1 MSDGSVVIEISLDDK
16 KADKQLDAFE
26 KDLAKAGTNAGAA
39 LDKAYREAVSDIAS
53 QSKRLKD
60 TFVNAFKSMGSAGSN
75 ALKASLNFMRELP
88 SNVQA
93 ALSKLASTVKTGFV
107 NAAKA
112 SITAI
117 KELGTS
123 IKNTAVNIKNGFF
136 SIAKTVQSSIVSAVK
151 VSINVIKSI
160 PSAIKSAGISIKSA
174 LVSSLQAAKSAAIS
188 FAQTTVKVIRSIPSA
203 AKTAAVAVKD
213 SFVVAY
219 KAAVVAAYMSV
230 KGTISAVKAIPSAT
244 KSAALAVSSAMKTA
258 FSAVASAA
266 KTTGT
271 TVKSALKTGFS
282 AVKSGAKAAGQAGIS
297 ALKGLGNIAKSTG
310 SLIKSGLVSGFNAAK
325 AAAKGA
331 GAGMR
336 EALKNSV
343 EKPAEQARFSVLKLA
358 AALGLIA
365 ATKNVVG
372 SAIGR
377 VDTIDTATKSLTVL
391 TGSAKDAQLVM
402 TDLTAAIDG
411 TPIALDAV
419 ALGAK
424 KMVAAGMKAANVK
437 PVFTAIADAAY
448 GVGNGSESIDQMT
461 DAISA
466 LQASG
471 VAYAD
476 DINRLVD
483 AGVPAWQ
490 ILANSTGKSVG
501 EMKKYVSEGSL
512 ESTKAIA
519 MLTKGIEEGT
529 TGMAGNTA
537 KMAGLAKTAGNTISG
552 SFANMKTAAVKS
564 LANIAEN
571 LKGPIIQALDVAKN
585 TFKQFAA
592 VTASPEFQ
600 KKLSDMIQKIKEL
613 IPVMVKLAPTILKVV
628 SAMLALQAVSSVYV
642 AFSNIGK
649 MFVPLKNGLFVIATG
664 FMKLAKT
671 IRHPITAI
679 KNLAFA
685 IKYFIV
691 TSGAVIAI
699 VGAVIAVLYGMYAAF
714 KENTA
719 NIKGFLSGMFDAVK
733 NSFGKIVDVFKQI
746 VSALKPV
753 GSGFKDVLKYI
764 GVGVWVAFGIVLA
777 TVVDIIQVLARI
789 VLVAIKGLQGLY
801 YAIKA
806 AFQALSGDLKGAKKS
821 LEQSKEAF
829 VDAGSAIKDAF
840 NKDNYALTGT
850 VEAFKQM
857 GGEAENTAKKTETS
871 GKKIKETLKL
881 VETTA
886 KQTET
891 TVSKSNQAIDTM
903 LSGGVDQY
911 GNKLSE
917 KTKSFLNAAKDL
929 YGQYQESSKKSQ
941 DKYSAAMEKA
951 QDLEGDKRKKAI
963 ADANAT
969 LVAEIDKNNGTLL
982 TLQADYAK
990 LLKENKWVDGTELT
1004 AQQKKFL
1011 QQQTADI
1018 QAELAKQ
1025 NQLYVEGNLLK
1036 LSNGKTLNEKERST
1050 SIEVQKSLYADRKKA
1065 VETGEKELADLKK
1078 KKSDATTETE
1088 KANYQIQIDE
1098 QTKKNKTLAENLQKW
1113 ASEMNTII
1121 ANGGT
1126 LNAETFAKGL
1136 SEMGNISDEQLSAV
1150 WQDFVKVSGSID
1162 NTLAGL
1168 GAIMSQRG
1176 GEGVQAFVTALQS
1189 GDYTTAALNINND
1202 VMNTLSTLPN
1212 GMFQNGQSGK
1222 DQFIAAIKSGDFQ
1235 GAGKFLLDGVKLGAS
1250 PLPGEMNNI
1259 GKQGGNANADGLKST
1274 AEANKSAGAELKNNA
1289 KNGAF
1294 DPNLFK
1300 MTGANN
1306 ASGFNGGI
1314 LDGKG
1319 NAFSAGS
1326 GIGNSAKSGAASV
1339 DSSGV
1344 GSDFASGYA
1353 QGIASGGMMVAGAA
1367 SALANKALAAVQK
1380 KQDSH
1385 SPSKESKKLGGDF
1398 GTGYSLGIADKNK
1411 AVTKAANNLVA
1422 SALGTESQ
1430 IKKLSSTLKDKISSA
1445 IDAGLHSKNKSVGQL
1460 KQAKALS
1467 SIEGYIGQQTNKLAA
1482 TAKKRDKVVAQ
1493 LKAANT
1499 KMADLTKQSKE
1510 YAASITEKM
1519 QSYGSI
1525 SNVDPENP
1533 QSIQAEMQK
1542 RLKEIKAFQ
1551 ANVEKLRK
1559 KGVSKDIISDILES
1573 GVENGSSYAQALA
1586 KSDAK
1591 TIKAINSTQNQINS
1605 ASKSMGNTAANAMYS
1620 AGINAAKGL
1629 INGLNSQKKQLEN
1642 TAKSIANTI
1651 TNSVKK
1657 ALRIHSPSRVAIEL
1671 GKFFT
1676 GGLGNGVLAG
1686 AKGAVQSTNKMV
1698 DKVVNAASN
1707 MTVPAITL
1715 PKISAEKALGLKS
1728 VDLNRTITVK
1738 TIIDNKTKESSN
1750 ADLIKAIKESG
1761 AKPVILN
1768 LDGEVLAN
1776 NSNNR
1781 IGSMTDLGLYGGG
1794 LL

>member
-1 MSDGSVVIEISLDDK
+1 
-16 KADKQLDAFE
+16 
-26 KDLAKAGTNAGAA
+26 
-39 LDKAYREAVSDIAS
+39 YREAVSDIAS

-60 TFVNAFKSMGSAGSN
+60 TFVNVFKSMGNAGSN
-75 ALKASLNFMRELP
+75 ALKASLNFIRELP

-112 SITAI
+112 SITAV
-117 KELGTS
+117 KNLGTS

-160 PSAIKSAGISIKSA
+160 PSAIKSAGSSIKSA
-174 LVSSLQAAKSAAIS
+174 LVSSLQAAKMAAIS
-188 FAQTTVKVIRSIPSA
+188 FAQTSVNVIKSIPGA

-219 KAAVVAAYMSV
+219 KAVVVAAYMSV

-343 EKPAEQARFSVLKLA
+343 EKPAEQARFSVLRLA
-358 AALGLIA
+358 AAFGLIA

-585 TFKQFAA
+585 AFKQFAA

-600 KKLSDMIQKIKEL
+600 KKLSDLIQKIKEF
-613 IPVMVKLAPTILKVV
+613 IPVLIEWAPVLAKVAAGFV
-628 SAMLALQAVSSVYV
+628 AFNIISSVYSKV
-642 AFSNIGK
+642 AGLVMAFRGLASSGTLLGGIVNTVKGS
-649 MFVPLKNGLFVIATG
+649 FLALKVALGSAAAAFGVI
-664 FMKLAKT
+664 
-671 IRHPITAI
+671 I
-679 KNLAFA
+679 
-685 IKYFIV
+685 
-691 TSGAVIAI
+691 AVI
-699 VGAVIAVLYGMYAAF
+699 GAVIAVAYGMYVSF

-719 NIKGFLSGMFDAVK
+719 NIKGFLSTMWDGVK

-746 VSALKPV
+746 VAALKPV
-753 GSGFKDVLKYI
+753 GSGFKDVLKY
-764 GVGVWVAFGIVLA
+764 VGVAIWASLGLVLA
-777 TVVDIIQVLARI
+777 AVVDIIQVLARI
-789 VLVAIKGLQGLY
+789 VLVAIKALQGLY
-801 YAIKA
+801 YAIKS

-821 LEQSKEAF
+821 LEQSKDAF
-829 VDAGSAIKDAF
+829 VEAGSAIKDAF

-871 GKKIKETLKL
+871 GKKIKDTLKL

-929 YGQYQESSKKSQ
+929 YGQYQESAKKSQ

-990 LLKENKWVDGTELT
+990 LLKGNKWVDGTELT

-1025 NQLYVEGNLLK
+1025 NQLYIEGNLLK

-1202 VMNTLSTLPN
+1202 VLSTISSLPN
-1212 GMFQNGQSGK
+1212 GMFLNGESGK
-1222 DQFIAAIKSGDFQ
+1222 NQFLTAIKSGDFQ
-1235 GAGKFLLDGVKLGAS
+1235 GAGKYLVDGVKMGTDS
-1250 PLPGEMNNI
+1250 IDSEMKTK
-1259 GKQGGNANADGLKST
+1259 GQTGGQNFADGVKGKED
-1274 AEANKSAGAELKNNA
+1274 AAKSAGSAVKNKA
-1289 KNGAF
+1289 KEGAT
-1294 DPNLFK
+1294 DPNAFK
-1300 MTGANN
+1300 AVGSKDSA
-1306 ASGFNGGI
+1306 GFNNGVMG
-1314 LDGKG
+1314 GKG
-1319 NAFSAGS
+1319 GAYSAGS
-1326 GIGNSAKSGAASV
+1326 NVGNSAKSGAASV

-1344 GSDFASGYA
+1344 GSDFSSGYVN
-1353 QGIASGGMMVAGAA
+1353 GILSGMGAVGEAAA
-1367 SALANKALAAVQK
+1367 SLASKALAAVQK

-1385 SPSKESKKLGGDF
+1385 SPAKKSKKLGGDF
-1398 GTGYSLGIADKNK
+1398 GSGYSLGIASKTKAVNK
-1411 AVTKAANNLVA
+1411 AASNLVA
-1422 SALGTESQ
+1422 GALGTESQ

-1445 IDAGLHSKNKSVGQL
+1445 IDAGLHSKNKSRGQL
-1460 KQAKALS
+1460 KQAKALN
-1467 SIEGYIGQQTNKLAA
+1467 SIEGYIVQQTNRLAA

-1519 QSYGSI
+1519 KSYGSI

-1533 QSIQAEMQK
+1533 KSIQAEMQK

-1559 KGVSKDIISDILES
+1559 KGVSKDIINNILES

-1605 ASKSMGNTAANAMYS
+1605 ASKAMGNTAANAMYS

-1629 INGLNSQKKQLEN
+1629 INGLNSQKKQLEK

-1657 ALRIHSPSRVAIEL
+1657 ALKIHSPSRVAIEL

-1707 MTVPAITL
+1707 MTVPTINL

-1750 ADLIKAIKESG
+1750 ADLIKAIQESG
-1761 AKPVILN
+1761 DRPINFYV
-1768 LDGEVLAN
+1768 DGKDIADNTNNHLGSSTSLAFY
-1776 NSNNR
+1776 
-1781 IGSMTDLGLYGGG
+1781 GKGL
-1794 LL
+1794 

>member
-1 MSDGSVVIEISLDDK
+1 MSDGSVVIEISLDDT
-16 KADKQLDAFE
+16 KADKQLDTFE

-60 TFVNAFKSMGSAGSN
+60 TFVNAFKSMGNAGSN
-75 ALKASLNFMRELP
+75 ALKASLSFMRELP
-88 SNVQA
+88 ANVGS

-112 SITAI
+112 SITAV
-117 KELGTS
+117 KNLGTS

-151 VSINVIKSI
+151 TSINVIKSI
-160 PSAIKSAGISIKSA
+160 PGAIKSAGSSIKSA
-174 LVSSLQAAKSAAIS
+174 LVSSLHAAKTAAIS
-188 FAQTTVKVIRSIPSA
+188 FAQTTVKVIKSIPGA
-203 AKTAAVAVKD
+203 AKTAATAVKN

-219 KAAVVAAYMSV
+219 KAVVVAAYMSV

-258 FSAVASAA
+258 FSAVVSAA

-271 TVKSALKTGFS
+271 TVKTALTNGFS
-282 AVKSGAKAAGQAGIS
+282 AIKSGAKTAGQVGIS
-297 ALKGLGNIAKSTG
+297 ALKGLGNAAKSTG
-310 SLIKSGLVSGFNAAK
+310 SLIKNGLVSGFNAAK
-325 AAAKGA
+325 SAAKGA

-343 EKPAEQARFSVLKLA
+343 EKPAEQARFSILRLA
-358 AALGLIA
+358 AAFGLIA

-424 KMVAAGMKAANVK
+424 KMVAAGMQAANVK

-471 VAYAD
+471 VAYSD

-585 TFKQFAA
+585 AFKQFAS

-613 IPVMVKLAPTILKVV
+613 IPVLIELAPILAKV
-628 SAMLALQAVSSVYV
+628 AAGFIAFNIISSVYSKIAGLVGAIKGLASSGSLLGSIINTVRGSFLALKV
-642 AFSNIGK
+642 ALGSATAAFG
-649 MFVPLKNGLFVIATG
+649 VIA
-664 FMKLAKT
+664 
-671 IRHPITAI
+671 
-679 KNLAFA
+679 
-685 IKYFIV
+685 
-691 TSGAVIAI
+691 AVI
-699 VGAVIAVLYGMYAAF
+699 GAVIAVLYGMYAAF

-753 GSGFKDVLKYI
+753 GSGFKDILKYV

-789 VLVAIKGLQGLY
+789 VLVAIKALQGLY
-801 YAIKA
+801 YALKA
-806 AFQALSGDLKGAKKS
+806 ANQAAHWDLKGAKKS
-821 LEQSKEAF
+821 IEQSKDAF

-850 VEAFKQM
+850 IESLKEM
-857 GGEAENTAKKTETS
+857 GGEAEKTGTKAETS
-871 GKKIKETLKL
+871 NKKISSSLKL
-881 VETTA
+881 VESTA
-886 KQTET
+886 KQTEA

-911 GNKLSE
+911 GNKLNE
-917 KTKSFLNAAKDL
+917 KTKSFLNAAKEL
-929 YGQYQESSKKSQ
+929 YSNYQESAQKSQ
-941 DKYSAAMEKA
+941 DKYTAAMEKA
-951 QDLEGDKRKKAI
+951 QSLEGEKRKKVI

-990 LLKENKWVDGTELT
+990 LLKGNKWVDGTELT

-1036 LSNGKTLNEKERST
+1036 LANGKTLNEKERAT
-1050 SIEVQKSLYADRKKA
+1050 SIEVQKSLYGDRKKA
-1065 VETGEKELADLKK
+1065 VETGEKELADLKR

-1098 QTKKNKTLAENLQKW
+1098 QTKKNKTLAGNLQKW
-1113 ASEMNTII
+1113 ASEMNAII

-1136 SEMGNISDEQLSAV
+1136 SEMGNISDEQLGAV

-1168 GAIMSQRG
+1168 AAVMSQRG
-1176 GEGVQAFVTALQS
+1176 GEGVQAFVTALQI
-1189 GDYTTAALNINND
+1189 GDYTTAALKINDD
-1202 VMNTLSTLPN
+1202 VLNTISGLPN
-1212 GMFQNGQSGK
+1212 SMFLNGQSGK
-1222 DQFIAAIKSGDFQ
+1222 DQFLLAIKSGDFQ
-1235 GAGKFLLDGVKLGAS
+1235 GAGKFLLDGVKMGAD
-1250 PLPGEMNNI
+1250 PLPGEMEKN
-1259 GKQGGNANADGLKST
+1259 GKKSGDAQAKGVKST
-1274 AEANKSAGAELKNNA
+1274 AEANKSAGKEIKNNA
-1289 KNGAF
+1289 KSGAF

-1300 MTGANN
+1300 MTGSKNS
-1306 ASGFNGGI
+1306 SGFNNGI
-1314 LDGKG
+1314 LGGKDG
-1319 NAFSAGS
+1319 AFSAGTS
-1326 GIGNSAKSGAASV
+1326 VGGSAKSGAASV

-1344 GSDFASGYA
+1344 GSDFAAGFANGIRSG
-1353 QGIASGGMMVAGAA
+1353 AGAVGEAAA
-1367 SALANKALAAVQK
+1367 SIAAKALAAVQK

-1385 SPSKESKKLGGDF
+1385 SPSKKSKKLGGDF
-1398 GTGYSLGIADKNK
+1398 GSGYSLGIASKTK
-1411 AVTKAANNLVA
+1411 AVTKAASNLVA
-1422 SALGTESQ
+1422 GALGTEKQ
-1430 IKKLSSTLKDKISSA
+1430 IKKLSSTLKDKVSSA
-1445 IDAGLHSKNKSVGQL
+1445 IDAGLHSKNKSRGQL
-1460 KQAKALS
+1460 KQAKALN
-1467 SIEGYIGQQTNKLAA
+1467 SIEGYIAQQTNKLTA

-1525 SNVDPENP
+1525 SNVDAENP
-1533 QSIQAEMQK
+1533 QSIQQEMQK

-1629 INGLNSQKKQLEN
+1629 INGLNSQKKQLEK

-1657 ALRIHSPSRVAIEL
+1657 ALRIHSPSRVAVEL

-1686 AKGAVQSTNKMV
+1686 AKGAVKSTNKMV
-1698 DKVVNAASN
+1698 DSVVNAASN
-1707 MTVPAITL
+1707 LTAPKITL
-1715 PKISAEKALGLKS
+1715 PHVSAEKALGLKS
-1728 VDLNRTITVK
+1728 SDLNRTITVK
-1738 TIIDNKTKESSN
+1738 AIVENES
-1750 ADLIKAIKESG
+1750 K
-1761 AKPVILN
+1761 
-1768 LDGEVLAN
+1768 N
-1776 NSNNR
+1776 NSN
-1781 IGSMTDLGLYGGG
+1781 SDLINAIEKSGGRPIILNVDGKVIADNTNNHLGNSTSLAFYGKGL
-1794 LL
+1794 

>member
-1 MSDGSVVIEISLDDK
+1 MSDGSVVIEISLDNK

-60 TFVNAFKSMGSAGSN
+60 TFVNVFKSMGNAGSN
-75 ALKASLNFMRELP
+75 ALKASLNFIRELP

-112 SITAI
+112 SITAV
-117 KELGTS
+117 KNLGTS

-151 VSINVIKSI
+151 ISINVIKSI
-160 PSAIKSAGISIKSA
+160 PGAIKSAGITIKSA

-188 FAQTTVKVIRSIPSA
+188 FAQTTVKVIKSIPGA
-203 AKTAAVAVKD
+203 AKTAATAVKN

-219 KAAVVAAYMSV
+219 KAVVVAAYMSV

-343 EKPAEQARFSVLKLA
+343 EKPAEQARFSVLRLA
-358 AALGLIA
+358 AAFGLIA

-471 VAYAD
+471 VAYSD

-585 TFKQFAA
+585 AFKQFAA

-600 KKLSDMIQKIKEL
+600 KKLSDLIQKIKEF
-613 IPVMVKLAPTILKVV
+613 IPVLIEWAPVLAKVAAGFV
-628 SAMLALQAVSSVYV
+628 AFNIISSVYSKV
-642 AFSNIGK
+642 AGLVMAFRGLASSGTLLGGIVNTVKGS
-649 MFVPLKNGLFVIATG
+649 FLALKVALGSAAAAFGVI
-664 FMKLAKT
+664 
-671 IRHPITAI
+671 I
-679 KNLAFA
+679 
-685 IKYFIV
+685 
-691 TSGAVIAI
+691 AVI
-699 VGAVIAVLYGMYAAF
+699 GAVIAVAYGMYVSF

-719 NIKGFLSGMFDAVK
+719 NIKGFLSTMWDGVK

-746 VSALKPV
+746 VAALKPV
-753 GSGFKDVLKYI
+753 GSGFKDVLKY
-764 GVGVWVAFGIVLA
+764 VGVAIWASLGLVLA
-777 TVVDIIQVLARI
+777 AVVDIIQVLARI
-789 VLVAIKGLQGLY
+789 VLVAIKALQGLY
-801 YAIKA
+801 YAIKS

-821 LEQSKEAF
+821 LEQSKDAF
-829 VDAGSAIKDAF
+829 VEAGSAIKDAF

-871 GKKIKETLKL
+871 GKKIKDTLKL

-929 YGQYQESSKKSQ
+929 YGQYQESAKKSQ

-990 LLKENKWVDGTELT
+990 LLKGNKWVDGTELT

-1025 NQLYVEGNLLK
+1025 NQLYIEGNLLK

-1126 LNAETFAKGL
+1126 LNAQTFATGL
-1136 SEMGNISDEQLSAV
+1136 SQLGNISDEQLSAL
-1150 WQDFVKVSGSID
+1150 WQNFVSTSTSID

-1168 GAIMSQRG
+1168 AGIMGQRG
-1176 GEGVQAFVTALQS
+1176 GQGVQAFVTALQS

-1202 VMNTLSTLPN
+1202 VLSTISSLPN
-1212 GMFQNGQSGK
+1212 GMFLNGESGK
-1222 DQFIAAIKSGDFQ
+1222 NQFLTAIKSGDFQ
-1235 GAGKFLLDGVKLGAS
+1235 GAGKYLVDGVKMGTDS
-1250 PLPGEMNNI
+1250 IDSEMKTK
-1259 GKQGGNANADGLKST
+1259 GQTGGQNFADGVKGKEG
-1274 AEANKSAGAELKNNA
+1274 AAKSAGSAVKNKA
-1289 KNGAF
+1289 KEGAT
-1294 DPNLFK
+1294 DPNAFK
-1300 MTGANN
+1300 AVGSKDSA
-1306 ASGFNGGI
+1306 GFNNGVMG
-1314 LDGKG
+1314 GKG
-1319 NAFSAGS
+1319 GAYSAGS
-1326 GIGNSAKSGAASV
+1326 NVGNSAKSGAASV

-1344 GSDFASGYA
+1344 GSDFSSGYVN
-1353 QGIASGGMMVAGAA
+1353 GILSGMGAVGEAAA
-1367 SALANKALAAVQK
+1367 SLASKALAAVQK

-1445 IDAGLHSKNKSVGQL
+1445 IDAGLHSKNKSRGQL
-1460 KQAKALS
+1460 KQAKALN
-1467 SIEGYIGQQTNKLAA
+1467 SIEGYIVQQTNRLAA

-1519 QSYGSI
+1519 KSYGSI

-1533 QSIQAEMQK
+1533 KSIQAEMQK

-1559 KGVSKDIISDILES
+1559 KGVSKDIINDILES

-1605 ASKSMGNTAANAMYS
+1605 ASKAMGNTAANAMYS

-1629 INGLNSQKKQLEN
+1629 INGLNSQKKQLEK

-1657 ALRIHSPSRVAIEL
+1657 ALKIHSPSRVAIEL

-1707 MTVPAITL
+1707 MTVPTINL

-1750 ADLIKAIKESG
+1750 ADLIKAIQESG
-1761 AKPVILN
+1761 DRPINFYV
-1768 LDGEVLAN
+1768 DGKDIADNTNNHLGSSTSLAFY
-1776 NSNNR
+1776 
-1781 IGSMTDLGLYGGG
+1781 GKGL
-1794 LL
+1794 

>member
-26 KDLAKAGTNAGAA
+26 KDLEKAGTNAGAA

-112 SITAI
+112 SITVI

-188 FAQTTVKVIRSIPSA
+188 FAQTTVKVIKSIPVA
-203 AKTAAVAVKD
+203 AKTAATAVKN

-219 KAAVVAAYMSV
+219 KAVVVAAYMSV

-343 EKPAEQARFSVLKLA
+343 EKPAEQARFSLLKLA

-424 KMVAAGMKAANVK
+424 KMVAAGMKAADVK

-512 ESTKAIA
+512 ESTRAIA

-564 LANIAEN
+564 LANIVEN

-585 TFKQFAA
+585 AFKQFAA

-600 KKLSDMIQKIKEL
+600 KKLSDLIQKIKEF
-613 IPVMVKLAPTILKVV
+613 IPVLIEWAPVLAKVAAGFV
-628 SAMLALQAVSSVYV
+628 AFNIISSVYSKV
-642 AFSNIGK
+642 AGLVMAFRGLASSGTLLGGIVNTVKGS
-649 MFVPLKNGLFVIATG
+649 FLALKVALGSAAAAFGVI
-664 FMKLAKT
+664 
-671 IRHPITAI
+671 I
-679 KNLAFA
+679 
-685 IKYFIV
+685 
-691 TSGAVIAI
+691 AVI
-699 VGAVIAVLYGMYAAF
+699 GAVIAVAYGMYVSF

-719 NIKGFLSGMFDAVK
+719 NIKGFLSTMWDGVK

-746 VSALKPV
+746 VAALKPV
-753 GSGFKDVLKYI
+753 GSGFKDVLKY
-764 GVGVWVAFGIVLA
+764 VGVAIWASLGLVLA
-777 TVVDIIQVLARI
+777 AVVDIIQVLARI
-789 VLVAIKGLQGLY
+789 VLVAIKALQGLY

-806 AFQALSGDLKGAKKS
+806 AFQALHWDLKGAKKS
-821 LEQSKEAF
+821 LEQSKDAF
-829 VDAGSAIKDAF
+829 VEAGSAIKDAF

-857 GGEAENTAKKTETS
+857 GGEAEKTAKKTETS

-911 GNKLSE
+911 GKKLSE
-917 KTKSFLNAAKDL
+917 KTESFLNAAKDL
-929 YGQYQESSKKSQ
+929 YEQYQEATIKSQ
-941 DKYSAAMEKA
+941 DKYSVAMEKA
-951 QDLEGDKRKKAI
+951 QSLEGDKRKKAI

-990 LLKENKWVDGTELT
+990 LLKGNKWVDGTELT

-1113 ASEMNTII
+1113 ASEMNAII

-1168 GAIMSQRG
+1168 AAVMSKRG

-1319 NAFSAGS
+1319 NAFSAGT

-1344 GSDFASGYA
+1344 GSDFASGYVN
-1353 QGIASGGMMVAGAA
+1353 GILSGMGAVGEAAG
-1367 SALANKALAAVQK
+1367 SLANKALQAVKDAQK
-1380 KQDSH
+1380 SK
-1385 SPSKESKKLGGDF
+1385 SPSKKAKKLGGDF
-1398 GTGYSLGIADKNK
+1398 GSGYSLGIASKTKAVNK
-1411 AVTKAANNLVA
+1411 AASNLVA
-1422 SALGTESQ
+1422 GALGTESQ

-1445 IDAGLHSKNKSVGQL
+1445 IDAGLHSKNKSAGQL
-1460 KQAKALS
+1460 KQAKALN

-1533 QSIQAEMQK
+1533 QSIQQEMQK

-1750 ADLIKAIKESG
+1750 ADLIKAIQQSG
-1761 AKPVILN
+1761 DRPIIFNVDGKN
-1768 LDGEVLAN
+1768 LAENA
-1776 NSNNR
+1776 NNR
-1781 IGSMTDLGLYGGG
+1781 IGTMGNLGLYGGG

>member
-1 MSDGSVVIEISLDDK
+1 MSDGSVVIEISLDDT
-16 KADKQLDAFE
+16 KADKQLDTFE

-60 TFVNAFKSMGSAGSN
+60 TFVNAFKSMGNAGSN
-75 ALKASLNFMRELP
+75 ALKASLSFMRELP
-88 SNVQA
+88 ANVGS

-112 SITAI
+112 SITAV
-117 KELGTS
+117 KNLGTS

-151 VSINVIKSI
+151 TSINVIKSI
-160 PSAIKSAGISIKSA
+160 PGAIKSAGSSIKSA
-174 LVSSLQAAKSAAIS
+174 LVSSLHAAKTAAIS
-188 FAQTTVKVIRSIPSA
+188 FAQTTVKVIKSIPGA
-203 AKTAAVAVKD
+203 AKTAATAVKN

-219 KAAVVAAYMSV
+219 KAVVVAAYMSV

-258 FSAVASAA
+258 FSAVVSAA

-271 TVKSALKTGFS
+271 TVKTALTNGFS
-282 AVKSGAKAAGQAGIS
+282 AIKSGAKTAGQVGIS
-297 ALKGLGNIAKSTG
+297 ALKGLGNAAKSTG
-310 SLIKSGLVSGFNAAK
+310 SLIKNGLVSGFNAAK
-325 AAAKGA
+325 SAAKGA

-343 EKPAEQARFSVLKLA
+343 EKPAEQARFSILRLA
-358 AALGLIA
+358 AAFGLIA

-424 KMVAAGMKAANVK
+424 KMVAAGMQAANVK

-471 VAYAD
+471 VAYSD

-585 TFKQFAA
+585 AFKQFAS

-613 IPVMVKLAPTILKVV
+613 IPVLIELAPILAKV
-628 SAMLALQAVSSVYV
+628 AAGFIAFNIISSVYSKIAGLVGAIKGLASSGSLLGSIINTVRGSFLALKV
-642 AFSNIGK
+642 ALGSATAAFG
-649 MFVPLKNGLFVIATG
+649 VIA
-664 FMKLAKT
+664 
-671 IRHPITAI
+671 
-679 KNLAFA
+679 
-685 IKYFIV
+685 
-691 TSGAVIAI
+691 AVI
-699 VGAVIAVLYGMYAAF
+699 GAVIAVLYGMYAAF

-753 GSGFKDVLKYI
+753 GSGFKDILKYV

-789 VLVAIKGLQGLY
+789 VLVAIKALQGLY
-801 YAIKA
+801 YALKA
-806 AFQALSGDLKGAKKS
+806 ANQAAHWDLKGAKKS
-821 LEQSKEAF
+821 IEQSKDAF

-850 VEAFKQM
+850 IESLKEM
-857 GGEAENTAKKTETS
+857 GGEAEKTGTKAETS
-871 GKKIKETLKL
+871 NKKISSSLKL
-881 VETTA
+881 VESTA
-886 KQTET
+886 KQTEA

-911 GNKLSE
+911 GNKLNE
-917 KTKSFLNAAKDL
+917 KTKSFLNAAKEL
-929 YGQYQESSKKSQ
+929 YSNYQESAQKSQ
-941 DKYSAAMEKA
+941 DKYTAAMEKA
-951 QDLEGDKRKKAI
+951 QSLEGEKRKKVI

-990 LLKENKWVDGTELT
+990 LLKGNKWVDGTELT

-1036 LSNGKTLNEKERST
+1036 LANGKTLNEKERAT
-1050 SIEVQKSLYADRKKA
+1050 SIEVQKSLYGDRKKA
-1065 VETGEKELADLKK
+1065 VETGEKELADLKR

-1098 QTKKNKTLAENLQKW
+1098 QTKKNKTLAGNLQKW
-1113 ASEMNTII
+1113 ASEMNAII

-1136 SEMGNISDEQLSAV
+1136 SEMGNISDEQLGAV

-1168 GAIMSQRG
+1168 AAVMSQRG
-1176 GEGVQAFVTALQS
+1176 GEGVQAFVTALQI
-1189 GDYTTAALNINND
+1189 GDYTTAALKINDD
-1202 VMNTLSTLPN
+1202 VLNTISGLPN
-1212 GMFQNGQSGK
+1212 SMFLNGQSGK
-1222 DQFIAAIKSGDFQ
+1222 DQFLLAIKSGDFQ
-1235 GAGKFLLDGVKLGAS
+1235 GAGKFLLDGVKMGAD
-1250 PLPGEMNNI
+1250 PLPGEMEKN
-1259 GKQGGNANADGLKST
+1259 GKKSGDAQAKGVKST
-1274 AEANKSAGAELKNNA
+1274 AEANKSAGKEIKNNA
-1289 KNGAF
+1289 KSGAF

-1300 MTGANN
+1300 MTGSKNS
-1306 ASGFNGGI
+1306 SGFNNGI
-1314 LDGKG
+1314 LGGKDG
-1319 NAFSAGS
+1319 AFSAGTS
-1326 GIGNSAKSGAASV
+1326 VGGSAKSGAASV

-1344 GSDFASGYA
+1344 GSDFAAGFANGIRSG
-1353 QGIASGGMMVAGAA
+1353 AGAVGEAAA
-1367 SALANKALAAVQK
+1367 SIAAKALAAVQK

-1385 SPSKESKKLGGDF
+1385 SPSKKSKKLGGDF
-1398 GTGYSLGIADKNK
+1398 GSGYSLGIASKTK
-1411 AVTKAANNLVA
+1411 AVTKAASNLVA
-1422 SALGTESQ
+1422 GALGTEKQ
-1430 IKKLSSTLKDKISSA
+1430 IKKLSSTLKDKVSSA
-1445 IDAGLHSKNKSVGQL
+1445 IDAGLHSKNKSRGQL
-1460 KQAKALS
+1460 KQAKALN
-1467 SIEGYIGQQTNKLAA
+1467 SIEGYIAQQTNKLAA

-1525 SNVDPENP
+1525 SNVDAENP
-1533 QSIQAEMQK
+1533 QSIQQEMQK

-1620 AGINAAKGL
+1620 TGINAAKGL
-1629 INGLNSQKKQLEN
+1629 INGLNSQKKQLEK

-1657 ALRIHSPSRVAIEL
+1657 ALRIHSPSRVAVEL

-1686 AKGAVQSTNKMV
+1686 AKGAVKSTNKMV
-1698 DKVVNAASN
+1698 DSVVNAASN
-1707 MTVPAITL
+1707 LTAPKITL
-1715 PKISAEKALGLKS
+1715 PHVSAEKALGLKS
-1728 VDLNRTITVK
+1728 SDLNRTITVK
-1738 TIIDNKTKESSN
+1738 AIVENES
-1750 ADLIKAIKESG
+1750 K
-1761 AKPVILN
+1761 
-1768 LDGEVLAN
+1768 N
-1776 NSNNR
+1776 NSN
-1781 IGSMTDLGLYGGG
+1781 SDLINAIEKSGGRPIILNVDGKVIADNTNNHLGNSTSLAFYGKGL
-1794 LL
+1794 

>member
-26 KDLAKAGTNAGAA
+26 KDLAKAGTNAGTA

-53 QSKRLKD
+53 QSKRLKE

-112 SITAI
+112 SITAV
-117 KELGTS
+117 KNLGTS

-151 VSINVIKSI
+151 ISINVIKSI
-160 PSAIKSAGISIKSA
+160 PGAIKSAGSSIKSA
-174 LVSSLQAAKSAAIS
+174 LVSSLQAAKMAAIS
-188 FAQTTVKVIRSIPSA
+188 FAQTSVNVIKSIPGA
-203 AKTAAVAVKD
+203 AKTAAVAVKN

-219 KAAVVAAYMSV
+219 KAVVVAAYMSV
-230 KGTISAVKAIPSAT
+230 KGTISAVKAIPNAT
-244 KSAALAVSSAMKTA
+244 KSAALAISSAMKTA

-343 EKPAEQARFSVLKLA
+343 EKPAEQARFSVLRLA
-358 AALGLIA
+358 AAFGLIA

-585 TFKQFAA
+585 AFKQFAA

-600 KKLSDMIQKIKEL
+600 KKLSDLIQKIKEF
-613 IPVMVKLAPTILKVV
+613 IPVLIEWAPVLAKVAAGFV
-628 SAMLALQAVSSVYV
+628 AFNIISSVYSKV
-642 AFSNIGK
+642 AGLVMAFRGLASSGTLLGGIVNTVKGS
-649 MFVPLKNGLFVIATG
+649 FLALKVALGSAAAAFGVI
-664 FMKLAKT
+664 
-671 IRHPITAI
+671 I
-679 KNLAFA
+679 
-685 IKYFIV
+685 
-691 TSGAVIAI
+691 AVI
-699 VGAVIAVLYGMYAAF
+699 GAVIAVAYGMYVSF

-719 NIKGFLSGMFDAVK
+719 NIKGFLSTMWDGVK

-746 VSALKPV
+746 VAALKPV
-753 GSGFKDVLKYI
+753 GSGFKDVLKY
-764 GVGVWVAFGIVLA
+764 VGVAIWASLGLVLA
-777 TVVDIIQVLARI
+777 AVVDIIQVLARI
-789 VLVAIKGLQGLY
+789 VLVAIKALQGLY
-801 YAIKA
+801 YAIKS

-821 LEQSKEAF
+821 LEQSKDAF
-829 VDAGSAIKDAF
+829 VEAGSAIKDAF

-871 GKKIKETLKL
+871 GKKIKDTLKL

-929 YGQYQESSKKSQ
+929 YGQYQESAKKSQ

-990 LLKENKWVDGTELT
+990 LLKGNKWVDGTELT

-1025 NQLYVEGNLLK
+1025 NQLYIEGNLLK

-1202 VMNTLSTLPN
+1202 VLSTISSLPN
-1212 GMFQNGQSGK
+1212 GMFLNGESGK
-1222 DQFIAAIKSGDFQ
+1222 NQFLTAIKSGDFQ
-1235 GAGKFLLDGVKLGAS
+1235 GAGKYLVDGVKMGTDS
-1250 PLPGEMNNI
+1250 IDSEMKTK
-1259 GKQGGNANADGLKST
+1259 GQTGGQNFADGVKGKED
-1274 AEANKSAGAELKNNA
+1274 AAKSAGSAVKNKA
-1289 KNGAF
+1289 KEGAT
-1294 DPNLFK
+1294 DPNAFK
-1300 MTGANN
+1300 AVGSKDSA
-1306 ASGFNGGI
+1306 GFNNGVMG
-1314 LDGKG
+1314 GKG
-1319 NAFSAGS
+1319 GAYSAGS
-1326 GIGNSAKSGAASV
+1326 NVGNSAKSGAASV

-1344 GSDFASGYA
+1344 GSDFSSGYVN
-1353 QGIASGGMMVAGAA
+1353 GILSGMGAVGEAAA
-1367 SALANKALAAVQK
+1367 SLASKALAAVQK

-1445 IDAGLHSKNKSVGQL
+1445 IDAGLHSKNKSRGQL
-1460 KQAKALS
+1460 KQAKALN
-1467 SIEGYIGQQTNKLAA
+1467 SIEGYIVQQTNRLAA

-1519 QSYGSI
+1519 KSYGSI

-1533 QSIQAEMQK
+1533 KSIQAEMQK

-1559 KGVSKDIISDILES
+1559 KGVSKDIINDILES

-1605 ASKSMGNTAANAMYS
+1605 ASKAMGNTAANAMYS

-1629 INGLNSQKKQLEN
+1629 INGLNSQKKQLEK

-1657 ALRIHSPSRVAIEL
+1657 ALKIHSPSRVAIEL

-1707 MTVPAITL
+1707 MTVPTINL

-1750 ADLIKAIKESG
+1750 ADLIKAIQESG
-1761 AKPVILN
+1761 DRPINFYV
-1768 LDGEVLAN
+1768 DGKDIADNTNNHLGSSTSLAFY
-1776 NSNNR
+1776 
-1781 IGSMTDLGLYGGG
+1781 GKGL
-1794 LL
+1794 

>member
-88 SNVQA
+88 ANVQA

-112 SITAI
+112 SITAV
-117 KELGTS
+117 KNLGTS

-151 VSINVIKSI
+151 ISINVIKSI
-160 PSAIKSAGISIKSA
+160 PGAIKSAGITIKSA

-188 FAQTTVKVIRSIPSA
+188 FAQTTVKVIKSIPGA
-203 AKTAAVAVKD
+203 AKTAATAVKN

-219 KAAVVAAYMSV
+219 KAVVVAAYMSV

-343 EKPAEQARFSVLKLA
+343 EKPAEQARFSILRLA
-358 AALGLIA
+358 AAFGLIA

-512 ESTKAIA
+512 ESTRAIA

-600 KKLSDMIQKIKEL
+600 KKLSDLIQKIKEF
-613 IPVMVKLAPTILKVV
+613 IPVLIEWAPVLAKVAAGFV
-628 SAMLALQAVSSVYV
+628 AFNIISSVYSKVAGLVMAFRGLASSGTLLGGIVNTVKGAFVGLKAALGSASV
-642 AFSNIGK
+642 AFG
-649 MFVPLKNGLFVIATG
+649 V
-664 FMKLAKT
+664 
-671 IRHPITAI
+671 ITA
-679 KNLAFA
+679 
-685 IKYFIV
+685 
-691 TSGAVIAI
+691 VIGS
-699 VGAVIAVLYGMYAAF
+699 VVAVLYSMYTAF

-719 NIKGFLSGMFDAVK
+719 GIKGFLSGMWDAVK

-753 GSGFKDVLKYI
+753 GSGFKDILKYI

-806 AFQALSGDLKGAKKS
+806 AFQALQGDLKGAKKS
-821 LEQSKEAF
+821 LEQSKDAF

-850 VEAFKQM
+850 IESLKEM
-857 GGEAENTAKKTETS
+857 GGEAEKTGAKAETS
-871 GKKIKETLKL
+871 NKKIANSLKI
-881 VETTA
+881 VESTA

-917 KTKSFLNAAKDL
+917 KTKSFLNSAKEL
-929 YGQYQESSKKSQ
+929 YSQYQESAKKSQ
-941 DKYSAAMEKA
+941 DAYTAAMEKA
-951 QDLEGDKRKKAI
+951 QTLEGDKRKKAI
-963 ADANAT
+963 ADANTA
-969 LVAEIDKNNGTLL
+969 LVSEINKNNGTLL

-990 LLKENKWVDGTELT
+990 LLKGNKWVDGTELT

-1036 LSNGKTLNEKERST
+1036 LANGKTLNEKERST

-1078 KKSDATTETE
+1078 KKADASTETE

-1098 QTKKNKTLAENLQKW
+1098 QTKKNKTLAGNLQKW
-1113 ASEMNTII
+1113 ASEMNAII

-1168 GAIMSQRG
+1168 AAIMSQRG

-1202 VMNTLSTLPN
+1202 VLSTISSLPN
-1212 GMFQNGQSGK
+1212 GMFLNGENGK
-1222 DQFIAAIKSGDFQ
+1222 NQFLTAIKSGDFQ
-1235 GAGKFLLDGVKLGAS
+1235 GAGKYLVDGVKMGTDS
-1250 PLPGEMNNI
+1250 IDSEMKTK
-1259 GKQGGNANADGLKST
+1259 GQTGGQNFADGVKGKEG
-1274 AEANKSAGAELKNNA
+1274 AAKSAGSAVKNKA
-1289 KNGAF
+1289 KEGAT
-1294 DPNLFK
+1294 DPNAFK
-1300 MTGANN
+1300 AVGSKDSA
-1306 ASGFNGGI
+1306 GFNNGVMG
-1314 LDGKG
+1314 GKG
-1319 NAFSAGS
+1319 GAYSAGS
-1326 GIGNSAKSGAASV
+1326 SVGNSAKSGAGSV

-1344 GSDFASGYA
+1344 GSDFASGYVN
-1353 QGIASGGMMVAGAA
+1353 GILSGMGAVGRAAA
-1367 SALANKALAAVQK
+1367 SLANKALAAVQK

-1385 SPSKESKKLGGDF
+1385 SPAKKSKKLGGDF
-1398 GTGYSLGIADKNK
+1398 GSGYSLGIASKTKAVNK
-1411 AVTKAANNLVA
+1411 AASNLVA
-1422 SALGTESQ
+1422 GALGTESQ

-1445 IDAGLHSKNKSVGQL
+1445 IDEGLHSKNKSSGQL
-1460 KQAKALS
+1460 KQAKALN
-1467 SIEGYIGQQTNKLAA
+1467 SIEGYIVQQTNRLAA

-1559 KGVSKDIISDILES
+1559 KGVSKDIINDILEA

-1629 INGLNSQKKQLEN
+1629 ISGLNSQKKQLEK

-1657 ALRIHSPSRVAIEL
+1657 ALKIHSPSRVAIEL

-1707 MTVPAITL
+1707 MTVPAINL

-1750 ADLIKAIKESG
+1750 ADLIKAIQQSG
-1761 AKPVILN
+1761 DRPIIFNV
-1768 LDGEVLAN
+1768 DGKDIADNTNSHLGSSTALAFY
-1776 NSNNR
+1776 
-1781 IGSMTDLGLYGGG
+1781 GKGL
-1794 LL
+1794 

>member
-60 TFVNAFKSMGSAGSN
+60 TFVNAFKSMGNAGSN
-75 ALKASLNFMRELP
+75 ALKASLNFIRELP

-112 SITAI
+112 SITAV
-117 KELGTS
+117 KNLGTS

-151 VSINVIKSI
+151 ISINVIKSI
-160 PSAIKSAGISIKSA
+160 PGAIKSAGISIKSA

-188 FAQTTVKVIRSIPSA
+188 FAQTTVKVIKSIPGA
-203 AKTAAVAVKD
+203 AKTAATAVKN

-219 KAAVVAAYMSV
+219 KAVVVAAYMSV

-343 EKPAEQARFSVLKLA
+343 EKPAEQARFSILRLA
-358 AALGLIA
+358 AAFGLIA

-512 ESTKAIA
+512 ESTRAIA

-585 TFKQFAA
+585 AFKQFAA

-600 KKLSDMIQKIKEL
+600 KKLSDLIQKIKEF
-613 IPVMVKLAPTILKVV
+613 IPVLIEWAPVLAKVAAGFV
-628 SAMLALQAVSSVYV
+628 AFNIISSVYSKVAGLVMAFRGLASSGTLLGGIVNTVKGAFVGLKAALGSASV
-642 AFSNIGK
+642 AFG
-649 MFVPLKNGLFVIATG
+649 V
-664 FMKLAKT
+664 
-671 IRHPITAI
+671 ITA
-679 KNLAFA
+679 
-685 IKYFIV
+685 
-691 TSGAVIAI
+691 VIGS
-699 VGAVIAVLYGMYAAF
+699 VVAVLYGMYTAF

-719 NIKGFLSGMFDAVK
+719 GIKGFLSGMWDAVK

-753 GSGFKDVLKYI
+753 GSGFKDILKYI

-806 AFQALSGDLKGAKKS
+806 AFQALQGDLKGAKKS
-821 LEQSKEAF
+821 LEQSKDAF

-850 VEAFKQM
+850 IESLKEM
-857 GGEAENTAKKTETS
+857 GGEAEKTGAKAETS
-871 GKKIKETLKL
+871 NKKIANSLKI
-881 VETTA
+881 VESTA

-917 KTKSFLNAAKDL
+917 KTKSFLNSAKEL
-929 YGQYQESSKKSQ
+929 YSQYQESAKKSQ
-941 DKYSAAMEKA
+941 DAYTAAMEKA
-951 QDLEGDKRKKAI
+951 QSLEGDKRKKAI
-963 ADANAT
+963 AAANKT
-969 LVAEIDKNNGTLL
+969 LVDETTKNNSTLL
-982 TLQADYAK
+982 TLQSDYSNMLKTNRWAD
-990 LLKENKWVDGTELT
+990 GQELT

-1011 QQQTADI
+1011 QQQTTDI
-1018 QAELAKQ
+1018 QTELAKQ
-1025 NQLYVEGNLLK
+1025 NQLYVEANLLR
-1036 LSNGKTLNEKERST
+1036 LEQGKSLNEKERNT
-1050 SIEVQKSLYADRKKA
+1050 SLEVQKSLYEEKKKA
-1065 VETGEKELADLKK
+1065 VETGEKSLADLKK
-1078 KKSDATTETE
+1078 KKADASTETE

-1098 QTKKNKTLAENLQKW
+1098 QTKKNQTLSTNLKNW
-1113 ASEMNTII
+1113 ASEMNSII

-1126 LNAETFAKGL
+1126 LNAQTFANGL
-1136 SEMGNISDEQLSAV
+1136 SQLGNISDEQLSAL
-1150 WQDFVKVSGSID
+1150 WQNFVSTSTSID

-1168 GAIMSQRG
+1168 AGIMGQRG

-1202 VMNTLSTLPN
+1202 VLSTISSLPN
-1212 GMFQNGQSGK
+1212 GMFLNGENGK
-1222 DQFIAAIKSGDFQ
+1222 NQFLTAIKSGDFQ
-1235 GAGKFLLDGVKLGAS
+1235 GAGKYLVDGVKMGTDS
-1250 PLPGEMNNI
+1250 IDSEMKTK
-1259 GKQGGNANADGLKST
+1259 GQTGGQNFADGVKGKEG
-1274 AEANKSAGAELKNNA
+1274 AAKSAGSAVKNKA
-1289 KNGAF
+1289 KEGAT
-1294 DPNLFK
+1294 DPNAFK
-1300 MTGANN
+1300 AVGSKDSA
-1306 ASGFNGGI
+1306 GFNNGVMG
-1314 LDGKG
+1314 GKG
-1319 NAFSAGS
+1319 GAYSAGS
-1326 GIGNSAKSGAASV
+1326 SVGNSAKSGAGSV

-1344 GSDFASGYA
+1344 GSDFASGYVN
-1353 QGIASGGMMVAGAA
+1353 GILSGMGAVGRAAA
-1367 SALANKALAAVQK
+1367 SLANKALAAVQK

-1385 SPSKESKKLGGDF
+1385 SPAKKSKKLGGDF
-1398 GTGYSLGIADKNK
+1398 GSGYSLGIASKTKAVNK
-1411 AVTKAANNLVA
+1411 AASNLVA
-1422 SALGTESQ
+1422 GALGTESQ

-1445 IDAGLHSKNKSVGQL
+1445 IDAGLHSKNKSSGQL
-1460 KQAKALS
+1460 KQAKALN
-1467 SIEGYIGQQTNKLAA
+1467 SIEGYIVQQTNRLAA

-1559 KGVSKDIISDILES
+1559 KGFSKDIINDILEA

-1620 AGINAAKGL
+1620 AGINAARGL
-1629 INGLNSQKKQLEN
+1629 INGLNSQKKQLEK

-1657 ALRIHSPSRVAIEL
+1657 ALKIHSPSRVAIEL

-1707 MTVPAITL
+1707 MTVPAINL

-1750 ADLIKAIKESG
+1750 ADLIKAIQQSG
-1761 AKPVILN
+1761 DRPINFYV
-1768 LDGEVLAN
+1768 DGKDLADNTN
-1776 NSNNR
+1776 NHL
-1781 IGSMTDLGLYGGG
+1781 GSSTSLAFYGKGL
-1794 LL
+1794 

>member
-60 TFVNAFKSMGSAGSN
+60 TFVNAFKSMGNAGSN
-75 ALKASLNFMRELP
+75 ALKASLNFIRELP

-112 SITAI
+112 SITAV
-117 KELGTS
+117 KNLGTS

-151 VSINVIKSI
+151 ISINVIKSI
-160 PSAIKSAGISIKSA
+160 PGAIKSAGISIKSA

-188 FAQTTVKVIRSIPSA
+188 FAQTTVKVIKSIPGA
-203 AKTAAVAVKD
+203 AKTAATAVKN

-219 KAAVVAAYMSV
+219 KAVVVAAYMSV

-343 EKPAEQARFSVLKLA
+343 EKPAEQARFSILRLA
-358 AALGLIA
+358 AAFGLIA

-512 ESTKAIA
+512 ESTRAIA

-585 TFKQFAA
+585 AFKQFAA

-600 KKLSDMIQKIKEL
+600 KKLSDLIQKIKEF
-613 IPVMVKLAPTILKVV
+613 IPVLIEWAPVLAKVAAGFV
-628 SAMLALQAVSSVYV
+628 AFNIISSVYSKVAGLVMAFRGLASSGTLLGGIVNTVKGAFVGLKAALGSASV
-642 AFSNIGK
+642 AFG
-649 MFVPLKNGLFVIATG
+649 V
-664 FMKLAKT
+664 
-671 IRHPITAI
+671 ITA
-679 KNLAFA
+679 
-685 IKYFIV
+685 
-691 TSGAVIAI
+691 VIGS
-699 VGAVIAVLYGMYAAF
+699 VVAVLYGMYTAF

-719 NIKGFLSGMFDAVK
+719 GIKGFLSGMWDAVK

-753 GSGFKDVLKYI
+753 GSGFKDILKYI

-806 AFQALSGDLKGAKKS
+806 AFQALQGDLKGAKKS
-821 LEQSKEAF
+821 LEQSKDAF

-850 VEAFKQM
+850 IESLKEM
-857 GGEAENTAKKTETS
+857 GGEAEKTGAKAETS
-871 GKKIKETLKL
+871 NKKIANSLKI
-881 VETTA
+881 VESTA

-917 KTKSFLNAAKDL
+917 KTKSFLNSAKEL
-929 YGQYQESSKKSQ
+929 YSQYQESAKKSQ
-941 DKYSAAMEKA
+941 DAYTAAMEKA
-951 QDLEGDKRKKAI
+951 QSLEGDKRKKAI
-963 ADANAT
+963 ADANKT
-969 LVAEIDKNNGTLL
+969 LVDETTKNNSTLL
-982 TLQADYAK
+982 TLQNDYSNMLKTNRWAD
-990 LLKENKWVDGTELT
+990 GQELT

-1011 QQQTADI
+1011 QQQTTDI
-1018 QAELAKQ
+1018 QTELAKQ
-1025 NQLYVEGNLLK
+1025 NQLYVEANLLR
-1036 LSNGKTLNEKERST
+1036 LEQGKSLNEKERNT
-1050 SIEVQKSLYADRKKA
+1050 SLEVQKSLYEEKKKA
-1065 VETGEKELADLKK
+1065 VETGEKSLADLKK
-1078 KKSDATTETE
+1078 KKADASTETE

-1098 QTKKNKTLAENLQKW
+1098 QTKKNQTLSTNLKNW
-1113 ASEMNTII
+1113 ASEMNSII

-1126 LNAETFAKGL
+1126 LNAQTFANGL
-1136 SEMGNISDEQLSAV
+1136 SQLGNISDEQLSAL
-1150 WQDFVKVSGSID
+1150 WQNFVSTSTSID

-1168 GAIMSQRG
+1168 AGIMGQRG

-1202 VMNTLSTLPN
+1202 VLSTISSLPN
-1212 GMFQNGQSGK
+1212 GMFLNGENGK
-1222 DQFIAAIKSGDFQ
+1222 NQFLTAIKSGDFQ
-1235 GAGKFLLDGVKLGAS
+1235 GAGKYLVDGVKMGTDS
-1250 PLPGEMNNI
+1250 IDSEMKTK
-1259 GKQGGNANADGLKST
+1259 GQTGGQNFADGVKGKEG
-1274 AEANKSAGAELKNNA
+1274 AAKSAGSAVKNKA
-1289 KNGAF
+1289 KEGAT
-1294 DPNLFK
+1294 DPNAFK
-1300 MTGANN
+1300 AVGSKDSA
-1306 ASGFNGGI
+1306 GFNNGVMG
-1314 LDGKG
+1314 GKG
-1319 NAFSAGS
+1319 GAYSAGS
-1326 GIGNSAKSGAASV
+1326 SVGNSAKSGAGSV

-1344 GSDFASGYA
+1344 GSDFASGYVN
-1353 QGIASGGMMVAGAA
+1353 GILSGMGAVGRAAA
-1367 SALANKALAAVQK
+1367 SLANKALAAVQK

-1385 SPSKESKKLGGDF
+1385 SPAKKSKKLGGDF
-1398 GTGYSLGIADKNK
+1398 GSGYSLGIASKTKAVNK
-1411 AVTKAANNLVA
+1411 AASNLVA
-1422 SALGTESQ
+1422 GALGTESQ

-1445 IDAGLHSKNKSVGQL
+1445 IDAGLHSKNKSSGQL
-1460 KQAKALS
+1460 KQAKALN
-1467 SIEGYIGQQTNKLAA
+1467 SIEGYIVQQTNRLAA

-1559 KGVSKDIISDILES
+1559 KGVSKDIINDILEA

-1620 AGINAAKGL
+1620 AGINAARGL
-1629 INGLNSQKKQLEN
+1629 INGLNSQKKQLEK

-1657 ALRIHSPSRVAIEL
+1657 ALKIHSPSRVAIEL

-1707 MTVPAITL
+1707 MTVPAINL

-1750 ADLIKAIKESG
+1750 ADLIKAIQQSG
-1761 AKPVILN
+1761 DRPINFYV
-1768 LDGEVLAN
+1768 DGKDLADNTN
-1776 NSNNR
+1776 NHL
-1781 IGSMTDLGLYGGG
+1781 GSSTSLAFYGKGL
-1794 LL
+1794 

>member
-1 MSDGSVVIEISLDDK
+1 MSDGSVVIEISLDDT
-16 KADKQLDAFE
+16 KADKQLDAFG

-53 QSKRLKD
+53 HSKRLKD

-75 ALKASLNFMRELP
+75 ALKASLSFMRELP
-88 SNVQA
+88 ANVGS

-112 SITAI
+112 SITAV
-117 KELGTS
+117 KNLGTS

-151 VSINVIKSI
+151 TSINVIKSI
-160 PSAIKSAGISIKSA
+160 PGAIKSAGSSIKSA
-174 LVSSLQAAKSAAIS
+174 LVSSLHAAKTAAIS
-188 FAQTTVKVIRSIPSA
+188 FAQTTVKVIKSIPGA
-203 AKTAAVAVKD
+203 AKTAATAVKN

-219 KAAVVAAYMSV
+219 KAVVVAAYMSV

-258 FSAVASAA
+258 FSAVVSAA

-271 TVKSALKTGFS
+271 TVKTALTNGFS
-282 AVKSGAKAAGQAGIS
+282 AIKSGAKTAGQVGIS
-297 ALKGLGNIAKSTG
+297 ALKGLGNVAKSTG
-310 SLIKSGLVSGFNAAK
+310 SLIKNGLVSGFNAARS
-325 AAAKGA
+325 AAKGA

-343 EKPAEQARFSVLKLA
+343 EKPAEQARFSILRLA
-358 AALGLIA
+358 AAFGLIA

-424 KMVAAGMKAANVK
+424 KMVAAGMQAANVK

-471 VAYAD
+471 VAYSD

-585 TFKQFAA
+585 AFKQFAA

-613 IPVMVKLAPTILKVV
+613 IPVLIELAPILAKV
-628 SAMLALQAVSSVYV
+628 AAGFIAFNIISSVYSKIAGLVGAIKGLASSGSLLGGIINTVRGSFLALKV
-642 AFSNIGK
+642 ALGSATAAFG
-649 MFVPLKNGLFVIATG
+649 VIA
-664 FMKLAKT
+664 
-671 IRHPITAI
+671 
-679 KNLAFA
+679 
-685 IKYFIV
+685 
-691 TSGAVIAI
+691 AVI
-699 VGAVIAVLYGMYAAF
+699 GAVIAVLYGMYAAF

-850 VEAFKQM
+850 IESLKEM
-857 GGEAENTAKKTETS
+857 GGEAEKTGTKAETS
-871 GKKIKETLKL
+871 NKKISSSLKL
-881 VETTA
+881 VESTA
-886 KQTET
+886 KQTEA

-911 GNKLSE
+911 GNKLNE
-917 KTKSFLNAAKDL
+917 KTKSFLNAAKEL
-929 YGQYQESSKKSQ
+929 YSNYQESAQKSQ
-941 DKYSAAMEKA
+941 DKYTAAMEKA
-951 QDLEGDKRKKAI
+951 QSLEGEKRKKVI

-990 LLKENKWVDGTELT
+990 LLKGNKWVDGTELT

-1036 LSNGKTLNEKERST
+1036 LANGKTLNEKERAT
-1050 SIEVQKSLYADRKKA
+1050 SIEVQKSLYGDRKKA
-1065 VETGEKELADLKK
+1065 VETGEKELADLKR

-1098 QTKKNKTLAENLQKW
+1098 QTKKNKTLAGNLQKW
-1113 ASEMNTII
+1113 ASEMNAII

-1136 SEMGNISDEQLSAV
+1136 SEMGNISDEQLGAV

-1168 GAIMSQRG
+1168 AAVMSQRG
-1176 GEGVQAFVTALQS
+1176 GEGVQGFVTALQS
-1189 GDYTTAALNINND
+1189 GDYTTAALKINDD
-1202 VMNTLSTLPN
+1202 VLNTISGLPN
-1212 GMFQNGQSGK
+1212 SMFLNGQSGK
-1222 DQFIAAIKSGDFQ
+1222 DQFLLAIKSGDFQ
-1235 GAGKFLLDGVKLGAS
+1235 GAGKFLLDGVKMGAD
-1250 PLPGEMNNI
+1250 PLPGEMEKN
-1259 GKQGGNANADGLKST
+1259 GKKSGDAQAKGVKST
-1274 AEANKSAGAELKNNA
+1274 AEANKSAGKEIKNNA
-1289 KNGAF
+1289 KSGAF

-1300 MTGANN
+1300 MTGSKNS
-1306 ASGFNGGI
+1306 SGFNNGI
-1314 LDGKG
+1314 LGGKDG
-1319 NAFSAGS
+1319 AFSAGTS
-1326 GIGNSAKSGAASV
+1326 VGGSAKSGAASV

-1344 GSDFASGYA
+1344 GSDFAAGFANGIRSG
-1353 QGIASGGMMVAGAA
+1353 AGAVGEAAA
-1367 SALANKALAAVQK
+1367 SIAAKALAAVQK

-1385 SPSKESKKLGGDF
+1385 SPSKKSKKLGGDF
-1398 GTGYSLGIADKNK
+1398 GSGYSLGIASKTK
-1411 AVTKAANNLVA
+1411 AVTKAASNLVA
-1422 SALGTESQ
+1422 GALGTEKQ
-1430 IKKLSSTLKDKISSA
+1430 IKKLSSTLKDKVSSA
-1445 IDAGLHSKNKSVGQL
+1445 IDAGLHSKNKSAGQL
-1460 KQAKALS
+1460 KQAKALN
-1467 SIEGYIGQQTNKLAA
+1467 SIEGYIAQQTNKLAA

-1525 SNVDPENP
+1525 SNVDAENP
-1533 QSIQAEMQK
+1533 QSIQQEMQK

-1629 INGLNSQKKQLEN
+1629 INGLNSQKKQLEK

-1657 ALRIHSPSRVAIEL
+1657 ALRIHSPSRVAVEL

-1698 DKVVNAASN
+1698 DSVVTAASN
-1707 MTVPAITL
+1707 LTAPKITL

-1728 VDLNRTITVK
+1728 SDLNRTITVK
-1738 TIIDNKTKESSN
+1738 AIVENES
-1750 ADLIKAIKESG
+1750 K
-1761 AKPVILN
+1761 
-1768 LDGEVLAN
+1768 N
-1776 NSNNR
+1776 NSN
-1781 IGSMTDLGLYGGG
+1781 SDLINAIEKSGGRPIILNVDGKVIADSTNNHLGNSTSLAFYGKGL
-1794 LL
+1794 

>member
-1 MSDGSVVIEISLDDK
+1 MSDGSVVIEISLDDT
-16 KADKQLDAFE
+16 KADKQLDTFE

-60 TFVNAFKSMGSAGSN
+60 TFVNAFKSMGNAGSN
-75 ALKASLNFMRELP
+75 ALKASLSFMRELP
-88 SNVQA
+88 ANVGS

-112 SITAI
+112 SITAV
-117 KELGTS
+117 KNLGTS

-151 VSINVIKSI
+151 TSINVIKSI
-160 PSAIKSAGISIKSA
+160 PGAIKSAGSSIKSA
-174 LVSSLQAAKSAAIS
+174 LVSSLHAAKTAAIS
-188 FAQTTVKVIRSIPSA
+188 FAQTTVKVIKSIPGA
-203 AKTAAVAVKD
+203 AKTAATAVKN

-219 KAAVVAAYMSV
+219 KAVVVAAYMSV

-258 FSAVASAA
+258 FSAVVSAA

-271 TVKSALKTGFS
+271 TVKTALTNGFS
-282 AVKSGAKAAGQAGIS
+282 AIKSGAKTAGQVGIS
-297 ALKGLGNIAKSTG
+297 ALKGLGNAAKSTG
-310 SLIKSGLVSGFNAAK
+310 SLIKNGLVSGFNAAK
-325 AAAKGA
+325 SAAKGA

-343 EKPAEQARFSVLKLA
+343 EKPAEQARFSILRLA
-358 AALGLIA
+358 AAFGLIA

-424 KMVAAGMKAANVK
+424 KMVAAGMQAANVK

-471 VAYAD
+471 VAYSD

-529 TGMAGNTA
+529 TGMADNTA

-585 TFKQFAA
+585 AFKQFAS

-613 IPVMVKLAPTILKVV
+613 IPVLIELAPILAKV
-628 SAMLALQAVSSVYV
+628 AAGFIAFNIISSVYSKIAGLVGAIKGLASSGSLLGSIINTVRGSFLALKV
-642 AFSNIGK
+642 ALGSATAAFG
-649 MFVPLKNGLFVIATG
+649 VIA
-664 FMKLAKT
+664 
-671 IRHPITAI
+671 
-679 KNLAFA
+679 
-685 IKYFIV
+685 
-691 TSGAVIAI
+691 AVI
-699 VGAVIAVLYGMYAAF
+699 GAVIAVLYGMYAAF

-821 LEQSKEAF
+821 LEQSKDAF

-850 VEAFKQM
+850 IESLKEM
-857 GGEAENTAKKTETS
+857 GGEAEKTGTKAETS
-871 GKKIKETLKL
+871 NKKISSSLKL
-881 VETTA
+881 VESTA
-886 KQTET
+886 KQTEA

-911 GNKLSE
+911 GNKLNE
-917 KTKSFLNAAKDL
+917 KTKSFLNAAKEL
-929 YGQYQESSKKSQ
+929 YSNYQESAQKSQ
-941 DKYSAAMEKA
+941 DKYTAAMEKA
-951 QDLEGDKRKKAI
+951 QSLEGEKRKKVI

-990 LLKENKWVDGTELT
+990 LLKDNKWVDGTELT

-1036 LSNGKTLNEKERST
+1036 LANGKTLNEKERAT
-1050 SIEVQKSLYADRKKA
+1050 SIEVQKSLYGDRKKA
-1065 VETGEKELADLKK
+1065 VETGEKELADLKR

-1098 QTKKNKTLAENLQKW
+1098 QTKKNKTLAGNLQKW
-1113 ASEMNTII
+1113 ASEMNAII

-1136 SEMGNISDEQLSAV
+1136 SEMGNISDEQLGAV

-1168 GAIMSQRG
+1168 AAVMSQRG

-1189 GDYTTAALNINND
+1189 GDYTTAALKINDD
-1202 VMNTLSTLPN
+1202 VLNTISGLPN
-1212 GMFQNGQSGK
+1212 SMFLNGQSGK
-1222 DQFIAAIKSGDFQ
+1222 DQFLLAIKSGDFQ
-1235 GAGKFLLDGVKLGAS
+1235 GAGKFLLDGVKMGAD
-1250 PLPGEMNNI
+1250 PLPGEMEKN
-1259 GKQGGNANADGLKST
+1259 GKKSGDAQAKGVKST
-1274 AEANKSAGAELKNNA
+1274 AEANKSAGKEIKNNA
-1289 KNGAF
+1289 KSGAF

-1300 MTGANN
+1300 MTGSKNS
-1306 ASGFNGGI
+1306 SGFNNGI
-1314 LDGKG
+1314 LGGKDG
-1319 NAFSAGS
+1319 AFSAGTS
-1326 GIGNSAKSGAASV
+1326 VGGSAKSGAASV

-1344 GSDFASGYA
+1344 GSDFAAGFANGIRSG
-1353 QGIASGGMMVAGAA
+1353 AGAVGEAAA
-1367 SALANKALAAVQK
+1367 SIAAKALAAVQK

-1385 SPSKESKKLGGDF
+1385 SPSKKSKKLGGDF
-1398 GTGYSLGIADKNK
+1398 GSGYSLGIASKTK
-1411 AVTKAANNLVA
+1411 AVTKAASNLVA
-1422 SALGTESQ
+1422 GALGTEKQ
-1430 IKKLSSTLKDKISSA
+1430 IKKLSSTLKDKVSSA
-1445 IDAGLHSKNKSVGQL
+1445 IDAGLHSKNKSRGQL
-1460 KQAKALS
+1460 KQAKALN
-1467 SIEGYIGQQTNKLAA
+1467 SIEGYIAQQTNKLAA

-1559 KGVSKDIISDILES
+1559 KGVSKDIINDILEA

-1629 INGLNSQKKQLEN
+1629 ISGLNSQKKQLEK

-1657 ALRIHSPSRVAIEL
+1657 ALKIHSPSRVAIEL

-1686 AKGAVQSTNKMV
+1686 AKGAVQSTSKMV

-1707 MTVPAITL
+1707 MTVPTINL

-1750 ADLIKAIKESG
+1750 ADLIKAIQQSG
-1761 AKPVILN
+1761 DRPIIFNV
-1768 LDGEVLAN
+1768 DGKDIADNTNNHLGSSTSLAFY
-1776 NSNNR
+1776 
-1781 IGSMTDLGLYGGG
+1781 GKGL
-1794 LL
+1794 

>member
-60 TFVNAFKSMGSAGSN
+60 TFVNAFKSMGSASSN

-112 SITAI
+112 SITAV
-117 KELGTS
+117 KNLGTS

-151 VSINVIKSI
+151 ISINVIKSI
-160 PSAIKSAGISIKSA
+160 PSAIKSAGSSIKSA
-174 LVSSLQAAKSAAIS
+174 LVSSLQAAKMAAIS
-188 FAQTTVKVIRSIPSA
+188 FAQTSVNVIKSIPGA

-219 KAAVVAAYMSV
+219 KAVVVAAYMSV
-230 KGTISAVKAIPSAT
+230 KGTISAVKAIPNAT
-244 KSAALAVSSAMKTA
+244 KSAALAISSAMKTA
-258 FSAVASAA
+258 FSAVVSAA

-310 SLIKSGLVSGFNAAK
+310 SLIKSGLVSGFNTAK

-343 EKPAEQARFSVLKLA
+343 EKPAEQARFSILRLA
-358 AALGLIA
+358 AAFGLIA

-402 TDLTAAIDG
+402 KDLTAAIDG

-424 KMVAAGMKAANVK
+424 KMVAAGMKATDVK

-537 KMAGLAKTAGNTISG
+537 KMSGLAKTAGNTISG

-585 TFKQFAA
+585 AFKQFAA

-600 KKLSDMIQKIKEL
+600 KKLSDLVQKIKEF
-613 IPVMVKLAPTILKVV
+613 IPVLIEWAPLLAKVAAGFV
-628 SAMLALQAVSSVYV
+628 AFNIISSVYSKI
-642 AFSNIGK
+642 A
-649 MFVPLKNGLFVIATG
+649 GLVG
-664 FMKLAKT
+664 
-671 IRHPITAI
+671 AI
-679 KNLAFA
+679 KGLASSGSLLSGVVNAVRGSFLA
-685 IKYFIV
+685 LKVALGSAAAAFGVVLAVI
-691 TSGAVIAI
+691 GAV
-699 VGAVIAVLYGMYAAF
+699 VAVLYGMYAAF

-719 NIKGFLSGMFDAVK
+719 NIKGFLSGMWDAVK

-753 GSGFKDVLKYI
+753 GSGFKDILKYI

-806 AFQALSGDLKGAKKS
+806 AFQALQGDLKGAKKS
-821 LEQSKEAF
+821 LEQSKDAF

-850 VEAFKQM
+850 IESLKEM
-857 GGEAENTAKKTETS
+857 GGEAEKTGTKAETS
-871 GKKIKETLKL
+871 NKKIANSLKI
-881 VETTA
+881 VESTA

-917 KTKSFLNAAKDL
+917 KTKSFLNSAKEL
-929 YGQYQESSKKSQ
+929 YSQYQESAKKSQ
-941 DKYSAAMEKA
+941 DAYTAAMEKA
-951 QDLEGDKRKKAI
+951 QTLEGDKRKKAI
-963 ADANAT
+963 ADANKT
-969 LVAEIDKNNGTLL
+969 LVDETTKNNNTLL
-982 TLQADYAK
+982 TLQSDYSNM
-990 LLKENKWVDGTELT
+990 LKTNRWTDGQELT

-1018 QAELAKQ
+1018 QTELAKQ
-1025 NQLYVEGNLLK
+1025 NQLYVEANLLR
-1036 LSNGKTLNEKERST
+1036 LEQGKSLTEKERNT
-1050 SIEVQKSLYADRKKA
+1050 SLEVQKSLYEEKKKA
-1065 VETGEKELADLKK
+1065 VEAGEKSLDDLKK
-1078 KKSDATTETE
+1078 KKAEASTQTE

-1098 QTKKNKTLAENLQKW
+1098 QTKKNQTLSTNLKNW

-1126 LNAETFAKGL
+1126 LNAETFASGL
-1136 SEMGNISDEQLSAV
+1136 SQLGNISDEQLSAL
-1150 WQDFVKVSGSID
+1150 WQNFVSTSTSID
-1162 NTLAGL
+1162 NTLSGL
-1168 GAIMSQRG
+1168 AAIMGQRG
-1176 GEGVQAFVTALQS
+1176 GQGVQAFVTALQS

-1202 VMNTLSTLPN
+1202 VLSTISSLPP

-1222 DQFIAAIKSGDFQ
+1222 DQFITAIKSGDFQ

-1319 NAFSAGS
+1319 NAFSAGT

-1344 GSDFASGYA
+1344 GSDFASGYKN
-1353 QGIASGGMMVAGAA
+1353 GILGGIRDVVSAAA
-1367 SALANKALAAVQK
+1367 SLAQKAIAAVQK
-1380 KQDSH
+1380 KQNSR
-1385 SPSKESKKLGGDF
+1385 SPSKETKKLGGDF
-1398 GTGYSLGIADKNK
+1398 GAGYSLGISSKTK
-1411 AVTKAANNLVA
+1411 AVTKAASNLVA

-1445 IDAGLHSKNKSVGQL
+1445 IDAGLHSKNKSAGQL
-1460 KQAKALS
+1460 KQAKALN

-1525 SNVDPENP
+1525 GNVDPENP

-1559 KGVSKDIISDILES
+1559 KGVSKDIINDILEA

-1605 ASKSMGNTAANAMYS
+1605 ASKAMGNTAANAMYS

-1657 ALRIHSPSRVAIEL
+1657 ALRIHSPSRVAVEL

-1750 ADLIKAIKESG
+1750 ADLIKAIQQSG
-1761 AKPVILN
+1761 DRPIIFNVDGKN
-1768 LDGEVLAN
+1768 LAENA
-1776 NSNNR
+1776 NNR
-1781 IGSMTDLGLYGGG
+1781 IGTMGNLGLYGGG

>member
-1 MSDGSVVIEISLDDK
+1 MSDGSVVIEISLDDT
-16 KADKQLDAFE
+16 KADKQLDTFE

-53 QSKRLKD
+53 HSKRLKD

-75 ALKASLNFMRELP
+75 ALKASLSFMRELP
-88 SNVQA
+88 ANVGS
-93 ALSKLASTVKTGFV
+93 ALSKLVSTVKTGFV

-112 SITAI
+112 SITAV
-117 KELGTS
+117 KNLGTS

-151 VSINVIKSI
+151 TSINVIKSI
-160 PSAIKSAGISIKSA
+160 PGAIKSAGSSIKSA
-174 LVSSLQAAKSAAIS
+174 LVSSLHAAKTAAIS
-188 FAQTTVKVIRSIPSA
+188 FAQTTVKVIKSIPGA
-203 AKTAAVAVKD
+203 AKTAATAVKN

-219 KAAVVAAYMSV
+219 KAVVVAAYMSV

-258 FSAVASAA
+258 FSAVVSAA

-271 TVKSALKTGFS
+271 TVKTALTNGFS
-282 AVKSGAKAAGQAGIS
+282 AIKSGAKTAGQVGIS
-297 ALKGLGNIAKSTG
+297 ALKGLGNVAKSTG
-310 SLIKSGLVSGFNAAK
+310 SLIKNGLVSGFNAARS
-325 AAAKGA
+325 AAKGA

-343 EKPAEQARFSVLKLA
+343 EKPAEQARFSILRLA
-358 AALGLIA
+358 AAFGLIA

-424 KMVAAGMKAANVK
+424 KMVAAGMQAANVK

-471 VAYAD
+471 VAYSD

-585 TFKQFAA
+585 AFKQFAA

-600 KKLSDMIQKIKEL
+600 KKLSDLIQKIKEF
-613 IPVMVKLAPTILKVV
+613 IPVLIEWAPVLAKVAAGFV
-628 SAMLALQAVSSVYV
+628 AFNIISSVYSKVAGLVMAFRGLASSGTLLGGIVNTIKGAFVGLKAALGSASV
-642 AFSNIGK
+642 AFG
-649 MFVPLKNGLFVIATG
+649 
-664 FMKLAKT
+664 
-671 IRHPITAI
+671 
-679 KNLAFA
+679 
-685 IKYFIV
+685 IV
-691 TSGAVIAI
+691 TAVIGAV
-699 VGAVIAVLYGMYAAF
+699 VAVLYGMYTAF

-719 NIKGFLSGMFDAVK
+719 GIKDFLSGMWEAVK

-753 GSGFKDVLKYI
+753 GSGFKDILKYI

-821 LEQSKEAF
+821 LEQSKDAF

-850 VEAFKQM
+850 IESLKEM
-857 GGEAENTAKKTETS
+857 GGEAEKTGTKAETS
-871 GKKIKETLKL
+871 NKKISSSLKL
-881 VETTA
+881 VESTA
-886 KQTET
+886 KQTEA

-917 KTKSFLNAAKDL
+917 KTKSFLNATKEL
-929 YGQYQESSKKSQ
+929 YGQYQESTQKSQ
-941 DKYSAAMEKA
+941 EKYTSAMEKA
-951 QDLEGDKRKKAI
+951 QSLEGEKRKKAI
-963 ADANAT
+963 TDANKT
-969 LVAEIDKNNGTLL
+969 LVDETTKNNSTLL
-982 TLQADYAK
+982 ALQSDYSNMLKTNRWAD
-990 LLKENKWVDGTELT
+990 GQELT

-1011 QQQTADI
+1011 QVQTKDI
-1018 QAELAKQ
+1018 QTELAKQ
-1025 NQLYVEGNLLK
+1025 NQLYVEANLLRLEQGK
-1036 LSNGKTLNEKERST
+1036 SLSEKERNT
-1050 SIEVQKSLYADRKKA
+1050 SLEVQKSLYEEKRKA
-1065 VETGEKELADLKK
+1065 VETGEKSLDDLKK
-1078 KKSDATTETE
+1078 KKAEASTQTE

-1098 QTKKNKTLAENLQKW
+1098 QTKKNKTLSSELQSW
-1113 ASEMNTII
+1113 ASEMNSII

-1126 LNAETFAKGL
+1126 LNAQTFSNGL
-1136 SEMGNISDEQLSAV
+1136 SQLGSISDEQLSAL
-1150 WQDFVKVSGSID
+1150 WQNFVSTSTSID
-1162 NTLAGL
+1162 NTLSGLAG
-1168 GAIMSQRG
+1168 IMGQRG

-1202 VMNTLSTLPN
+1202 VLTTISSLPN
-1212 GMFQNGQSGK
+1212 GMFLNGQSGK
-1222 DQFIAAIKSGDFQ
+1222 DQFLLAIKSGDFQ
-1235 GAGKFLLDGVKLGAS
+1235 GAGKFLLDGVKMGAD
-1250 PLPGEMNNI
+1250 PLPGEMEKN
-1259 GKQGGNANADGLKST
+1259 GKKSGDAQAKGVKST
-1274 AEANKSAGAELKNNA
+1274 AEANKSAGKEIKNNA
-1289 KNGAF
+1289 KSGAF

-1300 MTGANN
+1300 MTGSKNS
-1306 ASGFNGGI
+1306 SGFNNGI
-1314 LDGKG
+1314 LGGKDG
-1319 NAFSAGS
+1319 AFSAGTS
-1326 GIGNSAKSGAASV
+1326 VGGSAKSGAASV

-1344 GSDFASGYA
+1344 GSDFAAGFANGIRSG
-1353 QGIASGGMMVAGAA
+1353 AGAVGEAAA
-1367 SALANKALAAVQK
+1367 SIAAKALAAVQK

-1385 SPSKESKKLGGDF
+1385 SPSKKSKKLGGDF
-1398 GTGYSLGIADKNK
+1398 GSGYSLGIASKTK
-1411 AVTKAANNLVA
+1411 AVTKAASNLVA
-1422 SALGTESQ
+1422 GALGTEKQ
-1430 IKKLSSTLKDKISSA
+1430 IKKLSSTLKDKVSSA
-1445 IDAGLHSKNKSVGQL
+1445 IDAGLHSKNKSRGQL
-1460 KQAKALS
+1460 KQAKALN
-1467 SIEGYIGQQTNKLAA
+1467 SIEGYIAQQTNKLAA

-1533 QSIQAEMQK
+1533 KSIQQEMQK

-1551 ANVEKLRK
+1551 SNVEKLRK
-1559 KGVSKDIISDILES
+1559 KGVSKDIINDILEA

-1586 KSDAK
+1586 KSDVK
-1591 TIKAINSTQNQINS
+1591 TIKAINSTQNQINA

-1629 INGLNSQKKQLEN
+1629 IKGLNSQKKQLEK
-1642 TAKSIANTI
+1642 TAKSIASTI

-1657 ALRIHSPSRVAIEL
+1657 ALKIHSPSRVAIEL

-1686 AKGAVQSTNKMV
+1686 AKGAVKSTNKMV
-1698 DKVVNAASN
+1698 DSVVTAASN
-1707 MTVPAITL
+1707 LTAPKITL

-1728 VDLNRTITVK
+1728 SDLNRTITVK
-1738 TIIDNKTKESSN
+1738 AIVENES
-1750 ADLIKAIKESG
+1750 K
-1761 AKPVILN
+1761 
-1768 LDGEVLAN
+1768 N
-1776 NSNNR
+1776 NSN
-1781 IGSMTDLGLYGGG
+1781 SDLINAIEKSGGRPIILNVDGKVIADSTNNHLGNSTSLAFYGKGL
-1794 LL
+1794 

>member
-88 SNVQA
+88 ANVQA
-93 ALSKLASTVKTGFV
+93 AISKLASTVKTGFV

-112 SITAI
+112 SITAV
-117 KELGTS
+117 KNLGTS

-151 VSINVIKSI
+151 ISINVIKSI
-160 PSAIKSAGISIKSA
+160 PSAIKSAGSSIKSA
-174 LVSSLQAAKSAAIS
+174 LVSSLQAAKMAAIS
-188 FAQTTVKVIRSIPSA
+188 FAQTTVKVIKSIPGA
-203 AKTAAVAVKD
+203 AKTAATAVKN

-219 KAAVVAAYMSV
+219 KAVVVAAYMSV
-230 KGTISAVKAIPSAT
+230 KGTISAVKAIPNAT
-244 KSAALAVSSAMKTA
+244 KSAALAISSAMKTA

-282 AVKSGAKAAGQAGIS
+282 AVKSGAKATGQAGIS

-310 SLIKSGLVSGFNAAK
+310 SLIKNGLVSGFNTAK

-343 EKPAEQARFSVLKLA
+343 EKPAEQARFSILRLA
-358 AALGLIA
+358 AAFGLIA

-483 AGVPAWQ
+483 AGVPAWK

-512 ESTKAIA
+512 ESTRAIA

-564 LANIAEN
+564 LANIVEN

-585 TFKQFAA
+585 AFKQFAA

-600 KKLSDMIQKIKEL
+600 KKLSDLIQKIKEF
-613 IPVMVKLAPTILKVV
+613 IPVLIEWAPLLAKVAAGFVAFNIL
-628 SAMLALQAVSSVYV
+628 SSVYSKV
-642 AFSNIGK
+642 AGLVMAFRGLASSGTLLGGIVNTVKGS
-649 MFVPLKNGLFVIATG
+649 FLALKVALGSAAAAFGVI
-664 FMKLAKT
+664 
-671 IRHPITAI
+671 I
-679 KNLAFA
+679 
-685 IKYFIV
+685 
-691 TSGAVIAI
+691 AVI
-699 VGAVIAVLYGMYAAF
+699 GAVIAVAYGMYVSF

-719 NIKGFLSGMFDAVK
+719 NIKGFLSTMWDGVK

-746 VSALKPV
+746 VAALKPV
-753 GSGFKDVLKYI
+753 GSGFKDVLKY
-764 GVGVWVAFGIVLA
+764 VGVAIWASLGLVLA
-777 TVVDIIQVLARI
+777 AVVDIIQVLARI
-789 VLVAIKGLQGLY
+789 VLVAIKALQGLY

-806 AFQALSGDLKGAKKS
+806 AFQALHWDLKGAKKS
-821 LEQSKEAF
+821 LEQSKDAF
-829 VDAGSAIKDAF
+829 VEAGSAIKDAF

-857 GGEAENTAKKTETS
+857 GGEAEKTAKKTETS

-917 KTKSFLNAAKDL
+917 KTESFLNAAKDL
-929 YGQYQESSKKSQ
+929 YEQYQEATKKSQ
-941 DKYSAAMEKA
+941 DKYSVAMEKA

-990 LLKENKWVDGTELT
+990 LLKGNKWVDGTELT

-1113 ASEMNTII
+1113 ASEMNAII

-1126 LNAETFAKGL
+1126 LSAETFAKGL

-1168 GAIMSQRG
+1168 AAVMSQRG

-1189 GDYTTAALNINND
+1189 GDYTTAALNINDD

-1222 DQFIAAIKSGDFQ
+1222 DQFITAIKSGDFQ

-1300 MTGANN
+1300 MTGSNN
-1306 ASGFNGGI
+1306 ASGFNSGI

-1319 NAFSAGS
+1319 NAFSAGT
-1326 GIGNSAKSGAASV
+1326 GIGNSAKSGAGSV

-1344 GSDFASGYA
+1344 GSDFASGYVN
-1353 QGIASGGMMVAGAA
+1353 GILSGMGAVGEAAA
-1367 SALANKALAAVQK
+1367 SLASKALAAVQK

-1385 SPSKESKKLGGDF
+1385 SPAKKSKKLGGDF
-1398 GTGYSLGIADKNK
+1398 GTGYSLGISEKNK

-1445 IDAGLHSKNKSVGQL
+1445 IDAGLHSKNKSTGQL

-1525 SNVDPENP
+1525 SNVDAENP
-1533 QSIQAEMQK
+1533 QSIQQEMQK

-1605 ASKSMGNTAANAMYS
+1605 ASKAMGNTAANAMYS

-1629 INGLNSQKKQLEN
+1629 INGLNSQKKQLEK

-1657 ALRIHSPSRVAIEL
+1657 ALKIHSPSRVAIEL

-1707 MTVPAITL
+1707 MTVPTINL

-1750 ADLIKAIKESG
+1750 ADLIKAIQQSG
-1761 AKPVILN
+1761 DRPINFYV
-1768 LDGEVLAN
+1768 DGKDIADNTNNHLGSSTSLAFY
-1776 NSNNR
+1776 
-1781 IGSMTDLGLYGGG
+1781 GKGL
-1794 LL
+1794 

>member
-1 MSDGSVVIEISLDDK
+1 MSDGSVVIEISLDDT
-16 KADKQLDAFE
+16 KADKQLDTFE

-60 TFVNAFKSMGSAGSN
+60 TFVNAFKSMGNAGSN
-75 ALKASLNFMRELP
+75 ALKASLSFMRELP
-88 SNVQA
+88 ANVGS

-112 SITAI
+112 SITAV
-117 KELGTS
+117 KNLGTS

-151 VSINVIKSI
+151 TSINVIKSI
-160 PSAIKSAGISIKSA
+160 PGAIKSAGSSIKSA
-174 LVSSLQAAKSAAIS
+174 LVSSLQAAKMAAIS
-188 FAQTTVKVIRSIPSA
+188 FAQTSVNVIKSIPGA
-203 AKTAAVAVKD
+203 AKTAAVTVKN

-219 KAAVVAAYMSV
+219 KAVVVAAYMSV
-230 KGTISAVKAIPSAT
+230 KGTISAVKAIPNAT
-244 KSAALAVSSAMKTA
+244 KSAALAISSAMKTA
-258 FSAVASAA
+258 FSAVVSAA

-271 TVKSALKTGFS
+271 TVKTALTTGFS
-282 AVKSGAKAAGQAGIS
+282 AIKSGAKTAGQVGIS
-297 ALKGLGNIAKSTG
+297 ALKGLGNIAKNTG
-310 SLIKSGLVSGFNAAK
+310 SLIKNGLVSGFNAARS
-325 AAAKGA
+325 AAKGA

-343 EKPAEQARFSVLKLA
+343 ERPAEQARFSILKLA
-358 AALGLIA
+358 AAFGLIA

-402 TDLTAAIDG
+402 KDLTAAIDG

-585 TFKQFAA
+585 AFKQFAS

-613 IPVMVKLAPTILKVV
+613 IPVLIELAPILAKV
-628 SAMLALQAVSSVYV
+628 AAGFIAFNIISSVYSKIAGLVGAIKGLASSGSLLGSIINTVRGSFLALKV
-642 AFSNIGK
+642 ALGSATAAFG
-649 MFVPLKNGLFVIATG
+649 VIA
-664 FMKLAKT
+664 
-671 IRHPITAI
+671 
-679 KNLAFA
+679 
-685 IKYFIV
+685 
-691 TSGAVIAI
+691 AVI
-699 VGAVIAVLYGMYAAF
+699 GAVIAVLYGMYAAF

-753 GSGFKDVLKYI
+753 GSGFKDILKYV

-789 VLVAIKGLQGLY
+789 VLVAIKALQGLY
-801 YAIKA
+801 YALKA
-806 AFQALSGDLKGAKKS
+806 ANQAAHWDLKGAKKS
-821 LEQSKEAF
+821 IEQSKDAF

-850 VEAFKQM
+850 IESLKEM
-857 GGEAENTAKKTETS
+857 GGEAEKTGTKAETS
-871 GKKIKETLKL
+871 NKKISSSLKL
-881 VETTA
+881 VESTA
-886 KQTET
+886 KQTEA

-911 GNKLSE
+911 GNKLNE
-917 KTKSFLNAAKDL
+917 KTKSFLNAAKEL
-929 YGQYQESSKKSQ
+929 YSNYQESAQKSQ
-941 DKYSAAMEKA
+941 DKYTAAMEKA
-951 QDLEGDKRKKAI
+951 QSLEGEKRKKVI

-990 LLKENKWVDGTELT
+990 LLKDNKWVDGTELT

-1036 LSNGKTLNEKERST
+1036 LANGKTLNEKERAT
-1050 SIEVQKSLYADRKKA
+1050 SIEVQKSLYGDRKKA
-1065 VETGEKELADLKK
+1065 VETGEKELADLKR

-1098 QTKKNKTLAENLQKW
+1098 QTKKNKTLAGNLQKW
-1113 ASEMNTII
+1113 ASEMNAII

-1136 SEMGNISDEQLSAV
+1136 SEMGNISDEQLGAV

-1168 GAIMSQRG
+1168 AAVMSQRG

-1189 GDYTTAALNINND
+1189 GDYTTAALKINDD
-1202 VMNTLSTLPN
+1202 VLNTISGLPN
-1212 GMFQNGQSGK
+1212 SMFLNGQSGK
-1222 DQFIAAIKSGDFQ
+1222 DQFLLAIKSGDFQ
-1235 GAGKFLLDGVKLGAS
+1235 GAGKFLLDGVKMGAD
-1250 PLPGEMNNI
+1250 PLPGEMEKN
-1259 GKQGGNANADGLKST
+1259 GKKSGDAQAKGVKST
-1274 AEANKSAGAELKNNA
+1274 AEANKSAGKEIKNNA
-1289 KNGAF
+1289 KSGAF

-1300 MTGANN
+1300 MTGSKNS
-1306 ASGFNGGI
+1306 SGFNNGI
-1314 LDGKG
+1314 LGGKDG
-1319 NAFSAGS
+1319 AFSAGTS
-1326 GIGNSAKSGAASV
+1326 VGGSAKSGAASV

-1344 GSDFASGYA
+1344 GSDFAAGFANGIRSG
-1353 QGIASGGMMVAGAA
+1353 AGAVGEAAA
-1367 SALANKALAAVQK
+1367 SIAAKALAAVQK

-1385 SPSKESKKLGGDF
+1385 SPSKKSKKLGGDF
-1398 GTGYSLGIADKNK
+1398 GSGYSLGIASKTK
-1411 AVTKAANNLVA
+1411 AVTKAASNLVA
-1422 SALGTESQ
+1422 GALGTEKQ
-1430 IKKLSSTLKDKISSA
+1430 IKKLSSTLKDKVSSA
-1445 IDAGLHSKNKSVGQL
+1445 IDAGLHSKNKSRGQL
-1460 KQAKALS
+1460 KQAKALN
-1467 SIEGYIGQQTNKLAA
+1467 SIEGYIAQQTNRLAA

-1525 SNVDPENP
+1525 SNVDAENP
-1533 QSIQAEMQK
+1533 QSIQQEMQK

-1629 INGLNSQKKQLEN
+1629 INGLNSQKKQLEK
-1642 TAKSIANTI
+1642 TAKSIASTI

-1657 ALRIHSPSRVAIEL
+1657 ALKIHSPSRVAIEL

-1707 MTVPAITL
+1707 MTVPTITL
-1715 PKISAEKALGLKS
+1715 PKVSAEKALGLKS
-1728 VDLNRTITVK
+1728 SDLNRTITVK
-1738 TIIDNKTKESSN
+1738 AIVENES
-1750 ADLIKAIKESG
+1750 K
-1761 AKPVILN
+1761 
-1768 LDGEVLAN
+1768 N
-1776 NSNNR
+1776 NSN
-1781 IGSMTDLGLYGGG
+1781 SDLINAIEKSGGRPIILNVDGKVIADSTNNHLGNSTSLAFYGKGL
-1794 LL
+1794 

>member
-88 SNVQA
+88 ANVQA

-112 SITAI
+112 SITAV
-117 KELGTS
+117 KNLGTS

-151 VSINVIKSI
+151 ISINVIKSI
-160 PSAIKSAGISIKSA
+160 PGAIKSAGITIKSA

-188 FAQTTVKVIRSIPSA
+188 FAQTTVKVIKSIPGA
-203 AKTAAVAVKD
+203 AKTAATAVKN

-219 KAAVVAAYMSV
+219 KAVVVAAYMSV

-343 EKPAEQARFSVLKLA
+343 EKPAEQARFSVLRLA
-358 AALGLIA
+358 AAFGLIA

-471 VAYAD
+471 VAYSD

-585 TFKQFAA
+585 AFKQFAA

-600 KKLSDMIQKIKEL
+600 KKLSDLIQKIKEF
-613 IPVMVKLAPTILKVV
+613 IPVLIEWAPVLAKVAAGFV
-628 SAMLALQAVSSVYV
+628 AFNIISSVYSKVAGLVMAFRGLASSGTLLGGIVNTVKGAFVGLKAALGSASV
-642 AFSNIGK
+642 AFG
-649 MFVPLKNGLFVIATG
+649 V
-664 FMKLAKT
+664 
-671 IRHPITAI
+671 ITA
-679 KNLAFA
+679 
-685 IKYFIV
+685 
-691 TSGAVIAI
+691 VIGT
-699 VGAVIAVLYGMYAAF
+699 VVAVLYGMYTAF

-719 NIKGFLSGMFDAVK
+719 GIKGFLSGMWDAVK

-753 GSGFKDVLKYI
+753 GSGFKDILKYI

-777 TVVDIIQVLARI
+777 TVVDIIQVLTRI
-789 VLVAIKGLQGLY
+789 VLVAIKALQGLY

-806 AFQALSGDLKGAKKS
+806 AFLAMRFDIKGAKKS
-821 LEQSKEAF
+821 LEQSKDAF
-829 VDAGSAIKDAF
+829 VEAGTAIKDAF
-840 NKDNYALTGT
+840 NTDNYALTGT
-850 VEAFKQM
+850 IESLKEM
-857 GGEAENTAKKTETS
+857 GGEAEKTGTKAETS
-871 GKKIKETLKL
+871 NKKIANSLKI
-881 VETTA
+881 VESTA

-903 LSGGVDQY
+903 LSGDVDQY
-911 GNKLSE
+911 GNKLNE
-917 KTKSFLNAAKDL
+917 KTKSFLNAAKEL
-929 YGQYQESSKKSQ
+929 YSQYQESAQKSQ
-941 DKYSAAMEKA
+941 DKYTVAMEKA
-951 QDLEGDKRKKAI
+951 QSLEGEKRKKAI
-963 ADANAT
+963 ADANKT
-969 LVAEIDKNNGTLL
+969 LVSEIDKNNGTLL

-990 LLKENKWVDGTELT
+990 LLKDNKWVDGTELT

-1036 LSNGKTLNEKERST
+1036 LANGKTLNEKERAT
-1050 SIEVQKSLYADRKKA
+1050 SIEVQKSLYGDRKKA
-1065 VETGEKELADLKK
+1065 VETGEKELADLKR

-1098 QTKKNKTLAENLQKW
+1098 QTKKNKTLAGNLQKW
-1113 ASEMNTII
+1113 ASEMNAII

-1136 SEMGNISDEQLSAV
+1136 SEMGNISDEQLGAV

-1168 GAIMSQRG
+1168 AAVMSQRG

-1189 GDYTTAALNINND
+1189 GDYTTAALKINDD
-1202 VMNTLSTLPN
+1202 VLNTISGLPN
-1212 GMFQNGQSGK
+1212 SMFLNGQSGK
-1222 DQFIAAIKSGDFQ
+1222 DQFLLAIKSGDFQ
-1235 GAGKFLLDGVKLGAS
+1235 GAGKFLLDGVKMGAD
-1250 PLPGEMNNI
+1250 PLPGEMEKN
-1259 GKQGGNANADGLKST
+1259 GKKSGDAQAKGVKST
-1274 AEANKSAGAELKNNA
+1274 AEANKSAGKEIKNNA
-1289 KNGAF
+1289 KSGAF

-1300 MTGANN
+1300 MTGSKNS
-1306 ASGFNGGI
+1306 SGFNNGI
-1314 LDGKG
+1314 LGGKDG
-1319 NAFSAGS
+1319 AFSAGTS
-1326 GIGNSAKSGAASV
+1326 VGGSAKSGAASV

-1344 GSDFASGYA
+1344 GSDFAAGFANGIRSG
-1353 QGIASGGMMVAGAA
+1353 AGAVGEAAA
-1367 SALANKALAAVQK
+1367 SIAAKALAAVQK

-1385 SPSKESKKLGGDF
+1385 SPSKKSKKLGGDF
-1398 GTGYSLGIADKNK
+1398 GSGYSLGIASKTK
-1411 AVTKAANNLVA
+1411 AVTKAASNLVA
-1422 SALGTESQ
+1422 GALGTEKQ
-1430 IKKLSSTLKDKISSA
+1430 IKKLSSTLKDKVSSA
-1445 IDAGLHSKNKSVGQL
+1445 IDAGLHSKNKSRGQL
-1460 KQAKALS
+1460 KQAKALN
-1467 SIEGYIGQQTNKLAA
+1467 SIEGYIAQQTNKLAA

-1559 KGVSKDIISDILES
+1559 KGVSKDIINDILEA

-1629 INGLNSQKKQLEN
+1629 ISGLNSQKKQLEK

-1657 ALRIHSPSRVAIEL
+1657 ALKIHSPSRVAIEL

-1686 AKGAVQSTNKMV
+1686 AKGAVQSTSKMV

-1707 MTVPAITL
+1707 MTVPTINL

-1750 ADLIKAIKESG
+1750 ADLIKAIQQSG
-1761 AKPVILN
+1761 DRPIIFNV
-1768 LDGEVLAN
+1768 DGKDIADNTNNHLGSSTSLAFY
-1776 NSNNR
+1776 
-1781 IGSMTDLGLYGGG
+1781 GKGL
-1794 LL
+1794 

>member
-1 MSDGSVVIEISLDDK
+1 MSDGSVVIEISLDDT
-16 KADKQLDAFE
+16 KADKQLDTFE

-60 TFVNAFKSMGSAGSN
+60 TFVNAFKSMGNAGSN
-75 ALKASLNFMRELP
+75 ALKASLSFMRELP
-88 SNVQA
+88 ANVGS

-112 SITAI
+112 SITAV
-117 KELGTS
+117 KNLGTS

-151 VSINVIKSI
+151 TSINVIKSI
-160 PSAIKSAGISIKSA
+160 PGAIKSAGSSIKSA
-174 LVSSLQAAKSAAIS
+174 LVSSLHAAKTAAIS
-188 FAQTTVKVIRSIPSA
+188 FAQTTVKVIKSIPGA
-203 AKTAAVAVKD
+203 AKTAATAVKN

-219 KAAVVAAYMSV
+219 KAVVVAAYMSV
-230 KGTISAVKAIPSAT
+230 KGTISAVKAIPNAT
-244 KSAALAVSSAMKTA
+244 KSAALAISSAMKTA
-258 FSAVASAA
+258 FSAVVSAA

-271 TVKSALKTGFS
+271 TVKTALTTGFS
-282 AVKSGAKAAGQAGIS
+282 AIKSGAKTAGQVGIS
-297 ALKGLGNIAKSTG
+297 ALKGLGNIAKNTG
-310 SLIKSGLVSGFNAAK
+310 SLIKNGLVSGFNAARS
-325 AAAKGA
+325 AAKGA

-343 EKPAEQARFSVLKLA
+343 ERPAEQARFSILKLA
-358 AALGLIA
+358 AAFGLIA

-402 TDLTAAIDG
+402 KDLTAAIDG

-471 VAYAD
+471 VAYSD

-585 TFKQFAA
+585 AFKQFAS

-613 IPVMVKLAPTILKVV
+613 IPVLIELAPILAKV
-628 SAMLALQAVSSVYV
+628 AAGFIAFNIISSVYSKIAGLVGAIKGLASSGSLLGSIINTVRGSFLALKV
-642 AFSNIGK
+642 ALGSATAAFG
-649 MFVPLKNGLFVIATG
+649 VIA
-664 FMKLAKT
+664 
-671 IRHPITAI
+671 
-679 KNLAFA
+679 
-685 IKYFIV
+685 
-691 TSGAVIAI
+691 AVI
-699 VGAVIAVLYGMYAAF
+699 GAVIAVLYGMYAAF

-753 GSGFKDVLKYI
+753 GSGFKDILKYI

-821 LEQSKEAF
+821 LEQSKDAF

-850 VEAFKQM
+850 IESLKEM
-857 GGEAENTAKKTETS
+857 GGEAEKTGTKAETS
-871 GKKIKETLKL
+871 NKKISSSLKL
-881 VETTA
+881 VESTA
-886 KQTET
+886 KQTEA
-891 TVSKSNQAIDTM
+891 TVTKSNQAIDTM

-917 KTKSFLNAAKDL
+917 KTKSFLNAAKEL
-929 YGQYQESSKKSQ
+929 YGQYQESAKKSQ
-941 DKYSAAMEKA
+941 DKYSVAMEKA
-951 QDLEGDKRKKAI
+951 QSLEGDKRKKAI

-990 LLKENKWVDGTELT
+990 LLKDNKWVDGTELT

-1036 LSNGKTLNEKERST
+1036 LANGKTLNEKERAT
-1050 SIEVQKSLYADRKKA
+1050 SIEVQKSLYGDRKKA
-1065 VETGEKELADLKK
+1065 VEIGEKELADLKR

-1098 QTKKNKTLAENLQKW
+1098 QTKKNKTLAGNLQKW
-1113 ASEMNTII
+1113 ASEMNAII

-1136 SEMGNISDEQLSAV
+1136 SEMGNISDEQLGAV

-1168 GAIMSQRG
+1168 AAVMSQRG

-1189 GDYTTAALNINND
+1189 GDYTTAALKINDD
-1202 VMNTLSTLPN
+1202 VLNTISGLPN
-1212 GMFQNGQSGK
+1212 SMFLNGQSGK
-1222 DQFIAAIKSGDFQ
+1222 DQFLLAIKSGDFQ
-1235 GAGKFLLDGVKLGAS
+1235 GAGKFLLDGVKMGAD
-1250 PLPGEMNNI
+1250 PLPGEMEKN
-1259 GKQGGNANADGLKST
+1259 GKKSGDAQAKGVKST
-1274 AEANKSAGAELKNNA
+1274 AEANKSAGKEIKNNA
-1289 KNGAF
+1289 KSGAF

-1300 MTGANN
+1300 MTGSKNS
-1306 ASGFNGGI
+1306 SGFNNGI
-1314 LDGKG
+1314 LGGKDG
-1319 NAFSAGS
+1319 AFSAGTS
-1326 GIGNSAKSGAASV
+1326 VGGSAKSGAASV

-1344 GSDFASGYA
+1344 GSDFAAGFANGIRSG
-1353 QGIASGGMMVAGAA
+1353 AGAVGEAAA
-1367 SALANKALAAVQK
+1367 SIAAKALAAVQK

-1385 SPSKESKKLGGDF
+1385 SPSKKSKKLGGDF
-1398 GTGYSLGIADKNK
+1398 GSGYSLGIASKTK
-1411 AVTKAANNLVA
+1411 AVTKAASNLVA
-1422 SALGTESQ
+1422 GALGTEKQ
-1430 IKKLSSTLKDKISSA
+1430 IKKLSSTLKDKVSSA
-1445 IDAGLHSKNKSVGQL
+1445 IDAGLHSKNKSRGQL
-1460 KQAKALS
+1460 KQAKALN
-1467 SIEGYIGQQTNKLAA
+1467 SIEGYIAQQTNRLAA

-1525 SNVDPENP
+1525 SNVDAENP
-1533 QSIQAEMQK
+1533 QSIQQEMQK

-1629 INGLNSQKKQLEN
+1629 INGLNSQKKQLEK
-1642 TAKSIANTI
+1642 TAKSIASTI

-1657 ALRIHSPSRVAIEL
+1657 ALKIHSPSRVAIEL

-1707 MTVPAITL
+1707 MTVPTITL
-1715 PKISAEKALGLKS
+1715 PKVSAEKALGLKS
-1728 VDLNRTITVK
+1728 SDLNRTITVK
-1738 TIIDNKTKESSN
+1738 AIVENES
-1750 ADLIKAIKESG
+1750 K
-1761 AKPVILN
+1761 
-1768 LDGEVLAN
+1768 N
-1776 NSNNR
+1776 NSN
-1781 IGSMTDLGLYGGG
+1781 SDLINAIEKSGGRPIILNVDGKVIADSTNNHLGNSTSLAFYGKGL
-1794 LL
+1794 

>member
-88 SNVQA
+88 ANVQA
-93 ALSKLASTVKTGFV
+93 ALSKLASIVKTGFV

-188 FAQTTVKVIRSIPSA
+188 FAQTTVKVIKSIPGA
-203 AKTAAVAVKD
+203 AKTAATAVKN

-219 KAAVVAAYMSV
+219 KAVVVAAYMSV

-258 FSAVASAA
+258 FSTVASAA

-310 SLIKSGLVSGFNAAK
+310 SLIKTGLVSGFNAAK

-585 TFKQFAA
+585 AFKQFAA

-600 KKLSDMIQKIKEL
+600 KKLSDLIQKIKEF
-613 IPVMVKLAPTILKVV
+613 IPVLIEWAPLLAKVAAGFVAFNIL
-628 SAMLALQAVSSVYV
+628 SSVYSKV
-642 AFSNIGK
+642 AGLVMAFRGLASSGTLLGGIVNTVKGS
-649 MFVPLKNGLFVIATG
+649 FLALKVALGSAAAAFGVI
-664 FMKLAKT
+664 
-671 IRHPITAI
+671 I
-679 KNLAFA
+679 
-685 IKYFIV
+685 
-691 TSGAVIAI
+691 AVI
-699 VGAVIAVLYGMYAAF
+699 GAVIAVAYGMYVSF

-719 NIKGFLSGMFDAVK
+719 NIKGFLSTMWDGVK

-746 VSALKPV
+746 VAALKPV
-753 GSGFKDVLKYI
+753 GSGFKDVLKY
-764 GVGVWVAFGIVLA
+764 VGVAIWASLGLVLA
-777 TVVDIIQVLARI
+777 AVVDIIQVLARI
-789 VLVAIKGLQGLY
+789 VLVAIKALQGLY
-801 YAIKA
+801 YAIKS

-821 LEQSKEAF
+821 LEQSKDAF
-829 VDAGSAIKDAF
+829 VEAGSAIKDAF

-857 GGEAENTAKKTETS
+857 GGEAEKTAKKTETS
-871 GKKIKETLKL
+871 GKKIKDTLKL

-929 YGQYQESSKKSQ
+929 YGQYQESAKKSQ

-963 ADANAT
+963 ADANTT

-990 LLKENKWVDGTELT
+990 LLKGNKWVDGTELT

-1202 VMNTLSTLPN
+1202 VLSTISSLPN
-1212 GMFQNGQSGK
+1212 GMFLNGESGK
-1222 DQFIAAIKSGDFQ
+1222 NQFLTAIKSGDFQ
-1235 GAGKFLLDGVKLGAS
+1235 GAGKYLVDGVKMGTDS
-1250 PLPGEMNNI
+1250 IDSEMKTK
-1259 GKQGGNANADGLKST
+1259 GQTGGQNFADGVKGKED
-1274 AEANKSAGAELKNNA
+1274 AAKSAGSAVKNKA
-1289 KNGAF
+1289 KEGAT
-1294 DPNLFK
+1294 DPNAFK
-1300 MTGANN
+1300 AVGSKDSA
-1306 ASGFNGGI
+1306 GFNNGVMG
-1314 LDGKG
+1314 GKG
-1319 NAFSAGS
+1319 GAYSAGS
-1326 GIGNSAKSGAASV
+1326 SVGNSAKSGAASV

-1344 GSDFASGYA
+1344 GSDFSSGYVN
-1353 QGIASGGMMVAGAA
+1353 GILSGMGAVGEAAA
-1367 SALANKALAAVQK
+1367 SLASKALAAVQK

-1385 SPSKESKKLGGDF
+1385 SPAKESKKLGGDF

-1445 IDAGLHSKNKSVGQL
+1445 IDAGLHSKNKSAGQL
-1460 KQAKALS
+1460 KQAKALN
-1467 SIEGYIGQQTNKLAA
+1467 SIEGYIAQQTNKLAA

-1525 SNVDPENP
+1525 SNVDAENP

-1657 ALRIHSPSRVAIEL
+1657 ALRIHSPSRVAVEL

>member
-26 KDLAKAGTNAGAA
+26 KDLEKAGTNAGAA

-188 FAQTTVKVIRSIPSA
+188 FAQTTVKVIKSIPGA
-203 AKTAAVAVKD
+203 AKTAATAVKN

-219 KAAVVAAYMSV
+219 KAVVVAAYMSV

-282 AVKSGAKAAGQAGIS
+282 AVKSGAKAVGQAGIS
-297 ALKGLGNIAKSTG
+297 ALKGLGNIAKRTG

-585 TFKQFAA
+585 AFKQFAA

-600 KKLSDMIQKIKEL
+600 KKLSDLIQKIKEF
-613 IPVMVKLAPTILKVV
+613 IPVLIEWAPLLAKVAAGFVAFNIL
-628 SAMLALQAVSSVYV
+628 SSVYSKV
-642 AFSNIGK
+642 AGLVMAFRGLASSGTLLGGIVNTVKGS
-649 MFVPLKNGLFVIATG
+649 FLALKVALGSAAAAFGVI
-664 FMKLAKT
+664 
-671 IRHPITAI
+671 I
-679 KNLAFA
+679 
-685 IKYFIV
+685 
-691 TSGAVIAI
+691 AVI
-699 VGAVIAVLYGMYAAF
+699 GAVIAVAYGMYVSF

-719 NIKGFLSGMFDAVK
+719 NIKGFLSTMWDGVK

-746 VSALKPV
+746 VAALKPV
-753 GSGFKDVLKYI
+753 GSGFKDVLKY
-764 GVGVWVAFGIVLA
+764 VGVAIWASLGLVLA
-777 TVVDIIQVLARI
+777 AVVDIIQVLARI
-789 VLVAIKGLQGLY
+789 VLVAIKALQGLY
-801 YAIKA
+801 YAIKS

-821 LEQSKEAF
+821 LEQSKDAF
-829 VDAGSAIKDAF
+829 VEAGSAIKDAF

>member
-16 KADKQLDAFE
+16 KADKQLNAFE

-60 TFVNAFKSMGSAGSN
+60 TFVNAFKSMGSASSN

-112 SITAI
+112 SITAV
-117 KELGTS
+117 KNLGTS

-188 FAQTTVKVIRSIPSA
+188 FAQTTVKVIRSIPGA
-203 AKTAAVAVKD
+203 AKTAATAVKN

-219 KAAVVAAYMSV
+219 KAVVVAAYMSV

-343 EKPAEQARFSVLKLA
+343 EKPAEQARFSILRLA
-358 AALGLIA
+358 AAFGLIA

-585 TFKQFAA
+585 AFKQFAA

-600 KKLSDMIQKIKEL
+600 KKLSDLIQKIKEF
-613 IPVMVKLAPTILKVV
+613 IPVLIEWAPLLAKVAAGFVAFNIL
-628 SAMLALQAVSSVYV
+628 SSVYSKV
-642 AFSNIGK
+642 AGLVMAFRGLASSGTLLGGIVNTVKGS
-649 MFVPLKNGLFVIATG
+649 FLALKVALGSAAAAFGVI
-664 FMKLAKT
+664 
-671 IRHPITAI
+671 I
-679 KNLAFA
+679 
-685 IKYFIV
+685 
-691 TSGAVIAI
+691 AVI
-699 VGAVIAVLYGMYAAF
+699 GAVIAVAYGMYVSF

-719 NIKGFLSGMFDAVK
+719 NIKGFLSTMWDGVK

-746 VSALKPV
+746 VAALKPV
-753 GSGFKDVLKYI
+753 GSGFKDVLKY
-764 GVGVWVAFGIVLA
+764 VGVAIWVSLGLVLA
-777 TVVDIIQVLARI
+777 AVVDIIQVLARI
-789 VLVAIKGLQGLY
+789 VLVAIKALQGLY

-806 AFQALSGDLKGAKKS
+806 AFQALHWDLKGAKKS
-821 LEQSKEAF
+821 LEQSKDAF
-829 VDAGSAIKDAF
+829 VEAGSAIKDAF

-857 GGEAENTAKKTETS
+857 GGEAEKTAKKTETS

-911 GNKLSE
+911 GKKLSE
-917 KTKSFLNAAKDL
+917 KTESFLNAAKDL
-929 YGQYQESSKKSQ
+929 YEQYQEATKKSQ
-941 DKYSAAMEKA
+941 DKYSVAMEKA
-951 QDLEGDKRKKAI
+951 QSLEGDKRKKAI

-990 LLKENKWVDGTELT
+990 LLKGNKWVDGTELT

-1078 KKSDATTETE
+1078 KKADASTETE

-1098 QTKKNKTLAENLQKW
+1098 QTKKNKTLSTNLKNW
-1113 ASEMNTII
+1113 ATEMNAII

-1126 LNAETFAKGL
+1126 LNAETFASGL
-1136 SEMGNISDEQLSAV
+1136 SQLGNISDEQLSAL
-1150 WQDFVKVSGSID
+1150 WQNFVSTSTSID
-1162 NTLAGL
+1162 NTLSGL
-1168 GAIMSQRG
+1168 AAIMSQRG
-1176 GEGVQAFVTALQS
+1176 GEGVQAFVTAIQS
-1189 GDYTTAALNINND
+1189 KDYTTAALNINND
-1202 VMNTLSTLPN
+1202 VLNTLSSLPN
-1212 GMFQNGQSGK
+1212 GMFLNGQNGK
-1222 DQFIAAIKSGDFQ
+1222 NQFIAAIKSNEYQ
-1235 GAGKFLLDGVKLGAS
+1235 EAGKYLVDGVKMGAS
-1250 PLPGEMNNI
+1250 PLPNELNGI
-1259 GKQGGNANADGLKST
+1259 GKQGGNANADGIKST
-1274 AEANKSAGAELKNNA
+1274 AEANKNAGATIKNNA

-1294 DPNLFK
+1294 DPNLFQ
-1300 MTGANN
+1300 MTGVSNAN
-1306 ASGFNGGI
+1306 GFNGGI

-1319 NAFSAGS
+1319 NAFSAGT

-1445 IDAGLHSKNKSVGQL
+1445 IDAGLHSKNKSAGQL
-1460 KQAKALS
+1460 KQAKALN
-1467 SIEGYIGQQTNKLAA
+1467 SIEGYIAQQTNKLAA

-1525 SNVDPENP
+1525 SNVDAENP

-1676 GGLGNGVLAG
+1676 DGLGNGVLAG

-1707 MTVPAITL
+1707 LTVPAITL

-1750 ADLIKAIKESG
+1750 ADLIKAIQQSG
-1761 AKPVILN
+1761 DRPIIFNVDGKN
-1768 LDGEVLAN
+1768 LAENA
-1776 NSNNR
+1776 NNR
-1781 IGSMTDLGLYGGG
+1781 IGTMGNLGLYGGG

>member
-26 KDLAKAGTNAGAA
+26 KDLEKAGTNAGAA

-160 PSAIKSAGISIKSA
+160 PGAIKSAGISIKSA
-174 LVSSLQAAKSAAIS
+174 LVSSLQAAKTAAIS
-188 FAQTTVKVIRSIPSA
+188 FAQTTVKVIRSIPGA

-219 KAAVVAAYMSV
+219 KAVVVAAYMSV
-230 KGTISAVKAIPSAT
+230 KGTISAVKAIPNAT

-297 ALKGLGNIAKSTG
+297 ALKSLGNLAKSTG
-310 SLIKSGLVSGFNAAK
+310 ASIKNGLVTGFNAAK

-529 TGMAGNTA
+529 TGIAGNTA

-585 TFKQFAA
+585 AFKQFAA

-600 KKLSDMIQKIKEL
+600 KKLSDLIQKIKEF
-613 IPVMVKLAPTILKVV
+613 IPVLIEWAPVLAKVAAGFVAFNIL
-628 SAMLALQAVSSVYV
+628 SSVYSKV
-642 AFSNIGK
+642 AGLVTAFKGLASSGTLLSGIVNTVKGSF
-649 MFVPLKNGLFVIATG
+649 MALKIALGSSVAAFGVVIA
-664 FMKLAKT
+664 
-671 IRHPITAI
+671 
-679 KNLAFA
+679 
-685 IKYFIV
+685 
-691 TSGAVIAI
+691 VI
-699 VGAVIAVLYGMYAAF
+699 GAVIAVVYGMYVAF

-719 NIKGFLSGMFDAVK
+719 NIKGFLSTMMAGVK
-733 NSFGKIVDVFKQI
+733 NSFGKIVDVFKQM
-746 VSALKPV
+746 VAALKPV
-753 GSGFKDVLKYI
+753 GSGFKDVLKY
-764 GVGVWVAFGIVLA
+764 VGVAIWAALGLVLA
-777 TVVDIIQVLARI
+777 AVVDVIQVLARI
-789 VLVAIKGLQGLY
+789 VLVAIKALQGLY

-806 AFQALSGDLKGAKKS
+806 AFQALDGDLKGAKKS
-821 LEQSKEAF
+821 LEQSKDAF

-857 GGEAENTAKKTETS
+857 GGEAEKTAKKTETS

-917 KTKSFLNAAKDL
+917 KTKSFLNSAKEL
-929 YGQYQESSKKSQ
+929 YSQYQESAKKSQ
-941 DKYSAAMEKA
+941 DAYTAAMEKA

-963 ADANAT
+963 ADANKT
-969 LVAEIDKNNGTLL
+969 LVDETTKNNSTLL
-982 TLQADYAK
+982 TLQSDYSKMLKTNRWAD
-990 LLKENKWVDGTELT
+990 GQELT

-1011 QQQTADI
+1011 QQQTTDI
-1018 QAELAKQ
+1018 QTELAKQ
-1025 NQLYVEGNLLK
+1025 NQLYVEANLLR
-1036 LSNGKTLNEKERST
+1036 LEQGKSLNEKERNT
-1050 SIEVQKSLYADRKKA
+1050 SLEVQKSLYEEKKKA
-1065 VETGEKELADLKK
+1065 VETGEKSLADLKK
-1078 KKSDATTETE
+1078 KKADASTETE

-1098 QTKKNKTLAENLQKW
+1098 QTKKNKTLSTNLKNW
-1113 ASEMNTII
+1113 ATEMNAII

-1126 LNAETFAKGL
+1126 LNAETFASGL
-1136 SEMGNISDEQLSAV
+1136 SQLGNISDEQLSAL
-1150 WQDFVKVSGSID
+1150 WQNFVSTSTSID

-1168 GAIMSQRG
+1168 AGIMGQRG
-1176 GEGVQAFVTALQS
+1176 GEGVQAFVTAIQS
-1189 GDYTTAALNINND
+1189 KDYTTAALNINND
-1202 VMNTLSTLPN
+1202 VLNTLASLPN
-1212 GMFQNGQSGK
+1212 GMFLNGQNGK
-1222 DQFIAAIKSGDFQ
+1222 NQFIAAIKSNEYQ
-1235 GAGKFLLDGVKLGAS
+1235 EAGKYLVDGVKMGAS
-1250 PLPGEMNNI
+1250 PLPNELNGI

-1319 NAFSAGS
+1319 NAFSAGT
-1326 GIGNSAKSGAASV
+1326 GIGNSAKDGAASV
-1339 DSSGV
+1339 DSSGI

-1353 QGIASGGMMVAGAA
+1353 QGITNGGVMVAGAA
-1367 SALANKALAAVQK
+1367 ASLAQKALAAVQK

-1385 SPSKESKKLGGDF
+1385 SPAKESKKLGGDF
-1398 GTGYSLGIADKNK
+1398 GTGYSLGISDKNK

-1445 IDAGLHSKNKSVGQL
+1445 IDAGLHSKNKSAGQL

-1467 SIEGYIGQQTNKLAA
+1467 SIEGYIAQQTNKLAT

-1510 YAASITEKM
+1510 YATSITEKM

-1525 SNVDPENP
+1525 SNVDAENP

-1629 INGLNSQKKQLEN
+1629 INGLNSQKKQLES

-1657 ALRIHSPSRVAIEL
+1657 ALRIHSPSRVAVEL

-1750 ADLIKAIKESG
+1750 ADLIKAIQQSG
-1761 AKPVILN
+1761 DRPIIFNVDGKN
-1768 LDGEVLAN
+1768 LAENA
-1776 NSNNR
+1776 NNR
-1781 IGSMTDLGLYGGG
+1781 IGTMGNLGLYGGG

>member
-1 MSDGSVVIEISLDDK
+1 MSDGSVVIEISLDDT
-16 KADKQLDAFE
+16 KADKQLDTFE

-60 TFVNAFKSMGSAGSN
+60 TFVNAFKSMGNAGSN
-75 ALKASLNFMRELP
+75 ALKASLSFMRELP
-88 SNVQA
+88 ANVGS

-112 SITAI
+112 SITAV
-117 KELGTS
+117 KNLGTS

-151 VSINVIKSI
+151 TSINVIKSI
-160 PSAIKSAGISIKSA
+160 PGAIKSAGSSIKSA
-174 LVSSLQAAKSAAIS
+174 LVSSLHAAKTAAIS
-188 FAQTTVKVIRSIPSA
+188 FAQTTVKVIKSIPGA
-203 AKTAAVAVKD
+203 AKTAATAVKN

-219 KAAVVAAYMSV
+219 KAVVVAAYMSV

-258 FSAVASAA
+258 FSAVVSAA

-271 TVKSALKTGFS
+271 TVKTALTNGFS
-282 AVKSGAKAAGQAGIS
+282 AIKSGAKTAGQVGIS
-297 ALKGLGNIAKSTG
+297 ALKGLGNAAKSTG
-310 SLIKSGLVSGFNAAK
+310 SLIKNGLVSGFNAAK
-325 AAAKGA
+325 SAAKGA

-343 EKPAEQARFSVLKLA
+343 EKPAEQARFSILRLA
-358 AALGLIA
+358 AAFGLIA

-424 KMVAAGMKAANVK
+424 KMVAAGMQAANVK

-471 VAYAD
+471 VAYSD

-585 TFKQFAA
+585 AFKQFAA

-613 IPVMVKLAPTILKVV
+613 IPVLIELAPILAKV
-628 SAMLALQAVSSVYV
+628 AAGFIAFNIISSVYSKIAGLVGAIKGLASSGSLLGSIINTVRGSFLALKV
-642 AFSNIGK
+642 ALGSATAAFG
-649 MFVPLKNGLFVIATG
+649 VIA
-664 FMKLAKT
+664 
-671 IRHPITAI
+671 
-679 KNLAFA
+679 
-685 IKYFIV
+685 
-691 TSGAVIAI
+691 AVI
-699 VGAVIAVLYGMYAAF
+699 GAVIAVLYGMYAAF

-753 GSGFKDVLKYI
+753 GSGFKDILKYV

-789 VLVAIKGLQGLY
+789 VLVAIKALQGLY
-801 YAIKA
+801 YALKA
-806 AFQALSGDLKGAKKS
+806 ANQAAHWDLKGAKKS
-821 LEQSKEAF
+821 IEQSKDAF

-850 VEAFKQM
+850 IESLKEM
-857 GGEAENTAKKTETS
+857 GGEAEKTGTKAETS
-871 GKKIKETLKL
+871 NKKISSSLKL
-881 VETTA
+881 VESTA
-886 KQTET
+886 KQTEA

-911 GNKLSE
+911 GNKLNE
-917 KTKSFLNAAKDL
+917 KTKSFLNAAKEL
-929 YGQYQESSKKSQ
+929 YSNYQESAQKSQ
-941 DKYSAAMEKA
+941 DKYTAAMEKA
-951 QDLEGDKRKKAI
+951 QSLEGEKRKKVI

-990 LLKENKWVDGTELT
+990 LLKGNKWVDGTELT

-1036 LSNGKTLNEKERST
+1036 LANGKTLNEKERAT
-1050 SIEVQKSLYADRKKA
+1050 SIEVQKSLYGDRKKA
-1065 VETGEKELADLKK
+1065 VETGEKELADLKR

-1098 QTKKNKTLAENLQKW
+1098 QTKKNKTLAGNLQKW
-1113 ASEMNTII
+1113 ASEMNAII

-1136 SEMGNISDEQLSAV
+1136 SEMGNISDEQLGAV

-1168 GAIMSQRG
+1168 AAVMSQRG

-1189 GDYTTAALNINND
+1189 GDYTTAALKINDD
-1202 VMNTLSTLPN
+1202 VLNTISGLPN
-1212 GMFQNGQSGK
+1212 SMFLNGQSGK
-1222 DQFIAAIKSGDFQ
+1222 DQFLLAIKSGDFQ
-1235 GAGKFLLDGVKLGAS
+1235 GAGKFLLDGVKMGAD
-1250 PLPGEMNNI
+1250 PLPGEMEKN
-1259 GKQGGNANADGLKST
+1259 GKKSGDAQAKGVKST
-1274 AEANKSAGAELKNNA
+1274 AEANKSAGKEIKNNA
-1289 KNGAF
+1289 KSGAF

-1300 MTGANN
+1300 MTGSKNS
-1306 ASGFNGGI
+1306 SGFNNGI
-1314 LDGKG
+1314 LGGKDG
-1319 NAFSAGS
+1319 AFSAGTS
-1326 GIGNSAKSGAASV
+1326 VGGSAKSGAASV

-1344 GSDFASGYA
+1344 GSDFAAGFANGIRSG
-1353 QGIASGGMMVAGAA
+1353 AGAVGEAAA
-1367 SALANKALAAVQK
+1367 SIAAKALAAVQK

-1385 SPSKESKKLGGDF
+1385 SPSKKSKKLGGDF
-1398 GTGYSLGIADKNK
+1398 GSGYSLGIASKTK
-1411 AVTKAANNLVA
+1411 AVTKAASNLVA
-1422 SALGTESQ
+1422 GALGTESQ
-1430 IKKLSSTLKDKISSA
+1430 IKKLSNTLKDKISSA
-1445 IDAGLHSKNKSVGQL
+1445 IDAGLHSKNKSSGQL
-1460 KQAKALS
+1460 KQAKALN
-1467 SIEGYIGQQTNKLAA
+1467 SIEGYIVQQTNRLAA

-1559 KGVSKDIISDILES
+1559 KGVSKDIINDILEA

-1629 INGLNSQKKQLEN
+1629 ISGLNSQKKQLEK

-1657 ALRIHSPSRVAIEL
+1657 ALKIHSPSRVAIEL

-1686 AKGAVQSTNKMV
+1686 AKGAVQSTSKMV

-1707 MTVPAITL
+1707 MTVPTINL

-1750 ADLIKAIKESG
+1750 ADLIKAIQQSG
-1761 AKPVILN
+1761 DRPIIFNV
-1768 LDGEVLAN
+1768 DGKDIADNTNNHLGSSTSLAFY
-1776 NSNNR
+1776 
-1781 IGSMTDLGLYGGG
+1781 GKGL
-1794 LL
+1794 

>member
-1 MSDGSVVIEISLDDK
+1 MSDGSVVIEISLDDT
-16 KADKQLDAFE
+16 KADKQLDTFE

-60 TFVNAFKSMGSAGSN
+60 TFVNAFKSMGNAGSN
-75 ALKASLNFMRELP
+75 ALKASLSFMRELP
-88 SNVQA
+88 ANVGS

-112 SITAI
+112 SITAV
-117 KELGTS
+117 KNLGTS

-151 VSINVIKSI
+151 TSINVIKSI
-160 PSAIKSAGISIKSA
+160 PGAIKSAGSSIKSA
-174 LVSSLQAAKSAAIS
+174 LVSSLHAAKTAAIS
-188 FAQTTVKVIRSIPSA
+188 FAQTTVKVIKSIPGA
-203 AKTAAVAVKD
+203 AKTAATAVKN

-219 KAAVVAAYMSV
+219 KAVVVAAYMSV

-258 FSAVASAA
+258 FSAVVSAA

-271 TVKSALKTGFS
+271 TVKTALTNGFS
-282 AVKSGAKAAGQAGIS
+282 AIKSGAKTAGQVGIS
-297 ALKGLGNIAKSTG
+297 ALKGLGNAAKSTG
-310 SLIKSGLVSGFNAAK
+310 SLIKNGLVSGFNAAK
-325 AAAKGA
+325 SAAKGA

-343 EKPAEQARFSVLKLA
+343 EKPAEQARFSILRLA
-358 AALGLIA
+358 AAFGLIA

-424 KMVAAGMKAANVK
+424 KMVAAGMQAANVK

-471 VAYAD
+471 VAYSD

-585 TFKQFAA
+585 AFKQFAS

-613 IPVMVKLAPTILKVV
+613 IPVLIELAPILAKV
-628 SAMLALQAVSSVYV
+628 AAGFIAFNIISSVYSKIAGLVGAIKGLASSGSLLGSIINTVRGSFLALKV
-642 AFSNIGK
+642 ALGSATAAFG
-649 MFVPLKNGLFVIATG
+649 VIA
-664 FMKLAKT
+664 
-671 IRHPITAI
+671 
-679 KNLAFA
+679 
-685 IKYFIV
+685 
-691 TSGAVIAI
+691 AVI
-699 VGAVIAVLYGMYAAF
+699 GAVIAVLYGMYAAF

-753 GSGFKDVLKYI
+753 GSGFKDILKYV

-789 VLVAIKGLQGLY
+789 VLVAIKALQGLY
-801 YAIKA
+801 YALKA
-806 AFQALSGDLKGAKKS
+806 ANQAAHWDLKGAKKS
-821 LEQSKEAF
+821 IEQSKDAF

-850 VEAFKQM
+850 IESLKEM
-857 GGEAENTAKKTETS
+857 GGEAEKTGTKAETS
-871 GKKIKETLKL
+871 NKKISSSLKL
-881 VETTA
+881 VESTA
-886 KQTET
+886 KQTEA

-911 GNKLSE
+911 GNKLNE
-917 KTKSFLNAAKDL
+917 KTKSFLNAAKEL
-929 YGQYQESSKKSQ
+929 YSNYQESAQKSQ
-941 DKYSAAMEKA
+941 DKYTAAMEKA
-951 QDLEGDKRKKAI
+951 QSLEGEKRKKVI

-990 LLKENKWVDGTELT
+990 LLKGNKWVDGTELT

-1036 LSNGKTLNEKERST
+1036 LANGKTLNEKERAT
-1050 SIEVQKSLYADRKKA
+1050 SIEVQKSLYGDRKKA
-1065 VETGEKELADLKK
+1065 VETGEKELADLKR

-1098 QTKKNKTLAENLQKW
+1098 QTKKNKTLAGNLQKW
-1113 ASEMNTII
+1113 ASEMNAII

-1136 SEMGNISDEQLSAV
+1136 SEMGNISDEQLGAV

-1168 GAIMSQRG
+1168 AAVMSQRG
-1176 GEGVQAFVTALQS
+1176 GEGVQAFVTALQI
-1189 GDYTTAALNINND
+1189 GDYTTAALKINDD
-1202 VMNTLSTLPN
+1202 VLNTISGLPN
-1212 GMFQNGQSGK
+1212 SMFLNGQSGK
-1222 DQFIAAIKSGDFQ
+1222 DQFLLAIKSGDFQ
-1235 GAGKFLLDGVKLGAS
+1235 GAGKFLLDGVKMGAD
-1250 PLPGEMNNI
+1250 PLPGEMEKN
-1259 GKQGGNANADGLKST
+1259 GKKSGDAQAKGVKST
-1274 AEANKSAGAELKNNA
+1274 AEANKSAGKEIKNNA
-1289 KNGAF
+1289 KSGAF

-1300 MTGANN
+1300 MTGSKNS
-1306 ASGFNGGI
+1306 SGFNNGI
-1314 LDGKG
+1314 LGGKDG
-1319 NAFSAGS
+1319 AFSAGTS
-1326 GIGNSAKSGAASV
+1326 VGGSAKSGAAWLILVELVLISRQV
-1339 DSSGV
+1339 LRTELE
-1344 GSDFASGYA
+1344 
-1353 QGIASGGMMVAGAA
+1353 AG
-1367 SALANKALAAVQK
+1367 
-1380 KQDSH
+1380 
-1385 SPSKESKKLGGDF
+1385 
-1398 GTGYSLGIADKNK
+1398 
-1411 AVTKAANNLVA
+1411 
-1422 SALGTESQ
+1422 
-1430 IKKLSSTLKDKISSA
+1430 
-1445 IDAGLHSKNKSVGQL
+1445 
-1460 KQAKALS
+1460 
-1467 SIEGYIGQQTNKLAA
+1467 
-1482 TAKKRDKVVAQ
+1482 R
-1493 LKAANT
+1493 
-1499 KMADLTKQSKE
+1499 
-1510 YAASITEKM
+1510 
-1519 QSYGSI
+1519 
-1525 SNVDPENP
+1525 
-1533 QSIQAEMQK
+1533 
-1542 RLKEIKAFQ
+1542 
-1551 ANVEKLRK
+1551 
-1559 KGVSKDIISDILES
+1559 
-1573 GVENGSSYAQALA
+1573 
-1586 KSDAK
+1586 
-1591 TIKAINSTQNQINS
+1591 
-1605 ASKSMGNTAANAMYS
+1605 
-1620 AGINAAKGL
+1620 
-1629 INGLNSQKKQLEN
+1629 
-1642 TAKSIANTI
+1642 
-1651 TNSVKK
+1651 
-1657 ALRIHSPSRVAIEL
+1657 EL
-1671 GKFFT
+1671 
-1676 GGLGNGVLAG
+1676 
-1686 AKGAVQSTNKMV
+1686 
-1698 DKVVNAASN
+1698 
-1707 MTVPAITL
+1707 
-1715 PKISAEKALGLKS
+1715 
-1728 VDLNRTITVK
+1728 
-1738 TIIDNKTKESSN
+1738 
-1750 ADLIKAIKESG
+1750 
-1761 AKPVILN
+1761 
-1768 LDGEVLAN
+1768 
-1776 NSNNR
+1776 
-1781 IGSMTDLGLYGGG
+1781 
-1794 LL
+1794 

>member
-93 ALSKLASTVKTGFV
+93 ALSKLASTVKNGFV

-112 SITAI
+112 SITVI

-188 FAQTTVKVIRSIPSA
+188 FAQTTVKVIKGIPGA
-203 AKTAAVAVKD
+203 AKTAATAVKN

-219 KAAVVAAYMSV
+219 KAVVVAAYMSV
-230 KGTISAVKAIPSAT
+230 KGTISAVKVIPSAT

-310 SLIKSGLVSGFNAAK
+310 ASIKNGLVTGFNAAK

-529 TGMAGNTA
+529 SGMAGNTA

-585 TFKQFAA
+585 AFKQFAA

-600 KKLSDMIQKIKEL
+600 KKLSDLIQKIKEF
-613 IPVMVKLAPTILKVV
+613 IPVLIEWAPLLAKVAAGFVAFNIL
-628 SAMLALQAVSSVYV
+628 SSVYSKV
-642 AFSNIGK
+642 AGLVMAFRGLASSGTLLGGIVNTVKGS
-649 MFVPLKNGLFVIATG
+649 FLALKVALGSAAAAFGVI
-664 FMKLAKT
+664 
-671 IRHPITAI
+671 I
-679 KNLAFA
+679 
-685 IKYFIV
+685 
-691 TSGAVIAI
+691 AVI
-699 VGAVIAVLYGMYAAF
+699 GAVIAVAYGMYVSF

-719 NIKGFLSGMFDAVK
+719 NIKGFLSTMWDGVK

-746 VSALKPV
+746 VAALKPV
-753 GSGFKDVLKYI
+753 GSGFKDVLKY
-764 GVGVWVAFGIVLA
+764 VGVAIWASLGLVLA
-777 TVVDIIQVLARI
+777 AVVDIIQVLARI
-789 VLVAIKGLQGLY
+789 VLVAIKALQGLY
-801 YAIKA
+801 YAIKS

-821 LEQSKEAF
+821 LEQSKDAF
-829 VDAGSAIKDAF
+829 VEAGSAIKDAF

-857 GGEAENTAKKTETS
+857 GGEAEKTAKKTETS

-929 YGQYQESSKKSQ
+929 YGQYQESAKKSQ

-990 LLKENKWVDGTELT
+990 LLKGNKWVDGTELT

-1113 ASEMNTII
+1113 ASEMNAII

-1222 DQFIAAIKSGDFQ
+1222 DQFITAIKSGDFQ

-1319 NAFSAGS
+1319 NAFSAGT
-1326 GIGNSAKSGAASV
+1326 GIGNSAKDGAASV
-1339 DSSGV
+1339 DSSGI

-1353 QGIASGGMMVAGAA
+1353 QGITNGGVMVAGAA
-1367 SALANKALAAVQK
+1367 ASLAQKALAAVQK

-1445 IDAGLHSKNKSVGQL
+1445 IDAGLHSKNKSAGQL

-1467 SIEGYIGQQTNKLAA
+1467 SIEGYIAQQTNKLAA

-1510 YAASITEKM
+1510 YATSITEKM

-1533 QSIQAEMQK
+1533 QSIQQEMQK

-1657 ALRIHSPSRVAIEL
+1657 ALRIHSPSRVAVEL

-1761 AKPVILN
+1761 ARPVILN

>member
-26 KDLAKAGTNAGAA
+26 KDLEKAGTNAGAA

-112 SITAI
+112 SITVI

-188 FAQTTVKVIRSIPSA
+188 FAQTTVKVIKSIPVA
-203 AKTAAVAVKD
+203 AKTAATAVKN

-219 KAAVVAAYMSV
+219 KAVVVAAYMSV

-585 TFKQFAA
+585 AFKQFAA

-600 KKLSDMIQKIKEL
+600 KKLSDLIQKIKEF
-613 IPVMVKLAPTILKVV
+613 IPVLIEWAPLLAKVAAGFVAFNIL
-628 SAMLALQAVSSVYV
+628 SSVYSKV
-642 AFSNIGK
+642 AGLVMAFRGLASSGTLLGGIVNTVKGS
-649 MFVPLKNGLFVIATG
+649 FLALKVALGSAAAAFGVI
-664 FMKLAKT
+664 
-671 IRHPITAI
+671 I
-679 KNLAFA
+679 
-685 IKYFIV
+685 
-691 TSGAVIAI
+691 AVI
-699 VGAVIAVLYGMYAAF
+699 GAVIAVAYGMYVSF

-719 NIKGFLSGMFDAVK
+719 NIKGFLSTMWDGVK

-746 VSALKPV
+746 VAALKPV
-753 GSGFKDVLKYI
+753 GSGFKDVLKY
-764 GVGVWVAFGIVLA
+764 VGVAIWASLGLVLA
-777 TVVDIIQVLARI
+777 AVVDIIQVLARI
-789 VLVAIKGLQGLY
+789 VLVAIKALQGLY
-801 YAIKA
+801 YAIKS

-821 LEQSKEAF
+821 LEQSKDAF
-829 VDAGSAIKDAF
+829 VEAGSAIKDAF

-871 GKKIKETLKL
+871 GKKIKDTLKL

-917 KTKSFLNAAKDL
+917 KTKSFLNSAKEL
-929 YGQYQESSKKSQ
+929 YSQYQESAKKSQ
-941 DKYSAAMEKA
+941 DAYSAAMEKA
-951 QDLEGDKRKKAI
+951 QELEGDKRKKAI
-963 ADANAT
+963 ADANKT
-969 LVAEIDKNNGTLL
+969 LVDETTKNNSTLL
-982 TLQADYAK
+982 TLQSDYSNMLKTNRWAD
-990 LLKENKWVDGTELT
+990 GQELT

-1011 QQQTADI
+1011 QQQTTDI
-1018 QAELAKQ
+1018 QTELAKQ
-1025 NQLYVEGNLLK
+1025 NQLYVEANLLR
-1036 LSNGKTLNEKERST
+1036 LEQGKSLNEKERNT
-1050 SIEVQKSLYADRKKA
+1050 SLEVQKSLYEEKKKA
-1065 VETGEKELADLKK
+1065 VETGEKSLADLKK
-1078 KKSDATTETE
+1078 KKADASTETE

-1098 QTKKNKTLAENLQKW
+1098 QTKKNKTLSTNLKNW
-1113 ASEMNTII
+1113 ATEMNAII

-1126 LNAETFAKGL
+1126 LNAETFASGL
-1136 SEMGNISDEQLSAV
+1136 SQLGNISDEQLSAL
-1150 WQDFVKVSGSID
+1150 WQNFVSTSTSID
-1162 NTLAGL
+1162 NTLSGL
-1168 GAIMSQRG
+1168 AAIMGQRG

-1222 DQFIAAIKSGDFQ
+1222 DQFITAIKSGDFQ

-1319 NAFSAGS
+1319 NAFSAGT

-1353 QGIASGGMMVAGAA
+1353 QGIASGGVMVAGAA

-1430 IKKLSSTLKDKISSA
+1430 IKKMSSTLKDKISSA
-1445 IDAGLHSKNKSVGQL
+1445 IDAGLHSKNKSAGQL
-1460 KQAKALS
+1460 KQAKALN
-1467 SIEGYIGQQTNKLAA
+1467 SIEGYIAQQTNKLAA

-1493 LKAANT
+1493 LKAANA

>member
-16 KADKQLDAFE
+16 KAGKQLDAFE

-75 ALKASLNFMRELP
+75 ALKTSLNFMRELP

-112 SITAI
+112 SITAV
-117 KELGTS
+117 KNLGTS

-188 FAQTTVKVIRSIPSA
+188 FAQTTVKVIKSIPGA
-203 AKTAAVAVKD
+203 AKTAATAVKN

-219 KAAVVAAYMSV
+219 KAVVVAAYMSV

-490 ILANSTGKSVG
+490 ILANSAGKSVG

-512 ESTKAIA
+512 ESTRAIA

-585 TFKQFAA
+585 AFKQFAA

-600 KKLSDMIQKIKEL
+600 KKLSDLIQKIKEF
-613 IPVMVKLAPTILKVV
+613 IPVLIEWAPLLAKVAAGFVAFNIL
-628 SAMLALQAVSSVYV
+628 SSVYSKV
-642 AFSNIGK
+642 AGLVMAFRGLASSGTLLGGIVNTVKGS
-649 MFVPLKNGLFVIATG
+649 FLALKVALGSAAAAFGVI
-664 FMKLAKT
+664 
-671 IRHPITAI
+671 I
-679 KNLAFA
+679 
-685 IKYFIV
+685 
-691 TSGAVIAI
+691 AVI
-699 VGAVIAVLYGMYAAF
+699 GAVIAVAYGMYVSF

-719 NIKGFLSGMFDAVK
+719 NIKGFLSTMWDGVK

-746 VSALKPV
+746 VAALKPV
-753 GSGFKDVLKYI
+753 GSGFKDVLKY
-764 GVGVWVAFGIVLA
+764 VGVAIWASLGLVLA
-777 TVVDIIQVLARI
+777 AVVDVIQVLARI
-789 VLVAIKGLQGLY
+789 VLVAIKALQGLY

-806 AFQALSGDLKGAKKS
+806 AFQALDGDLKGAKKS
-821 LEQSKEAF
+821 LEQSKDAF

-857 GGEAENTAKKTETS
+857 GGEAEKTAKKTETS
-871 GKKIKETLKL
+871 GKKIKDTLKL
-881 VETTA
+881 VESTA

-917 KTKSFLNAAKDL
+917 KTKSFLNSAKEL
-929 YGQYQESSKKSQ
+929 YSQYQESAKKSQ
-941 DKYSAAMEKA
+941 DAYSAAMEKA
-951 QDLEGDKRKKAI
+951 QELEGDKRKKAI
-963 ADANAT
+963 ADANKT
-969 LVAEIDKNNGTLL
+969 LVDETTKNNSTLL
-982 TLQADYAK
+982 TLQTDYSNMLKTNRWAD
-990 LLKENKWVDGTELT
+990 GQELT

-1011 QQQTADI
+1011 QQQTTDI
-1018 QAELAKQ
+1018 QTELAKQ
-1025 NQLYVEGNLLK
+1025 NQLYVEANLLR
-1036 LSNGKTLNEKERST
+1036 LEQGKSLNEKERNT
-1050 SIEVQKSLYADRKKA
+1050 SLEVQKSLYEEKKKA
-1065 VETGEKELADLKK
+1065 VETGEKSLADLKK
-1078 KKSDATTETE
+1078 KKADASTETE

-1098 QTKKNKTLAENLQKW
+1098 QTKKNKTLSTNLKNW
-1113 ASEMNTII
+1113 ATEMNAII

-1126 LNAETFAKGL
+1126 LNAETFASGL
-1136 SEMGNISDEQLSAV
+1136 SQLGNISDEQLSAL
-1150 WQDFVKVSGSID
+1150 WQNFVSTSTSID
-1162 NTLAGL
+1162 NTLSGL
-1168 GAIMSQRG
+1168 AAIMGQRG
-1176 GEGVQAFVTALQS
+1176 GEGVQAFVTAIQS
-1189 GDYTTAALNINND
+1189 KDYTTAALNINND
-1202 VMNTLSTLPN
+1202 VLNTLSSLPN
-1212 GMFQNGQSGK
+1212 GMFLNGQNGK
-1222 DQFIAAIKSGDFQ
+1222 NQFIAAIKSNEYQ
-1235 GAGKFLLDGVKLGAS
+1235 EAGKYLVDGVKMGAS
-1250 PLPGEMNNI
+1250 PLPNELNGI
-1259 GKQGGNANADGLKST
+1259 GKQGGNANADGIKST
-1274 AEANKSAGAELKNNA
+1274 AEANKNAGATIKNNA

-1294 DPNLFK
+1294 DPNLFQ
-1300 MTGANN
+1300 MTGVSNAN
-1306 ASGFNGGI
+1306 GFNGGI

-1319 NAFSAGS
+1319 NAFSAGT

-1353 QGIASGGMMVAGAA
+1353 QGIASGGVMVAGAA

-1445 IDAGLHSKNKSVGQL
+1445 IDAGLHSKNKSAGQL
-1460 KQAKALS
+1460 KQAKALN

-1761 AKPVILN
+1761 ARPVILN

>member
-1 MSDGSVVIEISLDDK
+1 MSDGSVVIEISLDDT
-16 KADKQLDAFE
+16 KADKQLDTFE

-60 TFVNAFKSMGSAGSN
+60 TFVNAFKSMGNAGSN
-75 ALKASLNFMRELP
+75 ALKASLSFMRELP
-88 SNVQA
+88 ANVGS

-112 SITAI
+112 SITAV
-117 KELGTS
+117 KNLGTS

-151 VSINVIKSI
+151 TSINVIKSI
-160 PSAIKSAGISIKSA
+160 PGAIKSAGSSIKSA
-174 LVSSLQAAKSAAIS
+174 LVSSLHAAKTAAIS
-188 FAQTTVKVIRSIPSA
+188 FAQTTVKVIKSIPGA
-203 AKTAAVAVKD
+203 AKTAATAVKN

-219 KAAVVAAYMSV
+219 KAVVVAAYMSV

-258 FSAVASAA
+258 FSAVVSAA

-271 TVKSALKTGFS
+271 TVKTALTNGFS
-282 AVKSGAKAAGQAGIS
+282 AIKSGAKTAGQVGIS
-297 ALKGLGNIAKSTG
+297 ALKGLGNAAKSTG
-310 SLIKSGLVSGFNAAK
+310 SLIKNGLVSGFNAAK
-325 AAAKGA
+325 SAAKGA

-343 EKPAEQARFSVLKLA
+343 EKPAEQARFSILRLA
-358 AALGLIA
+358 AAFGLIA

-424 KMVAAGMKAANVK
+424 KMVAAGMQAANVK

-471 VAYAD
+471 VAYSD

-585 TFKQFAA
+585 AFKQFAS

-613 IPVMVKLAPTILKVV
+613 IPVLIELAPILAKV
-628 SAMLALQAVSSVYV
+628 AAGFIAFNIISSVYSKIAGLVGAIKGLASSGSLLGSIINTVRGSFLALKV
-642 AFSNIGK
+642 ALGSATAAFG
-649 MFVPLKNGLFVIATG
+649 VIA
-664 FMKLAKT
+664 
-671 IRHPITAI
+671 
-679 KNLAFA
+679 
-685 IKYFIV
+685 
-691 TSGAVIAI
+691 AVI
-699 VGAVIAVLYGMYAAF
+699 GAVIAVLYGMYAAF

-821 LEQSKEAF
+821 LEQSKDAF

-850 VEAFKQM
+850 IESLKEM
-857 GGEAENTAKKTETS
+857 GGEAEKTGTKAETS
-871 GKKIKETLKL
+871 NKKISSSLKL
-881 VETTA
+881 VESTA
-886 KQTET
+886 KQTEA

-911 GNKLSE
+911 GNKLNE
-917 KTKSFLNAAKDL
+917 KTKSFLNAAKEL
-929 YGQYQESSKKSQ
+929 YSNYQESAQKSQ
-941 DKYSAAMEKA
+941 DKYTAAMEKA
-951 QDLEGDKRKKAI
+951 QSLEGEKRKKVI

-990 LLKENKWVDGTELT
+990 LLKGNKWVDGTELT

-1036 LSNGKTLNEKERST
+1036 LANGKTLNEKERAT
-1050 SIEVQKSLYADRKKA
+1050 SIEVQKSLYGDRKKA
-1065 VETGEKELADLKK
+1065 VETGEKELADLKR

-1098 QTKKNKTLAENLQKW
+1098 QTKKNKTLAGNLQKW
-1113 ASEMNTII
+1113 ASEMNAII

-1136 SEMGNISDEQLSAV
+1136 SEMGNISDEQLGAV

-1168 GAIMSQRG
+1168 AAVMSQRG

-1189 GDYTTAALNINND
+1189 GDYTTAALKINDD
-1202 VMNTLSTLPN
+1202 VLNTISGLPN
-1212 GMFQNGQSGK
+1212 SMFLNGQSGK
-1222 DQFIAAIKSGDFQ
+1222 DQFLLAIKSGDFQ
-1235 GAGKFLLDGVKLGAS
+1235 GAGKFLLDGVKMGAD
-1250 PLPGEMNNI
+1250 PLPGEMEKN
-1259 GKQGGNANADGLKST
+1259 GKKSGDAQAKGVKST
-1274 AEANKSAGAELKNNA
+1274 AEANKSAGKEIKNNA
-1289 KNGAF
+1289 KSGAF

-1300 MTGANN
+1300 MTGSKNS
-1306 ASGFNGGI
+1306 SGFNNGI
-1314 LDGKG
+1314 LGGKDG
-1319 NAFSAGS
+1319 AFSAGTS
-1326 GIGNSAKSGAASV
+1326 VGGSAKSGAASV

-1344 GSDFASGYA
+1344 GSDFAAGFANGIRSG
-1353 QGIASGGMMVAGAA
+1353 AGAVGEAAA
-1367 SALANKALAAVQK
+1367 SIAAKALAAVQK

-1385 SPSKESKKLGGDF
+1385 SPSKKSKKLGGDF
-1398 GTGYSLGIADKNK
+1398 GSGYSLGIASKTK
-1411 AVTKAANNLVA
+1411 AVTKAASNLVA
-1422 SALGTESQ
+1422 GALGTEKQ
-1430 IKKLSSTLKDKISSA
+1430 IKKLSSTLKDKVSSA
-1445 IDAGLHSKNKSVGQL
+1445 IDAGLHSKNKSRGQL
-1460 KQAKALS
+1460 KQAKALN
-1467 SIEGYIGQQTNKLAA
+1467 SIEGYIAQQTNKLAA

-1559 KGVSKDIISDILES
+1559 KGVSKDIINDILEA

-1629 INGLNSQKKQLEN
+1629 ISGLNSQKKQLEK

-1657 ALRIHSPSRVAIEL
+1657 ALKIHSPSRVAIEL

-1686 AKGAVQSTNKMV
+1686 AKGAVQSTSKMV

-1707 MTVPAITL
+1707 MTVPTINL

-1750 ADLIKAIKESG
+1750 ADLIKAIQQSG
-1761 AKPVILN
+1761 DRPIIFNV
-1768 LDGEVLAN
+1768 DGKDIADNTNNHLGSSTSLAFY
-1776 NSNNR
+1776 
-1781 IGSMTDLGLYGGG
+1781 GKGL
-1794 LL
+1794 

>member
-60 TFVNAFKSMGSAGSN
+60 TFVNAFKSMGNAGSN
-75 ALKASLNFMRELP
+75 ALKASLNFIRELP

-112 SITAI
+112 SITAV
-117 KELGTS
+117 KNLGTS

-151 VSINVIKSI
+151 ISINVIKSI
-160 PSAIKSAGISIKSA
+160 PGAIKSAGISIKSA

-188 FAQTTVKVIRSIPSA
+188 FAQTTVKVIKSIPGA
-203 AKTAAVAVKD
+203 AKTAATAVKN

-219 KAAVVAAYMSV
+219 KAVVVAAYMSV

-343 EKPAEQARFSVLKLA
+343 EKPAEQARFSILRLA
-358 AALGLIA
+358 AAFGLIA

-512 ESTKAIA
+512 ESTRAIA

-585 TFKQFAA
+585 AFKQFAA

-600 KKLSDMIQKIKEL
+600 KKLSDLIQKIKEF
-613 IPVMVKLAPTILKVV
+613 IPVLIEWAPVLAKVAAGFV
-628 SAMLALQAVSSVYV
+628 AFNIISSVYSKVAGLVMAFRGLASSGTLLGGIVNTVKGAFVGLKAALGSASV
-642 AFSNIGK
+642 AFG
-649 MFVPLKNGLFVIATG
+649 V
-664 FMKLAKT
+664 
-671 IRHPITAI
+671 ITA
-679 KNLAFA
+679 
-685 IKYFIV
+685 
-691 TSGAVIAI
+691 VIGS
-699 VGAVIAVLYGMYAAF
+699 VVAVLYGMYTAF

-719 NIKGFLSGMFDAVK
+719 GIKGFLSGMWDAVK

-753 GSGFKDVLKYI
+753 GSGFKDILKYI

-806 AFQALSGDLKGAKKS
+806 AFQALQGDLKGAKKS
-821 LEQSKEAF
+821 LEQSKDAF

-850 VEAFKQM
+850 IESLKEM
-857 GGEAENTAKKTETS
+857 GGEAEKTGAKAETS
-871 GKKIKETLKL
+871 NKKIANSLKI
-881 VETTA
+881 VESTA

-903 LSGGVDQY
+903 LSGGVDQH

-917 KTKSFLNAAKDL
+917 KTKSFLNSAKEL
-929 YGQYQESSKKSQ
+929 YSQYQESAKKSQ
-941 DKYSAAMEKA
+941 DAYTAAMEKA
-951 QDLEGDKRKKAI
+951 QSLEGDKRKKAI
-963 ADANAT
+963 ADANKT
-969 LVAEIDKNNGTLL
+969 LVDETTKNNSTLL
-982 TLQADYAK
+982 TLQSDYSNMLKTNRWAD
-990 LLKENKWVDGTELT
+990 GQELT

-1011 QQQTADI
+1011 QQQTTDI
-1018 QAELAKQ
+1018 QTELAKQ
-1025 NQLYVEGNLLK
+1025 NQLYVEANLLR
-1036 LSNGKTLNEKERST
+1036 LEQGKSLNEKERNT
-1050 SIEVQKSLYADRKKA
+1050 SLEVQKSLYEEKKKA
-1065 VETGEKELADLKK
+1065 VETGEKSLADLKK
-1078 KKSDATTETE
+1078 KKADASTETE

-1098 QTKKNKTLAENLQKW
+1098 QTKKNQTLSTNLKNW
-1113 ASEMNTII
+1113 ASEMNSII

-1126 LNAETFAKGL
+1126 LNAQTFANGL
-1136 SEMGNISDEQLSAV
+1136 SQLGNISDEQLSAL
-1150 WQDFVKVSGSID
+1150 WQNFVSTSTSID

-1168 GAIMSQRG
+1168 AGIMGQRG

-1202 VMNTLSTLPN
+1202 VLSTISSLPN
-1212 GMFQNGQSGK
+1212 GMFLNGENGK
-1222 DQFIAAIKSGDFQ
+1222 NQFLTAIKSGDFQ
-1235 GAGKFLLDGVKLGAS
+1235 GAGKYLVDGVKMGTDS
-1250 PLPGEMNNI
+1250 IDSEMKTK
-1259 GKQGGNANADGLKST
+1259 GQTGGQNFADGVKGKEG
-1274 AEANKSAGAELKNNA
+1274 AAKSAGSAVKNKA
-1289 KNGAF
+1289 KEGAT
-1294 DPNLFK
+1294 DPNAFK
-1300 MTGANN
+1300 AVGSKDSA
-1306 ASGFNGGI
+1306 GFNNGVMG
-1314 LDGKG
+1314 GKG
-1319 NAFSAGS
+1319 GAYSAGS
-1326 GIGNSAKSGAASV
+1326 SVGNSAKSGAGSV

-1344 GSDFASGYA
+1344 GSDFASGYVN
-1353 QGIASGGMMVAGAA
+1353 GILSGMGAVGRAAA
-1367 SALANKALAAVQK
+1367 SLANKALAAVQK

-1385 SPSKESKKLGGDF
+1385 SPAKKSKKLGGDF
-1398 GTGYSLGIADKNK
+1398 GSGYSLGIASKTKAVNK
-1411 AVTKAANNLVA
+1411 AASNLVA
-1422 SALGTESQ
+1422 GALGTESQ

-1445 IDAGLHSKNKSVGQL
+1445 IDAGLHSKNKSSGQL
-1460 KQAKALS
+1460 KQAKALN
-1467 SIEGYIGQQTNKLAA
+1467 SIEGYIVQQTNRLAA

-1559 KGVSKDIISDILES
+1559 KGVSKDIINDILEA

-1620 AGINAAKGL
+1620 AGINAARGL
-1629 INGLNSQKKQLEN
+1629 INGLNSQKKQLEK

-1657 ALRIHSPSRVAIEL
+1657 ALKIHSPSRVAIEL

-1707 MTVPAITL
+1707 MTVPAINL

-1750 ADLIKAIKESG
+1750 ADLIKAIQQSG
-1761 AKPVILN
+1761 DRPINFYV
-1768 LDGEVLAN
+1768 DGKDLADNTN
-1776 NSNNR
+1776 NHL
-1781 IGSMTDLGLYGGG
+1781 GSSTSLAFYGKGL
-1794 LL
+1794 

>member
-26 KDLAKAGTNAGAA
+26 KDLEKAGTNAGAA

-112 SITAI
+112 SITVI

-188 FAQTTVKVIRSIPSA
+188 FAQTTVKVIKSIPVA
-203 AKTAAVAVKD
+203 AKTAATAVKN

-219 KAAVVAAYMSV
+219 KAVVVAAYMSV

-271 TVKSALKTGFS
+271 TVESALKTGFS

-585 TFKQFAA
+585 AFKQFAA

-600 KKLSDMIQKIKEL
+600 KKLSDLIQKIKEF
-613 IPVMVKLAPTILKVV
+613 IPVLIEWAPLLAKVAAGFVAFNIL
-628 SAMLALQAVSSVYV
+628 SSVYSKV
-642 AFSNIGK
+642 AGLVMAFRGLASSGTLLGGIVNTVKGS
-649 MFVPLKNGLFVIATG
+649 FLALKVALGSAAAAFGVI
-664 FMKLAKT
+664 
-671 IRHPITAI
+671 I
-679 KNLAFA
+679 
-685 IKYFIV
+685 
-691 TSGAVIAI
+691 AVI
-699 VGAVIAVLYGMYAAF
+699 GAVIAVAYGMYVSF

-719 NIKGFLSGMFDAVK
+719 NIKGFLSTMWDGVK

-746 VSALKPV
+746 VAALKPV
-753 GSGFKDVLKYI
+753 GSGFKDVLKY
-764 GVGVWVAFGIVLA
+764 VGVAIWASLGLVLA
-777 TVVDIIQVLARI
+777 AVVDIIQVLARI
-789 VLVAIKGLQGLY
+789 VLVAIKALQGLY
-801 YAIKA
+801 YAIKS

-821 LEQSKEAF
+821 LEQSKDAF
-829 VDAGSAIKDAF
+829 VEAGSAIKDAF

-871 GKKIKETLKL
+871 GKKIKDTLKL

-917 KTKSFLNAAKDL
+917 KTKSFLNSAKEL
-929 YGQYQESSKKSQ
+929 YSQYQESAKKSQ
-941 DKYSAAMEKA
+941 DAYSAAMEKA
-951 QDLEGDKRKKAI
+951 QELEGDKRKKAI
-963 ADANAT
+963 ADANKT
-969 LVAEIDKNNGTLL
+969 LVDETTKNNSTLL
-982 TLQADYAK
+982 TLQSDYSNMLKTNRWAD
-990 LLKENKWVDGTELT
+990 GQELT

-1011 QQQTADI
+1011 QQQTTDI
-1018 QAELAKQ
+1018 QTELAKQ
-1025 NQLYVEGNLLK
+1025 NQLYVEANLLR
-1036 LSNGKTLNEKERST
+1036 LEQGKSLNEKERNT
-1050 SIEVQKSLYADRKKA
+1050 SLEVQKSLYEEKKKA
-1065 VETGEKELADLKK
+1065 VETGEKSLADLKK
-1078 KKSDATTETE
+1078 KKADASTETE

-1098 QTKKNKTLAENLQKW
+1098 QTKKNKTLSTNLKNW
-1113 ASEMNTII
+1113 ATEMNAII

-1126 LNAETFAKGL
+1126 LNAETFASGL
-1136 SEMGNISDEQLSAV
+1136 SQLGNISDEQLSAL
-1150 WQDFVKVSGSID
+1150 WQNFVSTSTSID
-1162 NTLAGL
+1162 NTLSGL
-1168 GAIMSQRG
+1168 AAIMGQRG

-1222 DQFIAAIKSGDFQ
+1222 DQFITAIKSGDFQ

-1319 NAFSAGS
+1319 NAFSAGT

-1353 QGIASGGMMVAGAA
+1353 QGIASGGVMVAGAA

-1430 IKKLSSTLKDKISSA
+1430 IKKMSSTLKDKISSA
-1445 IDAGLHSKNKSVGQL
+1445 IDAGLHSKNKSAGQL
-1460 KQAKALS
+1460 KQAKALN
-1467 SIEGYIGQQTNKLAA
+1467 SIEGYIAQQTNKLAA

-1493 LKAANT
+1493 LKAANA

-1525 SNVDPENP
+1525 SNVDAENP

-1657 ALRIHSPSRVAIEL
+1657 ALRIHSPSRVAVEL

-1750 ADLIKAIKESG
+1750 ADLIKAIQQSG
-1761 AKPVILN
+1761 DRPIIFNVDGKN
-1768 LDGEVLAN
+1768 LAENA
-1776 NSNNR
+1776 NNR
-1781 IGSMTDLGLYGGG
+1781 IGTMGNLGLYGGG

>member
-1 MSDGSVVIEISLDDK
+1 MSDGSVVIEISLDDT
-16 KADKQLDAFE
+16 KADKQLDTFE

-60 TFVNAFKSMGSAGSN
+60 TFVNAFKSMGNAGSN
-75 ALKASLNFMRELP
+75 ALKASLSFMRELP
-88 SNVQA
+88 ANVGS

-112 SITAI
+112 SITAV
-117 KELGTS
+117 KNLGTS

-151 VSINVIKSI
+151 TSINVIKSI
-160 PSAIKSAGISIKSA
+160 PGAIKSAGSSIKSA
-174 LVSSLQAAKSAAIS
+174 LVSSLHAAKTAAIS
-188 FAQTTVKVIRSIPSA
+188 FAQTTVKVIKSIPGA
-203 AKTAAVAVKD
+203 AKTAATAVKN

-219 KAAVVAAYMSV
+219 KAVVVAAYMSV

-258 FSAVASAA
+258 FSAVVSAA

-271 TVKSALKTGFS
+271 TVKTALTNGFS
-282 AVKSGAKAAGQAGIS
+282 AIKSGAKTAGQVGIS
-297 ALKGLGNIAKSTG
+297 ALKGLGNAAKSTG
-310 SLIKSGLVSGFNAAK
+310 SLIKNGLVSGFNAAK
-325 AAAKGA
+325 SAAKGA

-343 EKPAEQARFSVLKLA
+343 EKPAEQARFSILRLA
-358 AALGLIA
+358 AAFGLIA

-424 KMVAAGMKAANVK
+424 KMVAAGMQAANVK

-471 VAYAD
+471 VAYSD

-585 TFKQFAA
+585 AFKQFAL

-613 IPVMVKLAPTILKVV
+613 IPVLIELAPILAKV
-628 SAMLALQAVSSVYV
+628 AAGFIAFNIISSVYSKIAGLVGAIKGLASSGSLLGSIINTVRGSFLALKV
-642 AFSNIGK
+642 ALGSATAAFG
-649 MFVPLKNGLFVIATG
+649 VIA
-664 FMKLAKT
+664 
-671 IRHPITAI
+671 
-679 KNLAFA
+679 
-685 IKYFIV
+685 
-691 TSGAVIAI
+691 AVI
-699 VGAVIAVLYGMYAAF
+699 GAVIAVLYGMYAAF

-753 GSGFKDVLKYI
+753 GSGFKDILKYV

-789 VLVAIKGLQGLY
+789 VLVAIKALQGLY
-801 YAIKA
+801 YALKA
-806 AFQALSGDLKGAKKS
+806 ANQAAHWDLKGAKKS
-821 LEQSKEAF
+821 IEQSKDAF

-850 VEAFKQM
+850 IESLKEM
-857 GGEAENTAKKTETS
+857 GGEAEKTGTKAETS
-871 GKKIKETLKL
+871 NKKISSSLKL
-881 VETTA
+881 VESTA
-886 KQTET
+886 KQTEA

-911 GNKLSE
+911 GNKLNE
-917 KTKSFLNAAKDL
+917 KTKSFLNAAKEL
-929 YGQYQESSKKSQ
+929 YSNYQESAQKSQ
-941 DKYSAAMEKA
+941 DKYTAAMEKA
-951 QDLEGDKRKKAI
+951 QSLEGEKRKKVI

-990 LLKENKWVDGTELT
+990 LLKGNKWVDGTELT

-1036 LSNGKTLNEKERST
+1036 LANGKTLNEKERAT
-1050 SIEVQKSLYADRKKA
+1050 SIEVQKSLYGDRKKA
-1065 VETGEKELADLKK
+1065 VETGEKELADLKR

-1098 QTKKNKTLAENLQKW
+1098 QTKKNKTLAGNLQKW
-1113 ASEMNTII
+1113 ASEMNAII

-1136 SEMGNISDEQLSAV
+1136 SEMGNISDEQLGAV

-1168 GAIMSQRG
+1168 AAVMSQRG
-1176 GEGVQAFVTALQS
+1176 GEGVQAFVTALQI
-1189 GDYTTAALNINND
+1189 GDYTTAALKINDD
-1202 VMNTLSTLPN
+1202 VLNTISGLPN
-1212 GMFQNGQSGK
+1212 SMFLNGQSGK
-1222 DQFIAAIKSGDFQ
+1222 DQFLLAIKSGDFQ
-1235 GAGKFLLDGVKLGAS
+1235 GAGKFLLDGVKMGAD
-1250 PLPGEMNNI
+1250 PLPGEMEKN
-1259 GKQGGNANADGLKST
+1259 GKKSGDAQAKGVKST
-1274 AEANKSAGAELKNNA
+1274 AEANKSAGKEIKNNA
-1289 KNGAF
+1289 KSGAF

-1300 MTGANN
+1300 MTGSKNS
-1306 ASGFNGGI
+1306 SGFNNGI
-1314 LDGKG
+1314 LGGKDG
-1319 NAFSAGS
+1319 AFSAGTS
-1326 GIGNSAKSGAASV
+1326 VGGSAKSGAASV

-1344 GSDFASGYA
+1344 GSDFAAGFANGIRSG
-1353 QGIASGGMMVAGAA
+1353 AGAVGEAAA
-1367 SALANKALAAVQK
+1367 SIAAKALAAVQK

-1385 SPSKESKKLGGDF
+1385 SPSKKSKKLGGDF
-1398 GTGYSLGIADKNK
+1398 GSGYSLGIASKTK
-1411 AVTKAANNLVA
+1411 AVTKAASNLVA
-1422 SALGTESQ
+1422 GALGTEKQ
-1430 IKKLSSTLKDKISSA
+1430 IKKLSSTLKDKVSSA
-1445 IDAGLHSKNKSVGQL
+1445 IDAGLHSKNKSRGQL
-1460 KQAKALS
+1460 KQAKALN
-1467 SIEGYIGQQTNKLAA
+1467 SIEGYIAQQTNKLAA

-1525 SNVDPENP
+1525 SNVDAENP
-1533 QSIQAEMQK
+1533 QSIQQEMQK

-1629 INGLNSQKKQLEN
+1629 INGLNSQKKQLEK

-1657 ALRIHSPSRVAIEL
+1657 ALRIHSPSRVAVEL

-1686 AKGAVQSTNKMV
+1686 AKGAVKSTNKMV
-1698 DKVVNAASN
+1698 DSVVNAASN
-1707 MTVPAITL
+1707 LTAPKITL
-1715 PKISAEKALGLKS
+1715 PHVSAEKALGLKS
-1728 VDLNRTITVK
+1728 SDLNRTITVK
-1738 TIIDNKTKESSN
+1738 AIVENES
-1750 ADLIKAIKESG
+1750 K
-1761 AKPVILN
+1761 
-1768 LDGEVLAN
+1768 N
-1776 NSNNR
+1776 NSN
-1781 IGSMTDLGLYGGG
+1781 SDLINAIEKSGGRPIILNVDGKVIADNTNNHLGNSTSLAFYGKGL
-1794 LL
+1794 

>member
-1 MSDGSVVIEISLDDK
+1 
-16 KADKQLDAFE
+16 
-26 KDLAKAGTNAGAA
+26 
-39 LDKAYREAVSDIAS
+39 
-53 QSKRLKD
+53 
-60 TFVNAFKSMGSAGSN
+60 
-75 ALKASLNFMRELP
+75 
-88 SNVQA
+88 
-93 ALSKLASTVKTGFV
+93 
-107 NAAKA
+107 
-112 SITAI
+112 
-117 KELGTS
+117 
-123 IKNTAVNIKNGFF
+123 
-136 SIAKTVQSSIVSAVK
+136 
-151 VSINVIKSI
+151 
-160 PSAIKSAGISIKSA
+160 
-174 LVSSLQAAKSAAIS
+174 
-188 FAQTTVKVIRSIPSA
+188 
-203 AKTAAVAVKD
+203 
-213 SFVVAY
+213 
-219 KAAVVAAYMSV
+219 
-230 KGTISAVKAIPSAT
+230 
-244 KSAALAVSSAMKTA
+244 
-258 FSAVASAA
+258 
-266 KTTGT
+266 
-271 TVKSALKTGFS
+271 
-282 AVKSGAKAAGQAGIS
+282 
-297 ALKGLGNIAKSTG
+297 
-310 SLIKSGLVSGFNAAK
+310 
-325 AAAKGA
+325 
-331 GAGMR
+331 
-336 EALKNSV
+336 
-343 EKPAEQARFSVLKLA
+343 
-358 AALGLIA
+358 
-365 ATKNVVG
+365 
-372 SAIGR
+372 
-377 VDTIDTATKSLTVL
+377 
-391 TGSAKDAQLVM
+391 
-402 TDLTAAIDG
+402 
-411 TPIALDAV
+411 
-419 ALGAK
+419 
-424 KMVAAGMKAANVK
+424 
-437 PVFTAIADAAY
+437 
-448 GVGNGSESIDQMT
+448 
-461 DAISA
+461 
-466 LQASG
+466 
-471 VAYAD
+471 
-476 DINRLVD
+476 
-483 AGVPAWQ
+483 
-490 ILANSTGKSVG
+490 
-501 EMKKYVSEGSL
+501 
-512 ESTKAIA
+512 
-519 MLTKGIEEGT
+519 KGIEEGT

-585 TFKQFAA
+585 AFKQFAA

-753 GSGFKDVLKYI
+753 GSGFKDILKYV

-789 VLVAIKGLQGLY
+789 VLVAIKALQGLY
-801 YAIKA
+801 YALKA
-806 AFQALSGDLKGAKKS
+806 ANQAAHWDLKGAKKS
-821 LEQSKEAF
+821 IEQSKDAF

-850 VEAFKQM
+850 IESLKEM
-857 GGEAENTAKKTETS
+857 GGEAEKTGTKAETS
-871 GKKIKETLKL
+871 NKKISSSLKL
-881 VETTA
+881 VESTA
-886 KQTET
+886 KQTEA

-911 GNKLSE
+911 GNKLNE
-917 KTKSFLNAAKDL
+917 KTKSFLNAAKEL
-929 YGQYQESSKKSQ
+929 YSNYQESAQKSQ
-941 DKYSAAMEKA
+941 DKYTAAMEKA
-951 QDLEGDKRKKAI
+951 QSLEGEKRKKVI

-990 LLKENKWVDGTELT
+990 LLKGNKWVDGTELT

-1036 LSNGKTLNEKERST
+1036 LANGKTLNEKERAT
-1050 SIEVQKSLYADRKKA
+1050 SIEVQKSLYGDRKKA
-1065 VETGEKELADLKK
+1065 VETGEKELADLKR

-1098 QTKKNKTLAENLQKW
+1098 QTKKNKTLAGNLQKW
-1113 ASEMNTII
+1113 ASEMNAII

-1136 SEMGNISDEQLSAV
+1136 SEMGNISDEQLGAV

-1168 GAIMSQRG
+1168 AAVMSQRG
-1176 GEGVQAFVTALQS
+1176 GEGVQGFVTALQS
-1189 GDYTTAALNINND
+1189 KDYTTATLKINDDVLNTISD
-1202 VMNTLSTLPN
+1202 LPN
-1212 GMFQNGQSGK
+1212 EMFLNGQSGK
-1222 DQFIAAIKSGDFQ
+1222 DQFITAIKSGKFQ
-1235 GAGKFLLDGVKLGAS
+1235 EAGKYLLDNVKMGAD
-1250 PLPGEMNNI
+1250 PLPGEM
-1259 GKQGGNANADGLKST
+1259 GKNGKNSGNAQANGMKGT
-1274 AEANKSAGAELKNNA
+1274 AQANKKAGATIKNSA

-1300 MTGANN
+1300 MAGSNNSTGYNN
-1306 ASGFNGGI
+1306 GI
-1314 LDGKG
+1314 LVGKDG
-1319 NAFSAGS
+1319 AFSAGTS
-1326 GIGNSAKSGAASV
+1326 VGGSAKSGAASV

-1344 GSDFASGYA
+1344 GSDFASGYVN
-1353 QGIASGGMMVAGAA
+1353 GILSGMGAVGEAAA
-1367 SALANKALAAVQK
+1367 SLANKALAAVQK

-1385 SPSKESKKLGGDF
+1385 SPSKKSKKLGGDF
-1398 GTGYSLGIADKNK
+1398 GSGYSLGIASKTK
-1411 AVTKAANNLVA
+1411 AVTKAASNLVA
-1422 SALGTESQ
+1422 GALGTEKQ
-1430 IKKLSSTLKDKISSA
+1430 IKKLSSTLKDKVSSA
-1445 IDAGLHSKNKSVGQL
+1445 IDAGLHSKNKSRGQL
-1460 KQAKALS
+1460 KQAKALN
-1467 SIEGYIGQQTNKLAA
+1467 SIEGYIAQQTNKLAA

-1499 KMADLTKQSKE
+1499 KMADLTKRSKE

-1525 SNVDPENP
+1525 SNVDAENP
-1533 QSIQAEMQK
+1533 QSIQQEMQK

-1629 INGLNSQKKQLEN
+1629 INGLNSQKKQLEK
-1642 TAKSIANTI
+1642 TAKSIASTI

-1657 ALRIHSPSRVAIEL
+1657 ALKIHSPSRVAIEL

-1707 MTVPAITL
+1707 MTVPTITL
-1715 PKISAEKALGLKS
+1715 PKVSAEKALGLKS
-1728 VDLNRTITVK
+1728 SDLNRTITVK
-1738 TIIDNKTKESSN
+1738 AIVENES
-1750 ADLIKAIKESG
+1750 K
-1761 AKPVILN
+1761 
-1768 LDGEVLAN
+1768 N
-1776 NSNNR
+1776 NSN
-1781 IGSMTDLGLYGGG
+1781 SDLINAIEKSGGRPIILNVDGKVIADSTNNHLGNSTSLAFYGKGL
-1794 LL
+1794 

>member
-88 SNVQA
+88 ANVQA
-93 ALSKLASTVKTGFV
+93 ALSKLASTVKTWFV

-112 SITAI
+112 SITAV
-117 KELGTS
+117 KNLGTS

-151 VSINVIKSI
+151 ISINVIKSI
-160 PSAIKSAGISIKSA
+160 PGAIKSAGITIKSA

-188 FAQTTVKVIRSIPSA
+188 FAQTTVKVIKSIPGA
-203 AKTAAVAVKD
+203 AKTAATAVKN

-219 KAAVVAAYMSV
+219 KAVVVAAYMSV

-343 EKPAEQARFSVLKLA
+343 EKPAEQARFSILRLA
-358 AALGLIA
+358 AAFGLIA

-512 ESTKAIA
+512 ESTRAIA

-585 TFKQFAA
+585 TFKQFAT

-600 KKLSDMIQKIKEL
+600 KKLSDLIQKIKEF
-613 IPVMVKLAPTILKVV
+613 IPVLIEWAPVLAKVAAGFV
-628 SAMLALQAVSSVYV
+628 AFNIISSVYSKVAGLVMAFRGLASSGTLLGGIVNTVKGAFVGLKAALGSASV
-642 AFSNIGK
+642 AFG
-649 MFVPLKNGLFVIATG
+649 V
-664 FMKLAKT
+664 
-671 IRHPITAI
+671 ITA
-679 KNLAFA
+679 
-685 IKYFIV
+685 
-691 TSGAVIAI
+691 VIGS
-699 VGAVIAVLYGMYAAF
+699 VVAVLYGMYTAF

-719 NIKGFLSGMFDAVK
+719 GIKGFLSGMWDAVK

-753 GSGFKDVLKYI
+753 GSGFKDILKYI

-806 AFQALSGDLKGAKKS
+806 AFQALQGDLKGAKKS
-821 LEQSKEAF
+821 LEQSKDAF

-850 VEAFKQM
+850 IESLKEM
-857 GGEAENTAKKTETS
+857 GGEAEKTGAKAETS
-871 GKKIKETLKL
+871 NKKIANSLKI
-881 VETTA
+881 VESTA

-917 KTKSFLNAAKDL
+917 KTKSFLNSAKEL
-929 YGQYQESSKKSQ
+929 YSQYQESAKKSQ
-941 DKYSAAMEKA
+941 DAYTAAMEKA
-951 QDLEGDKRKKAI
+951 QTLEGDKRKKAI
-963 ADANAT
+963 ADANTA
-969 LVAEIDKNNGTLL
+969 LVSEINKNNGTLL

-990 LLKENKWVDGTELT
+990 LLKGNKWVDGTELT

-1036 LSNGKTLNEKERST
+1036 LANGKTLNEKERST

-1078 KKSDATTETE
+1078 KKADASTETE

-1098 QTKKNKTLAENLQKW
+1098 QTKKNKTLAGNLQKW
-1113 ASEMNTII
+1113 ASEMNAII

-1168 GAIMSQRG
+1168 AAIMSQRG

-1202 VMNTLSTLPN
+1202 VLSTISSLPN
-1212 GMFQNGQSGK
+1212 GMFLNGENGK
-1222 DQFIAAIKSGDFQ
+1222 NQFLTAIKSGDFQ
-1235 GAGKFLLDGVKLGAS
+1235 GAGKYLVDGVKMGTDS
-1250 PLPGEMNNI
+1250 IDSEMKTK
-1259 GKQGGNANADGLKST
+1259 GQTGGQNFADGVKGKEG
-1274 AEANKSAGAELKNNA
+1274 AAKSAGSAVKNKA
-1289 KNGAF
+1289 KEGAT
-1294 DPNLFK
+1294 DPNAFK
-1300 MTGANN
+1300 AVGSKDSA
-1306 ASGFNGGI
+1306 GFNNGVMG
-1314 LDGKG
+1314 GKG
-1319 NAFSAGS
+1319 GAYSAGS
-1326 GIGNSAKSGAASV
+1326 SVGNSAKSGAGSV

-1344 GSDFASGYA
+1344 GSDFASGYVN
-1353 QGIASGGMMVAGAA
+1353 GILSGMGAVGRAAA
-1367 SALANKALAAVQK
+1367 SLANKALAAVQK

-1385 SPSKESKKLGGDF
+1385 SPAKKSKKLGGDF
-1398 GTGYSLGIADKNK
+1398 GSGYSLGIASKTKAVNK
-1411 AVTKAANNLVA
+1411 AASNLVA
-1422 SALGTESQ
+1422 GALGTESQ

-1445 IDAGLHSKNKSVGQL
+1445 IDAGLHSKNKSSGQL
-1460 KQAKALS
+1460 KQAKALN
-1467 SIEGYIGQQTNKLAA
+1467 SIEGYIVQQTNRLAA

-1519 QSYGSI
+1519 KSYGSI

-1533 QSIQAEMQK
+1533 KSIQQEMQK

-1559 KGVSKDIISDILES
+1559 KGVSKDIINDILEA

-1629 INGLNSQKKQLEN
+1629 INGLNSQKKQLEK

-1657 ALRIHSPSRVAIEL
+1657 ALKIHSPSRVAIEL

-1707 MTVPAITL
+1707 MTVPTINL

-1750 ADLIKAIKESG
+1750 ADLIKAIQQSG
-1761 AKPVILN
+1761 DRPIIFNV
-1768 LDGEVLAN
+1768 DGKDIADNTNNHLGSSTALAFY
-1776 NSNNR
+1776 
-1781 IGSMTDLGLYGGG
+1781 GKGL
-1794 LL
+1794 

>member
-188 FAQTTVKVIRSIPSA
+188 FAQTTVKVIKSIPGA
-203 AKTAAVAVKD
+203 AKTAATAVKN

-219 KAAVVAAYMSV
+219 KAVVVAAYMSV

-271 TVKSALKTGFS
+271 TAKSALKTGFS

-585 TFKQFAA
+585 AFKQFAA

-600 KKLSDMIQKIKEL
+600 KKLSDLIQKIKEF
-613 IPVMVKLAPTILKVV
+613 IPVLIEWAPLLAKVAAGFVAFNIL
-628 SAMLALQAVSSVYV
+628 SSVYSKV
-642 AFSNIGK
+642 AGLVMAFRGLASSGTLLGGIVNTVKGS
-649 MFVPLKNGLFVIATG
+649 FLALKVALGSAAAAFGVI
-664 FMKLAKT
+664 
-671 IRHPITAI
+671 I
-679 KNLAFA
+679 
-685 IKYFIV
+685 
-691 TSGAVIAI
+691 AVI
-699 VGAVIAVLYGMYAAF
+699 GAVIAVAYGMYVSF

-719 NIKGFLSGMFDAVK
+719 NIKGFLSTMWDGVK

-746 VSALKPV
+746 VAALKPV
-753 GSGFKDVLKYI
+753 GSGFKDVLKY
-764 GVGVWVAFGIVLA
+764 VGVAIWASLGLVLA
-777 TVVDIIQVLARI
+777 AVVDVIQVLARI
-789 VLVAIKGLQGLY
+789 VLVAIKALQGLY

-806 AFQALSGDLKGAKKS
+806 AFQALHWDLKGAKKS
-821 LEQSKEAF
+821 LEQSKDAF
-829 VDAGSAIKDAF
+829 VEAGSAIKDAF

-857 GGEAENTAKKTETS
+857 GGEAEKTAKKTETS

-911 GNKLSE
+911 GKKLSE
-917 KTKSFLNAAKDL
+917 KTESFLNAAKDL
-929 YGQYQESSKKSQ
+929 YEQYQEATKKSQ
-941 DKYSAAMEKA
+941 DKYSVAMEKA
-951 QDLEGDKRKKAI
+951 QSLEGDKRKKAI
-963 ADANAT
+963 ADANKT
-969 LVAEIDKNNGTLL
+969 LVDETTKNNSTLL
-982 TLQADYAK
+982 TLQSDYSNMLKTNRWAD
-990 LLKENKWVDGTELT
+990 GQELT

-1011 QQQTADI
+1011 QQQTTDI
-1018 QAELAKQ
+1018 QTELAKQ
-1025 NQLYVEGNLLK
+1025 NQLYVEANLLR
-1036 LSNGKTLNEKERST
+1036 LEQGKSLNEKERNT
-1050 SIEVQKSLYADRKKA
+1050 SLEVQKSLYEEKKKA
-1065 VETGEKELADLKK
+1065 VETGEKSLADLKK
-1078 KKSDATTETE
+1078 KKADASTETE

-1098 QTKKNKTLAENLQKW
+1098 QTKKNKTLSTNLKNW
-1113 ASEMNTII
+1113 ATEMNAII

-1126 LNAETFAKGL
+1126 LNAETFASGL
-1136 SEMGNISDEQLSAV
+1136 SQLGNISDEQLSAL
-1150 WQDFVKVSGSID
+1150 WQNFVSTSTSID
-1162 NTLAGL
+1162 NTLSGL
-1168 GAIMSQRG
+1168 AAIMGQRG

-1222 DQFIAAIKSGDFQ
+1222 DQFITAIKSGDFQ

-1319 NAFSAGS
+1319 NAFSAGT

-1385 SPSKESKKLGGDF
+1385 SPAKESKKLGGDF

-1445 IDAGLHSKNKSVGQL
+1445 IDSGLHSKNKSAGQL
-1460 KQAKALS
+1460 KQAKALN
-1467 SIEGYIGQQTNKLAA
+1467 SIEGYIAQQTNKLAA

-1525 SNVDPENP
+1525 SNVDAENP

-1559 KGVSKDIISDILES
+1559 KGVSKDIVSDILDA

-1657 ALRIHSPSRVAIEL
+1657 ALRIHSPSRVAVEL

-1676 GGLGNGVLAG
+1676 SGLGNGVLDG

-1750 ADLIKAIKESG
+1750 ADLIKAIQQSG
-1761 AKPVILN
+1761 DRPIIFNVDGKN
-1768 LDGEVLAN
+1768 LAENA
-1776 NSNNR
+1776 NNR
-1781 IGSMTDLGLYGGG
+1781 IGTMGNLGLYGGG

>member
-16 KADKQLDAFE
+16 KADKQLNAFE

-60 TFVNAFKSMGSAGSN
+60 TFVNAFKSMGSASSN

-112 SITAI
+112 SITAV
-117 KELGTS
+117 KNLGTS

-151 VSINVIKSI
+151 TSINVIKSI
-160 PSAIKSAGISIKSA
+160 PGAIKSAGSSIKSA
-174 LVSSLQAAKSAAIS
+174 LVSSLHAAKTAAIS

-219 KAAVVAAYMSV
+219 KAVVVAAYMSV

-258 FSAVASAA
+258 FSAVVSAA

-271 TVKSALKTGFS
+271 TVKTALTTGFS
-282 AVKSGAKAAGQAGIS
+282 AIKSGAKTAGQVGIS
-297 ALKGLGNIAKSTG
+297 ALKGLGNIAKNTG
-310 SLIKSGLVSGFNAAK
+310 SLIKNGLVSGFNAARS
-325 AAAKGA
+325 AAKGA

-343 EKPAEQARFSVLKLA
+343 ERPAEQARFSILKLA
-358 AALGLIA
+358 AAFGLIA

-402 TDLTAAIDG
+402 KDLTAAIDG

-512 ESTKAIA
+512 ESTRAIA

-564 LANIAEN
+564 LANIVEN

-585 TFKQFAA
+585 AFKQFAA

-600 KKLSDMIQKIKEL
+600 KKLSDLIQKIKEF
-613 IPVMVKLAPTILKVV
+613 IPVLIEWAPLLAKVAAGFVAFNIL
-628 SAMLALQAVSSVYV
+628 SSVYSKV
-642 AFSNIGK
+642 AGLVMAFRGLASSGTLLGGIVNTVKGS
-649 MFVPLKNGLFVIATG
+649 FLALKVALGSAAAAFGVI
-664 FMKLAKT
+664 
-671 IRHPITAI
+671 I
-679 KNLAFA
+679 
-685 IKYFIV
+685 
-691 TSGAVIAI
+691 AVI
-699 VGAVIAVLYGMYAAF
+699 GAVIAVAYGMYVSF

-719 NIKGFLSGMFDAVK
+719 NIKGFLSTMWDGVK

-746 VSALKPV
+746 VAALKPV
-753 GSGFKDVLKYI
+753 GSGFKDVLKY
-764 GVGVWVAFGIVLA
+764 VGVAIWASLGLVLA
-777 TVVDIIQVLARI
+777 AVVDIIQVLARI
-789 VLVAIKGLQGLY
+789 VLVAIKALQGLY

-806 AFQALSGDLKGAKKS
+806 AFKALHWDLKGAKKS
-821 LEQSKEAF
+821 LEQSKDAF
-829 VDAGSAIKDAF
+829 VEAGSAIKDAF

-857 GGEAENTAKKTETS
+857 GGEAEKTAKKTETS

-911 GNKLSE
+911 GKKLSE
-917 KTKSFLNAAKDL
+917 KTESFLNAAKDL
-929 YGQYQESSKKSQ
+929 YEQYQEATIKSQ
-941 DKYSAAMEKA
+941 DKYSVAMEKA
-951 QDLEGDKRKKAI
+951 QSLEGDKRKKAI

-990 LLKENKWVDGTELT
+990 LLKGNKWVDGTELT

-1113 ASEMNTII
+1113 ASEMNAIV

-1126 LNAETFAKGL
+1126 LTAETFAKGL
-1136 SEMGNISDEQLSAV
+1136 SEMGNISDEQLGAV
-1150 WQDFVKVSGSID
+1150 WQDFVKASGSID

-1168 GAIMSQRG
+1168 AAIMSQRG
-1176 GEGVQAFVTALQS
+1176 GEGVQGFVTALQS
-1189 GDYTTAALNINND
+1189 GDYTTAASKVND
-1202 VMNTLSTLPN
+1202 DVLKTISSLPN
-1212 GMFQNGQSGK
+1212 SMFLNGQSGK
-1222 DQFIAAIKSGDFQ
+1222 DQFIAAVKSGDFQ
-1235 GAGKFLLDGVKLGAS
+1235 GAGKFLLDGVKMGAE
-1250 PLPGEMNNI
+1250 PLQGEMDKN
-1259 GKQGGNANADGLKST
+1259 GKTSGNAQANGLKGT
-1274 AEANKSAGAELKNNA
+1274 KEANKKAGAELKNNA
-1289 KNGAF
+1289 KSGAF

-1300 MTGANN
+1300 MTGSKNS
-1306 ASGFNGGI
+1306 SGFNNGI
-1314 LDGKG
+1314 LVGKDG
-1319 NAFSAGS
+1319 AFSAGS
-1326 GIGNSAKSGAASV
+1326 SVGGSAKSGADSV
-1339 DSSGV
+1339 DSTGV
-1344 GSDFASGYA
+1344 GSDFASGYVN
-1353 QGIASGGMMVAGAA
+1353 GILSGMGKVAEAAA
-1367 SALANKALAAVQK
+1367 SLASKALAAVQK

-1385 SPSKESKKLGGDF
+1385 SPAKKSKKLGGDF
-1398 GTGYSLGIADKNK
+1398 GSGYSLGIASKTKAVNK
-1411 AVTKAANNLVA
+1411 AASNLVA
-1422 SALGTESQ
+1422 GALGTEKQ
-1430 IKKLSSTLKDKISSA
+1430 IKKLSSTLKDKISTA
-1445 IDAGLHSKNKSVGQL
+1445 IDAGLHSKNKSRGQL
-1460 KQAKALS
+1460 KQAKALN
-1467 SIEGYIGQQTNKLAA
+1467 SIEGYIAQQTSRLAA

-1510 YAASITEKM
+1510 YAASISEKM
-1519 QSYGSI
+1519 RSYGSI

-1533 QSIQAEMQK
+1533 QSIQQEMQK

-1676 GGLGNGVLAG
+1676 DGLGNGVLAG

-1707 MTVPAITL
+1707 LTVPAITL

-1750 ADLIKAIKESG
+1750 ADLIKAIQQSG
-1761 AKPVILN
+1761 DRPIIFNVDGKN
-1768 LDGEVLAN
+1768 LAENA
-1776 NSNNR
+1776 NNR
-1781 IGSMTDLGLYGGG
+1781 IGTMGNLGLYGGG

>member
-1 MSDGSVVIEISLDDK
+1 MSDGSVVIEISLDDT
-16 KADKQLDAFE
+16 KADKQLDTFE

-60 TFVNAFKSMGSAGSN
+60 TFVNAFKSMGNAGSN
-75 ALKASLNFMRELP
+75 ALKASLSFMRELP
-88 SNVQA
+88 ANVGS

-112 SITAI
+112 SITAV
-117 KELGTS
+117 KNLGTS

-136 SIAKTVQSSIVSAVK
+136 SIAKTVQSSIMSAVK
-151 VSINVIKSI
+151 ISINVIKSI
-160 PSAIKSAGISIKSA
+160 PSAIKSAGSSIKSA
-174 LVSSLQAAKSAAIS
+174 LVSSLQAAKMAAIS
-188 FAQTTVKVIRSIPSA
+188 FAQTTVKVIKSIPGA
-203 AKTAAVAVKD
+203 AKTAATAVKN

-219 KAAVVAAYMSV
+219 KAVVVAAYMSV
-230 KGTISAVKAIPSAT
+230 KGTISAVKAIPNAT
-244 KSAALAVSSAMKTA
+244 KSAALAISSAMKTA
-258 FSAVASAA
+258 FSAVVSAA

-271 TVKSALKTGFS
+271 TVKTALTTGFS
-282 AVKSGAKAAGQAGIS
+282 AIKSGAKTAGQVGIS
-297 ALKGLGNIAKSTG
+297 ALKGLGNIAKNTG
-310 SLIKSGLVSGFNAAK
+310 SLIKNGLVSGFNAARS
-325 AAAKGA
+325 AAKGA

-343 EKPAEQARFSVLKLA
+343 EKPAEQARFSILRLA
-358 AALGLIA
+358 AAFGLIA
-365 ATKNVVG
+365 TTKNVVG

-424 KMVAAGMKAANVK
+424 KMVAAGMQAANVK

-471 VAYAD
+471 VAYSD

-585 TFKQFAA
+585 AFKQFAA

-600 KKLSDMIQKIKEL
+600 KKLSDLIQKIKEF
-613 IPVMVKLAPTILKVV
+613 IPVLIEWAPVLAKVAAGFV
-628 SAMLALQAVSSVYV
+628 AFNIISSVYSKVAGLVMAFRGLASSGTLLGGIVNTVKGAFVGLKAALGSASV
-642 AFSNIGK
+642 AFG
-649 MFVPLKNGLFVIATG
+649 V
-664 FMKLAKT
+664 
-671 IRHPITAI
+671 ITA
-679 KNLAFA
+679 
-685 IKYFIV
+685 
-691 TSGAVIAI
+691 VIGT
-699 VGAVIAVLYGMYAAF
+699 VVAVLYGMYTAF

-719 NIKGFLSGMFDAVK
+719 GIKGFLSGMWDAVK

-753 GSGFKDVLKYI
+753 GSGFKDILKYI

-806 AFQALSGDLKGAKKS
+806 AFQALQGDLKGAKKS
-821 LEQSKEAF
+821 LEQSKDAF

-850 VEAFKQM
+850 IESLKEM
-857 GGEAENTAKKTETS
+857 GGEAEKTGAKAETS
-871 GKKIKETLKL
+871 NKKIANSLKI
-881 VETTA
+881 VESTA

-917 KTKSFLNAAKDL
+917 KTKSFLNSAKEL
-929 YGQYQESSKKSQ
+929 YSQYQESAKKSQ
-941 DKYSAAMEKA
+941 DAYTAAMEKA
-951 QDLEGDKRKKAI
+951 QTLEGDKRKKAI
-963 ADANAT
+963 ADANTA
-969 LVAEIDKNNGTLL
+969 LVSEINKNNGTLL

-990 LLKENKWVDGTELT
+990 LLKGNKWVDGTELT

-1036 LSNGKTLNEKERST
+1036 LANGKTLNEKERST
-1050 SIEVQKSLYADRKKA
+1050 SIEVQKSLYSDRKKA

-1078 KKSDATTETE
+1078 KKSDASTETE

-1098 QTKKNKTLAENLQKW
+1098 QTKKNKTLSTNLQNW
-1113 ASEMNTII
+1113 ATEMNAIV

-1126 LNAETFAKGL
+1126 LTAETFAKGL
-1136 SEMGNISDEQLSAV
+1136 SEMGNISDEQLGAV
-1150 WQDFVKVSGSID
+1150 WQDFVKASGSID

-1168 GAIMSQRG
+1168 AAIMSQRG
-1176 GEGVQAFVTALQS
+1176 GEGVQGFVTALQS
-1189 GDYTTAALNINND
+1189 GDYTTAASKVND
-1202 VMNTLSTLPN
+1202 DVLKTISSLPN
-1212 GMFQNGQSGK
+1212 SMFLNGQSGK
-1222 DQFIAAIKSGDFQ
+1222 DQFIAAVKSGDFQ
-1235 GAGKFLLDGVKLGAS
+1235 GAGKFLLDGVKMGAE
-1250 PLPGEMNNI
+1250 PLPGEMDKN
-1259 GKQGGNANADGLKST
+1259 GKTSGNAQANGLKGT
-1274 AEANKSAGAELKNNA
+1274 KEANKKAGAELKNNA
-1289 KNGAF
+1289 KSGAF

-1300 MTGANN
+1300 MTGSKNS
-1306 ASGFNGGI
+1306 SGFNNGI
-1314 LDGKG
+1314 LVGKDG
-1319 NAFSAGS
+1319 AFSAGS
-1326 GIGNSAKSGAASV
+1326 SVGNSAKAGAGSV

-1344 GSDFASGYA
+1344 GSDFASGYVN
-1353 QGIASGGMMVAGAA
+1353 GILSGMGAVGEAAG
-1367 SALANKALAAVQK
+1367 SLANKALQAVKDAQK
-1380 KQDSH
+1380 SK
-1385 SPSKESKKLGGDF
+1385 SPSKKAKKLGGDF
-1398 GTGYSLGIADKNK
+1398 GSGYSLGIASKTKAVNK
-1411 AVTKAANNLVA
+1411 AASNLVA
-1422 SALGTESQ
+1422 GALGTESQ
-1430 IKKLSSTLKDKISSA
+1430 IKKLSSTLKDKVSSA
-1445 IDAGLHSKNKSVGQL
+1445 IDAGLHSKNKSRGQL
-1460 KQAKALS
+1460 KQAKALN
-1467 SIEGYIGQQTNKLAA
+1467 SIEGYIAQQTNRLAA

-1525 SNVDPENP
+1525 SNVDAENP
-1533 QSIQAEMQK
+1533 QSIQQEMQK

-1559 KGVSKDIISDILES
+1559 KGVSKDIINDILEA

-1591 TIKAINSTQNQINS
+1591 TIKAINSTKNQINS

-1629 INGLNSQKKQLEN
+1629 INGLNSQKKQLEK

-1657 ALRIHSPSRVAIEL
+1657 ALKIHSPSRVAIEL

-1707 MTVPAITL
+1707 MTVPTINL

-1750 ADLIKAIKESG
+1750 ADLIKAIQQSG
-1761 AKPVILN
+1761 DRPINFYV
-1768 LDGEVLAN
+1768 DGKDIADNTNNHLGSSTSLAFY
-1776 NSNNR
+1776 
-1781 IGSMTDLGLYGGG
+1781 GKGL
-1794 LL
+1794 

>member
-1 MSDGSVVIEISLDDK
+1 MSDGSVVIEISLDDT
-16 KADKQLDAFE
+16 KADKQLDTFE

-60 TFVNAFKSMGSAGSN
+60 TFVNAFKSMGNAGSN
-75 ALKASLNFMRELP
+75 ALKASLSFMRELP
-88 SNVQA
+88 ANVGS

-112 SITAI
+112 SITAV
-117 KELGTS
+117 KNLGTS

-151 VSINVIKSI
+151 TSINVIKSI
-160 PSAIKSAGISIKSA
+160 PGAIKSAGSSIKSA
-174 LVSSLQAAKSAAIS
+174 LVSSLHAAKTAAIS
-188 FAQTTVKVIRSIPSA
+188 FAQTTVKVIKSIPGA
-203 AKTAAVAVKD
+203 AKTAATAVKN

-219 KAAVVAAYMSV
+219 KAVVVAAYMSV

-258 FSAVASAA
+258 FSAVVSAA

-271 TVKSALKTGFS
+271 TVKTALTNGFS
-282 AVKSGAKAAGQAGIS
+282 AIKSGAKTAGQVGIS
-297 ALKGLGNIAKSTG
+297 ALKGLGNAAKSTG
-310 SLIKSGLVSGFNAAK
+310 SLIKNGLVSGFNAAK
-325 AAAKGA
+325 SAAKGA

-343 EKPAEQARFSVLKLA
+343 EKPAEQARFSILRLA
-358 AALGLIA
+358 AAFGLIA

-424 KMVAAGMKAANVK
+424 KMVAAGMQAANVK

-471 VAYAD
+471 VAYSD

-585 TFKQFAA
+585 AFKQFAA

-600 KKLSDMIQKIKEL
+600 KKLSDLVQKIKEF
-613 IPVMVKLAPTILKVV
+613 IPVLIEWAPLLAKVAAGFVAFNIL
-628 SAMLALQAVSSVYV
+628 SSVYSKV
-642 AFSNIGK
+642 AGLVMAFRGLASSGTLLGGIVNTVKGS
-649 MFVPLKNGLFVIATG
+649 FLALKVALGSAAAAFGVI
-664 FMKLAKT
+664 
-671 IRHPITAI
+671 I
-679 KNLAFA
+679 
-685 IKYFIV
+685 
-691 TSGAVIAI
+691 AVI
-699 VGAVIAVLYGMYAAF
+699 GAVIAVVYGMYVSF

-719 NIKGFLSGMFDAVK
+719 NIKGFLSTMWDGVK

-746 VSALKPV
+746 VAALKPV
-753 GSGFKDVLKYI
+753 GSGFKDVLKY
-764 GVGVWVAFGIVLA
+764 VGVAIWASLGLVLA
-777 TVVDIIQVLARI
+777 AVVDIIQVLARI
-789 VLVAIKGLQGLY
+789 VLVAIKALQGLY

-806 AFQALSGDLKGAKKS
+806 AFQALHWDLKGAKKS
-821 LEQSKEAF
+821 LEQSKDAF
-829 VDAGSAIKDAF
+829 VEAGSAIKDAF

-903 LSGGVDQY
+903 LNGGVDQY
-911 GNKLSE
+911 GKKLSE
-917 KTKSFLNAAKDL
+917 KTESFLNAAKDL
-929 YGQYQESSKKSQ
+929 YEQYQEATKKSQ
-941 DKYSAAMEKA
+941 DKYSVAMEKA
-951 QDLEGDKRKKAI
+951 QSLEGDKRKKAI

-990 LLKENKWVDGTELT
+990 LLKGNKWVDGTELT

-1113 ASEMNTII
+1113 ASEMNAII

-1168 GAIMSQRG
+1168 AAVMSKRG
-1176 GEGVQAFVTALQS
+1176 GEGVQAFVTAIQS
-1189 GDYTTAALNINND
+1189 KDYTTAALNINND
-1202 VMNTLSTLPN
+1202 VLNTLSNLPN
-1212 GMFQNGQSGK
+1212 GMFLNGQNGK
-1222 DQFIAAIKSGDFQ
+1222 NQFIAAIKSNEYQ
-1235 GAGKFLLDGVKLGAS
+1235 EAGKYLVDGVKMGAS
-1250 PLPGEMNNI
+1250 PLPNELNGI
-1259 GKQGGNANADGLKST
+1259 GKQGGNANADGIKST
-1274 AEANKSAGAELKNNA
+1274 AEANKNAGATIKNNA

-1294 DPNLFK
+1294 DPNLFQ
-1300 MTGANN
+1300 MTGFSNAN
-1306 ASGFNGGI
+1306 GFNGGI

-1319 NAFSAGS
+1319 NAFSAGT

-1353 QGIASGGMMVAGAA
+1353 QGIASGGVMVAGAA

-1445 IDAGLHSKNKSVGQL
+1445 IDAGLHSKNKSAGQL
-1460 KQAKALS
+1460 KQAKALN

-1525 SNVDPENP
+1525 SNVDAENP

-1707 MTVPAITL
+1707 MTVPTINL

-1750 ADLIKAIKESG
+1750 ADLIKAIQQSG
-1761 AKPVILN
+1761 DRPIIFNVDGKN
-1768 LDGEVLAN
+1768 LAENA
-1776 NSNNR
+1776 NNR
-1781 IGSMTDLGLYGGG
+1781 IGTMSNLGLYGGG

>member
-88 SNVQA
+88 ANVQA

-160 PSAIKSAGISIKSA
+160 PGAIKSAGISIKSA

-188 FAQTTVKVIRSIPSA
+188 FAQTTVKVIKSIPGA
-203 AKTAAVAVKD
+203 AKTAATAVKN

-219 KAAVVAAYMSV
+219 KAVVVAAYMSV

-343 EKPAEQARFSVLKLA
+343 EKPAEQARFSVLRLA
-358 AALGLIA
+358 AAFGLIA

-471 VAYAD
+471 VAYSD

-585 TFKQFAA
+585 AFKQFAA

-600 KKLSDMIQKIKEL
+600 KKLSDLIQKIKEF
-613 IPVMVKLAPTILKVV
+613 IPVLIEWAPVLAKVAAGFV
-628 SAMLALQAVSSVYV
+628 AFNIISSVYSKVAGLVMAFRGLASSGTLLGGIVNTVKGAFVGLKAALGSASV
-642 AFSNIGK
+642 AFG
-649 MFVPLKNGLFVIATG
+649 V
-664 FMKLAKT
+664 
-671 IRHPITAI
+671 ITA
-679 KNLAFA
+679 
-685 IKYFIV
+685 
-691 TSGAVIAI
+691 VIGT
-699 VGAVIAVLYGMYAAF
+699 VVAVLYGMYTAF

-719 NIKGFLSGMFDAVK
+719 GIKGFLSGMWDAVK

-753 GSGFKDVLKYI
+753 GSGFKDILKYI

-806 AFQALSGDLKGAKKS
+806 EFQALQGDLKGAKKS
-821 LEQSKEAF
+821 LEQSKDAF

-850 VEAFKQM
+850 IESLKEM
-857 GGEAENTAKKTETS
+857 GGEAEKTGTKAETS
-871 GKKIKETLKL
+871 NKKIASSLKV

-886 KQTET
+886 KQTEA

-917 KTKSFLNAAKDL
+917 KTKSFLYSAKEL
-929 YGQYQESSKKSQ
+929 YSQYQESAKKSQ
-941 DKYSAAMEKA
+941 DAYTAAMEKA
-951 QDLEGDKRKKAI
+951 QTLEGDKRKKAI
-963 ADANAT
+963 ADANTA
-969 LVAEIDKNNGTLL
+969 LVSEINKNNGTLL

-990 LLKENKWVDGTELT
+990 LLKGNKWVDGTELT

-1036 LSNGKTLNEKERST
+1036 LANGKTLNEKERST
-1050 SIEVQKSLYADRKKA
+1050 SIEVQKSLYSDRKKA

-1078 KKSDATTETE
+1078 KKSDASTETE

-1098 QTKKNKTLAENLQKW
+1098 QTKKNKALSTNLQNW
-1113 ASEMNTII
+1113 ATEMNSII

-1126 LNAETFAKGL
+1126 LNAQTFATGL
-1136 SEMGNISDEQLSAV
+1136 SQLGNISDEQLSAL
-1150 WQDFVKVSGSID
+1150 WQNFVSTSTSID

-1168 GAIMSQRG
+1168 AGIMGQRG
-1176 GEGVQAFVTALQS
+1176 GQGVQAFVTALQS

-1202 VMNTLSTLPN
+1202 VLSTISSLPN
-1212 GMFQNGQSGK
+1212 GMFLNGESGK
-1222 DQFIAAIKSGDFQ
+1222 NQFLTAIKSGDFQ
-1235 GAGKFLLDGVKLGAS
+1235 GAGKYLVDGVKMGTDS
-1250 PLPGEMNNI
+1250 IDSEMKTK
-1259 GKQGGNANADGLKST
+1259 GQTGGQNFADGVKGKEG
-1274 AEANKSAGAELKNNA
+1274 AAKSAGSAVKNKA
-1289 KNGAF
+1289 KEGAT
-1294 DPNLFK
+1294 DPNAFK
-1300 MTGANN
+1300 AVGSKDSA
-1306 ASGFNGGI
+1306 GFNNGVMG
-1314 LDGKG
+1314 GKG
-1319 NAFSAGS
+1319 GAYSAGS
-1326 GIGNSAKSGAASV
+1326 SVGNSAKSGAGSV

-1344 GSDFASGYA
+1344 GSDFASGYVN
-1353 QGIASGGMMVAGAA
+1353 GILSGMGAVGEAAA
-1367 SALANKALAAVQK
+1367 SLASKALAAVQK
-1380 KQDSH
+1380 KQNSH
-1385 SPSKESKKLGGDF
+1385 SPSKETTKLGGDF
-1398 GTGYSLGIADKNK
+1398 GTGYSLGIASKTKAVNK
-1411 AVTKAANNLVA
+1411 AASNLVA
-1422 SALGTESQ
+1422 GALGTESQ
-1430 IKKLSSTLKDKISSA
+1430 IKKLSNTLKDKISSA
-1445 IDAGLHSKNKSVGQL
+1445 IDAGLHSKNKSSGQL
-1460 KQAKALS
+1460 KQAKALN
-1467 SIEGYIGQQTNKLAA
+1467 SIEGYIVQQTNRLAA

-1559 KGVSKDIISDILES
+1559 KGVSKDIINDILEA

-1629 INGLNSQKKQLEN
+1629 ISGLNSQKKQLEK

-1657 ALRIHSPSRVAIEL
+1657 ALKIHSPSRVAIEL

-1686 AKGAVQSTNKMV
+1686 AKGAVQSTSKMV

-1707 MTVPAITL
+1707 MTVPTINL

-1750 ADLIKAIKESG
+1750 ADLIKAIQQSG
-1761 AKPVILN
+1761 DRPIIFNV
-1768 LDGEVLAN
+1768 DGKDIADNTNNHLGSSTSLAFY
-1776 NSNNR
+1776 
-1781 IGSMTDLGLYGGG
+1781 GKGL
-1794 LL
+1794 

>member
-26 KDLAKAGTNAGAA
+26 KDLEKAGTNAGAA

-112 SITAI
+112 SITVI

-188 FAQTTVKVIRSIPSA
+188 FAQTTVKVIKSIPVA
-203 AKTAAVAVKD
+203 AKTAATAVKN

-219 KAAVVAAYMSV
+219 KAVVVAAYMSV

-476 DINRLVD
+476 DINRLVE

-564 LANIAEN
+564 LANIVEN

-585 TFKQFAA
+585 AFKQFAA

-600 KKLSDMIQKIKEL
+600 KKLSDLIQKIKEF
-613 IPVMVKLAPTILKVV
+613 IPVLIEWAPLLAKVAAGFVAFNIL
-628 SAMLALQAVSSVYV
+628 SSVYSKV
-642 AFSNIGK
+642 AGLVMAFRGLASSGTLLGGIVNTVKGS
-649 MFVPLKNGLFVIATG
+649 FLALKVALGSAAAAFGVI
-664 FMKLAKT
+664 
-671 IRHPITAI
+671 I
-679 KNLAFA
+679 
-685 IKYFIV
+685 
-691 TSGAVIAI
+691 AVI
-699 VGAVIAVLYGMYAAF
+699 GAVIAVAYGMYVSF

-719 NIKGFLSGMFDAVK
+719 NIKGFLSTMWDGVK

-746 VSALKPV
+746 VAALKPV
-753 GSGFKDVLKYI
+753 GSGFKDVLKY
-764 GVGVWVAFGIVLA
+764 VGVAIWVSLGLVLA
-777 TVVDIIQVLARI
+777 AVVDIIQVLARI
-789 VLVAIKGLQGLY
+789 VLVAIKALQGLY

-806 AFQALSGDLKGAKKS
+806 AFQALHWDLKGAKKS
-821 LEQSKEAF
+821 LEQSKDAF
-829 VDAGSAIKDAF
+829 VEAGSAIKDAF

-857 GGEAENTAKKTETS
+857 GGEAEKTAKKTETS

-911 GNKLSE
+911 GKKLSE
-917 KTKSFLNAAKDL
+917 KTESFLNAAKDL
-929 YGQYQESSKKSQ
+929 YEQYQEATKKSQ
-941 DKYSAAMEKA
+941 DKYSVAMEKA
-951 QDLEGDKRKKAI
+951 QSLEGDKRKKAI
-963 ADANAT
+963 ADANKT
-969 LVAEIDKNNGTLL
+969 LVDETTKNNSTLL
-982 TLQADYAK
+982 TLQSDYSNMLKTNRWAD
-990 LLKENKWVDGTELT
+990 GQELT

-1011 QQQTADI
+1011 QQQTTDI
-1018 QAELAKQ
+1018 QTELAKQ
-1025 NQLYVEGNLLK
+1025 NQLYVEANLLR
-1036 LSNGKTLNEKERST
+1036 LEQGKSLNEKERNT
-1050 SIEVQKSLYADRKKA
+1050 SLEVQKSLYEEKKKA
-1065 VETGEKELADLKK
+1065 VETGEKSLADLKK
-1078 KKSDATTETE
+1078 KKADASTETE

-1098 QTKKNKTLAENLQKW
+1098 QTKKNKTLSTNLKNW
-1113 ASEMNTII
+1113 ATEMNAII

-1126 LNAETFAKGL
+1126 LNAETFASGL
-1136 SEMGNISDEQLSAV
+1136 SQLGNISDEQLSAL
-1150 WQDFVKVSGSID
+1150 WQNFVSTSTSID
-1162 NTLAGL
+1162 NTLSGL
-1168 GAIMSQRG
+1168 AAIMGQRG
-1176 GEGVQAFVTALQS
+1176 GEGVQAFVTAIQS
-1189 GDYTTAALNINND
+1189 KDYTTAALNINND
-1202 VMNTLSTLPN
+1202 VLNTLSNLPN
-1212 GMFQNGQSGK
+1212 GMFLNGQNGK
-1222 DQFIAAIKSGDFQ
+1222 NQFIAAIKSNEYQ
-1235 GAGKFLLDGVKLGAS
+1235 EAGKYLVDGVKMGAS
-1250 PLPGEMNNI
+1250 PLPNELNGI
-1259 GKQGGNANADGLKST
+1259 GKQGGNANADGIKST
-1274 AEANKSAGAELKNNA
+1274 AEANKNAGATIKNNA

-1294 DPNLFK
+1294 DPNLFQ
-1300 MTGANN
+1300 MTGVSNAN
-1306 ASGFNGGI
+1306 GFNGGI

-1319 NAFSAGS
+1319 NAFSAGT

-1344 GSDFASGYA
+1344 GSDFASGYVN
-1353 QGIASGGMMVAGAA
+1353 GILSGMGAVGEAAG
-1367 SALANKALAAVQK
+1367 SLANKALQAVKDAQK
-1380 KQDSH
+1380 SK
-1385 SPSKESKKLGGDF
+1385 SPSKKAKKLGGDF

-1460 KQAKALS
+1460 KQAKALN

-1525 SNVDPENP
+1525 SNVDAENP

-1676 GGLGNGVLAG
+1676 DGLGNGVLAG

-1707 MTVPAITL
+1707 LTVPAITL